1 MEAGCTIFL
10 RWYTP
15 PCGTRFAAHE
25 HNDNAKERNTAMKKR
40 LLAGLLATSIALS
53 ISMGAFPAMAATN
66 DDFVEDWEGAAD
78 FTDDSY
84 SSSEQLFDDIIFFDL
99 DEEVDDTAA
108 EVVAE
113 EDANDSS
120 DTEID
125 KAADSI
131 EETEP
136 EDEVQVSDAA
146 KDRNDLENPDEETES
161 DTQNPW
167 EAGPSDAETEEDV
180 PDSWEETPKIDSEL
194 EAAIASE
201 DPFSYYDDNAL
212 EEEMDDDIA
221 LLAAGKTMA
230 HENYAYTDVSGT
242 KYTVDLYTDHTATI
256 WELTTSSGEA
266 ECILPST
273 IYYTGDDGVQEPAP
287 YTVTE
292 LSLSYYSGVTSDNN
306 NYTSLVLPDTLTDIR
321 RSLSGFK
328 NVTEITIPGSVK
340 VFNATLQ
347 NMMEL
352 KTLTFDEGVEEIAS
366 GSVVSGCT
374 KLETIHLP
382 SSLQKLSGTGTFSG
396 ASALTDITLPEGIA
410 ITEGST
416 FSKCT
421 SLKSI
426 ELPASITTIPRSM
439 FAGCSALERVT
450 AKGTITAIGNGAFG
464 SVTDWN
470 GHETAD
476 TALTEIPD
484 LSQVTSIGDRAF
496 YGCSALTTVDL
507 HNVTTME
514 YGAFQGCKE
523 LSGEIDLS
531 KLEVIP
537 GNAFCYDSKITSVI
551 TCPTLKS
558 IGDWAFIWAGIST
571 ISLPETLNSIGEY
584 TFFLASLSGTVAL
597 PDSLTKLGA
606 NAFNGCEEIEAI
618 QIGSGLTDI
627 PSNAFDG
634 CRKLT
639 TITVNNRQ
647 EDVKIPKIDR
657 VTVTYTIPSLTA
669 DDDKVSTATDALSL
683 QDAVKQAATNGTPVT
698 IEKDIR
704 LDEPV
709 TITAEQKVEITA
721 TENHNIFG
729 NKDQNLANLFVVEAG
744 GELSLTGALTLG
756 GWNNTGSIL
765 VNHGKTTI
773 NGNVVIEKS
782 TLEGNNIGVI
792 EDKGS
797 SAKLILENGTI
808 QNHKIR
814 GAHSA
819 SIRVTEGASFTMN
832 GGTIR
837 DNIANTSSSDS
848 SSPAVLLLGAS
859 TFTMN
864 EGSICNNSGQC
875 GTAVYLTAS
884 NDAKARFT
892 MNGGTLSNNESHSY
906 TSDSTP
912 TGAVFVKYSAEF
924 VLNNGTITGNCA
936 YGGAGGGVAVM
947 DELPTKEHGT
957 AFTMYSGTISNNT
970 ASGYRC
976 SGGGIYSCSNRVSLL
991 GGRIENNSAY
1001 DGGGVYSE
1009 GNTQIYT
1016 TLHIQNALITGNT
1029 ADQGGGLWF
1038 CPTGDAKLYMQNGA
1052 VIYGNTAASAGDD
1065 FASPEVATGAGGN
1078 GGVTL
1083 PDYFPNG
1090 KVIQWF
1096 SDGFLYAPPGNLGTS
1111 GQGTRYNAV
1120 EYAKRVTGV
1129 QNEKKGLALK
1139 SVVSDGVS
1147 IPAVG
1152 SLIITGNQAS
1162 HGGGGIG
1169 ANGGVVI
1176 GEATSL
1182 SNSISVKK
1190 VWDNPGYEDT
1200 QPSGVTIHLKE
1211 RDTGDVVS
1219 TAELTSENGWQYTFT
1234 DLPLSPNH
1242 YTVTEQPLE
1251 GYKATYYQDAD
1262 GNFIITNTYLTTP
1275 TPDVPAVTISV
1286 PVEKK
1291 WVNDYKWERPA
1302 SIHVSLWNGD
1312 AKVKEADLTADM
1324 GWTYIFEDLPESSYS
1339 VTEDAVPGYETLI
1352 ERSDAGGFIITNTY
1366 ERPLDPEPIEP
1377 IPPVDPP
1384 QEEIVTPPIV
1394 PETTGNEPSP
1404 PSTEETT
1411 SVPPTEPTEE
1421 STEERSAESDPEES
1435 PIKETQETPSVSAK
1449 PPKLIQTGQTWWPVF
1464 LLMFAGVGLLVFGF
1478 YKRSKENI
1486 DHE

>member
-1 MEAGCTIFL
+1 
-10 RWYTP
+10 
-15 PCGTRFAAHE
+15 
-25 HNDNAKERNTAMKKR
+25 MKKR

-66 DDFVEDWEGAAD
+66 DDFVEDREDIAD
-78 FTDDSY
+78 YTGDSYSSGY

-108 EVVAE
+108 EVIAE

-125 KAADSI
+125 RAADSI

-136 EDEVQVSDAA
+136 EDEVQDTDAA
-146 KDRNDLENPDEETES
+146 EDRNDREDSDEETKS
-161 DTQNPW
+161 GTNPG
-167 EAGPSDAETEEDV
+167 ETGPSDAETEEDV

-201 DPFSYYDDNAL
+201 DPFSYYDDDAS

-230 HENYAYTDVSGT
+230 HEDYAYTDVSSGT
-242 KYTVDLYTDHTATI
+242 EYMVDLYTDHTAKI
-256 WELTTSSGEA
+256 WKLTTSSGEA

-273 IYYTGDDGVQEPAP
+273 IYYTDDDDVPEPTP

-292 LSLSYYSGVTSDNN
+292 LRFSPYGNSVTSVNN
-306 NYTSLVLPDTLTDIR
+306 NYTALVLPDTLTDIGG
-321 RSLSGFK
+321 SLSGFK

-347 NMMEL
+347 NMKQL
-352 KTLTFDEGVEEIAS
+352 KTLTFDEGVDEIAS
-366 GSVVSGCT
+366 GSVVSGCKSLT
-374 KLETIHLP
+374 TIHLP

-416 FSKCT
+416 FSECT
-421 SLKSI
+421 SLESI
-426 ELPASITTIPRSM
+426 ELPASITTIPSSM

-470 GHETAD
+470 DQETAD

-496 YGCSALTTVDL
+496 YGCSALETVDL
-507 HNVTTME
+507 HSVTTMG
-514 YGAFQGCKE
+514 YAAFQGCDA

-537 GNAFCYDSKITSVI
+537 GHAFCYDPNITSVI
-551 TCPTLKS
+551 TCPTLRS
-558 IGDWAFIWAGIST
+558 IGDWAFIWADIST
-571 ISLPETLNSIGEY
+571 ISLPETLNSIGTY
-584 TFFLASLSGTVAL
+584 TFYKASLSGTVAL
-597 PDSLTKLGA
+597 PDSLTQLGA
-606 NAFNGCEEIEAI
+606 SAFSGCEEVNAI
-618 QIGSGLTDI
+618 QIGSGLKDI
-627 PSNAFDG
+627 PANAFAG
-634 CRKLT
+634 CTNLK
-639 TITVNNRQ
+639 TITVNNRW
-647 EDVKIPKIDR
+647 EDVTIPKIDG
-657 VTVTYTIPSLTA
+657 VTVTYTIPSLEAT
-669 DDDKVSTATDALSL
+669 DDKVSNAEGALSL
-683 QDAVKQAATNGTPVT
+683 QQAVDQANGTPVT

-709 TITAEQKVEITA
+709 RIAAGQRVEITA
-721 TENHNIFG
+721 NVNCNIFG
-729 NKDQNLANLFVVEAG
+729 NNDKNLTNLFVVEPG

-773 NGNVVIEKS
+773 DGNVVIEKS
-782 TLEGNNIGVI
+782 TLEGNDVGVI
-792 EDKGS
+792 EDNGS
-797 SAKLILENGTI
+797 SAELILENGTI

-814 GAHSA
+814 GALSA

-832 GGTIR
+832 GGTIQA
-837 DNIANTSSSDS
+837 NIANTSSSDS

-864 EGSICNNSGQC
+864 GGSICNNSGQC

-884 NDAKARFT
+884 SNAAKARFT
-892 MNGGTLSNNESHSY
+892 MNGGSLSNNESRSY
-906 TSDSTP
+906 TPNSTP

-924 VLNNGTITGNCA
+924 VLNDGTITGNCA
-936 YGGAGGGVAVM
+936 HDGAGGGVAVM
-947 DELPTKEHGT
+947 DELPTEEHGT
-957 AFTMYSGTISNNT
+957 AFTMNGGTISNNT

-976 SGGGIYSCSNRVSLL
+976 SGGGIYSCSNYVSLL

-1009 GNTQIYT
+1009 GNTEIYT
-1016 TLHIQNALITGNT
+1016 TLHIENALITGNT

-1038 CPTGDAKLYMQNGA
+1038 CPTGDAKLYMQDGA

-1096 SDGFLYAPPGNLGTS
+1096 SDGFLYAPPGNRGTS
-1111 GQGTRYNAV
+1111 GQGTRYNTV

-1147 IPAVG
+1147 IPATG

-1182 SNSISVKK
+1182 SYSISVKK
-1190 VWDNPGYEDT
+1190 AWDNPGYEDT
-1200 QPSGVTIHLKE
+1200 QPSSVTIHLKE
-1211 RDTGDVVS
+1211 RDTGDIVS
-1219 TAELTSENGWQYTFT
+1219 TAELTGENGWQYTFT

-1262 GNFIITNTYLTTP
+1262 GNFIITNTHLTTP
-1275 TPDVPAVTISV
+1275 TPMPDVPAVTISV

-1324 GWTYIFEDLPESSYS
+1324 GWTYIFEDLPEGTYS

-1366 ERPLDPEPIEP
+1366 ERPLYPEPIEPIDP

-1394 PETTGNEPSP
+1394 PGTTGNEPNP

-1411 SVPPTEPTEE
+1411 SVPPTEPTEESTDE

-1435 PIKETQETPSVSAK
+1435 PIKETQETSSVSAK

-1464 LLMFAGVGLLVFGF
+1464 LLMFAGAGLLVFGF

>member
-1 MEAGCTIFL
+1 
-10 RWYTP
+10 
-15 PCGTRFAAHE
+15 
-25 HNDNAKERNTAMKKR
+25 MKKR

-66 DDFVEDWEGAAD
+66 DDFVEDREDIAD
-78 FTDDSY
+78 FTDDSYSSGY

-108 EVVAE
+108 KVIAE

-125 KAADSI
+125 RAADSI

-136 EDEVQVSDAA
+136 EDEVQNTDAA
-146 KDRNDLENPDEETES
+146 EDRNDREYPDEETKS
-161 DTQNPW
+161 GTNPG

-201 DPFSYYDDNAL
+201 DPFSYYDDDAS

-230 HENYAYTDVSGT
+230 HEDYAYTDVSSGT
-242 KYTVDLYTDHTATI
+242 EYMVDLYTDHTAKI
-256 WELTTSSGEA
+256 WKLTTSSGGA

-273 IYYTGDDGVQEPAP
+273 IYYTGDDGVQDPNP

-292 LSLSYYSGVTSDNN
+292 LSLPFSSSVTSD
-306 NYTSLVLPDTLTDIR
+306 YTTLVLPDTLTDMGGY
-321 RSLSGFK
+321 LSSFK

-340 VFNATLQ
+340 VFKAILQ
-347 NMMEL
+347 NMTEL
-352 KTLTFDEGVEEIAS
+352 KTLTFEEGVEEIAS
-366 GSVVSGCT
+366 GSVVSGCKNLT
-374 KLETIHLP
+374 TIHLP

-416 FSKCT
+416 FSECT
-421 SLKSI
+421 SLESI
-426 ELPASITTIPRSM
+426 ELPASITTIPSHM

-450 AKGTITAIGNGAFG
+450 AKGTITAIDNGAFG
-464 SVTDWN
+464 SVTDWKN
-470 GHETAD
+470 HETAD

-496 YGCSALTTVDL
+496 YGCSALETVDL
-507 HNVTTME
+507 HSVTTMG
-514 YGAFQGCKE
+514 YAAFQGCDA
-523 LSGEIDLS
+523 LSGKIDLS
-531 KLEVIP
+531 NLEVIP
-537 GNAFCYDSKITSVI
+537 GHAFCYDPNITSVI
-551 TCPTLKS
+551 TCSTLSS
-558 IGDWAFIWAGIST
+558 IGDWAFIWANIST
-571 ISLPETLNSIGEY
+571 ISLPETLNSIGTY
-584 TFFLASLSGTVAL
+584 TFYKASLSGTVAL
-597 PDSLTKLGA
+597 PDSLTQLGA
-606 NAFNGCEEIEAI
+606 SAFSGCEEVNAI
-618 QIGSGLTDI
+618 QIGSGLKDI
-627 PSNAFDG
+627 PANAFAG
-634 CRKLT
+634 CTNLK
-639 TITVNNRQ
+639 TITVNNRR
-647 EDVKIPKIDR
+647 EDVTIPKIDG
-657 VTVTYTIPSLTA
+657 VTVTYTIPSLEAT
-669 DDDKVSTATDALSL
+669 DDKVSNAEGALSL
-683 QDAVKQAATNGTPVT
+683 QQAVDQANGPVT
-698 IEKDIR
+698 IEIEKNIC
-704 LDEPV
+704 LNAPV
-709 TITAEQKVEITA
+709 TIAKGKQVEITA
-721 TENHNIFG
+721 NANENCNIFG
-729 NKDQNLANLFVVEAG
+729 NKDKDLANLFVVEEG

-773 NGNVVIEKS
+773 DGNVVIEKS
-782 TLEGNNIGVI
+782 TLEGDSMGVI
-792 EDKGS
+792 EDNGS
-797 SAKLILENGTI
+797 SAELILENGTI

-814 GAHSA
+814 GALSA

-832 GGTIR
+832 GGTIQ

-864 EGSICNNSGQC
+864 GGSICNNSGQC

-884 NDAKARFT
+884 SNAAKARFT
-892 MNGGTLSNNESHSY
+892 MNGGSLSNNESRSY
-906 TSDSTP
+906 TPNSTP

-924 VLNNGTITGNCA
+924 VLNDGTITGNCA
-936 YGGAGGGVAVM
+936 HGGAGGGVAVM
-947 DELPTKEHGT
+947 DELPTEEHGT
-957 AFTMYSGTISNNT
+957 AFTMNGGTISNNT
-970 ASGYRC
+970 ASGSRC
-976 SGGGIYSCSNRVSLL
+976 SGGGIYSCSNYVSLL

-1009 GNTQIYT
+1009 GNTEIYT
-1016 TLHIQNALITGNT
+1016 TLHIENALITGNT

-1096 SDGFLYAPPGNLGTS
+1096 SDGFLYAPPGNRGTA
-1111 GQGTRYNAV
+1111 GQGTRYNTV

-1147 IPAVG
+1147 IPATG

-1182 SNSISVKK
+1182 SYSISVKK
-1190 VWDNPGYEDT
+1190 AWDNPGYEDT

-1211 RDTGDVVS
+1211 RDTGDIVS
-1219 TAELTSENGWQYTFT
+1219 TAELTGENGWQHTFT
-1234 DLPLSPNH
+1234 DLPLSPDH

-1324 GWTYIFEDLPESSYS
+1324 GWTYIFEDLPEGTYS

-1366 ERPLDPEPIEP
+1366 ERPLYPEPIEPIDP

-1394 PETTGNEPSP
+1394 PGTTGNEPNP

-1411 SVPPTEPTEE
+1411 SVPPTEPTEESTEE

-1435 PIKETQETPSVSAK
+1435 PIKETQETSSVSAK

-1464 LLMFAGVGLLVFGF
+1464 LLMFAGAGLLVFGF

>member
-1 MEAGCTIFL
+1 
-10 RWYTP
+10 
-15 PCGTRFAAHE
+15 
-25 HNDNAKERNTAMKKR
+25 MKKR

-66 DDFVEDWEGAAD
+66 DDFVEDREDIAD
-78 FTDDSY
+78 YTDDSYSSGY

-108 EVVAE
+108 EVIAE

-125 KAADSI
+125 RTADSI

-136 EDEVQVSDAA
+136 EDEVQDTDAA
-146 KDRNDLENPDEETES
+146 EDRNDREDSDEETKS
-161 DTQNPW
+161 GTQNPE

-201 DPFSYYDDNAL
+201 DPFSYYDDDAS

-230 HENYAYTDVSGT
+230 HEDYAYTDVSSGT
-242 KYTVDLYTDHTATI
+242 EYMVDLYTDHTAKI
-256 WELTTSSGEA
+256 WKLTTSSGGA

-273 IYYTGDDGVQEPAP
+273 IYYTDDDDVPEPTP

-292 LSLSYYSGVTSDNN
+292 LRFSPYGNSVTSVNN
-306 NYTSLVLPDTLTDIR
+306 NYTALVLPDTLTDIGG
-321 RSLSGFK
+321 SLSGFK

-347 NMMEL
+347 YMKQL
-352 KTLTFDEGVEEIAS
+352 RTLTFEEGVEEIAS
-366 GSVVSGCT
+366 GSVVSGCKNLT
-374 KLETIHLP
+374 TIHLP

-416 FSKCT
+416 FSECT

-426 ELPASITTIPRSM
+426 TLPASITTIPSYM

-450 AKGTITAIGNGAFG
+450 AKGTITAIGNSAFK
-464 SVTDWN
+464 S
-470 GHETAD
+470 D

-496 YGCSALTTVDL
+496 YGCSALKTVDL
-507 HNVTTME
+507 HSVTTME
-514 YGAFQGCKE
+514 YGAFQGCDA
-523 LSGEIDLS
+523 LSGEINLS
-531 KLEVIP
+531 NLEEIP
-537 GNAFCYDSKITSVI
+537 GHAFCYDPNITSVI
-551 TCPTLKS
+551 TCPTLRS
-558 IGDWAFIWAGIST
+558 IGDWAFIWADIST
-571 ISLPETLNSIGEY
+571 ISLPETLKSIGTY
-584 TFFLASLSGTVAL
+584 TFYKASLSGTVAL
-597 PDSLTKLGA
+597 PDSLTQLGA
-606 NAFNGCEEIEAI
+606 SAFSGCEKVEAI

-627 PSNAFDG
+627 PKDAFDG
-634 CRKLT
+634 CKPK
-639 TITVNNRQ
+639 TITVNNRR
-647 EDVKIPKIDR
+647 EDVHIPEIDG

-669 DDDKVSTATDALSL
+669 DNDKVSNAEGALSL
-683 QDAVKQAATNGTPVT
+683 QEAVDQANGTPVT

-704 LDEPV
+704 LDESV
-709 TITAEQKVEITA
+709 RIIAGQRVEITA
-721 TENHNIFG
+721 NANCNIFG
-729 NKDQNLANLFVVEAG
+729 NKDENLTNLFVVEEG

-773 NGNVVIEKS
+773 DGNVVIEKS
-782 TLEGNNIGVI
+782 TLEGDSMGVI
-792 EDKGS
+792 EDNGS
-797 SAKLILENGTI
+797 SAELILENGTI

-814 GAHSA
+814 GALSA

-832 GGTIR
+832 GGTIQ
-837 DNIANTSSSDS
+837 DNIANTPSSDS

-864 EGSICNNSGQC
+864 GGSICNNSGQC

-884 NDAKARFT
+884 SNAAKARFT
-892 MNGGTLSNNESHSY
+892 MNSGTLSNNESRSY
-906 TSDSTP
+906 TPKSTP

-947 DELPTKEHGT
+947 DELPTEEHGT
-957 AFTMYSGTISNNT
+957 AFTMNGGTISNNT

-976 SGGGIYSCSNRVSLL
+976 SGGGIYSCSNYVSLL

-1009 GNTQIYT
+1009 GNTEIYT
-1016 TLHIQNALITGNT
+1016 TLHIENALITGNT

-1038 CPTGDAKLYMQNGA
+1038 CPTGDAKLYMQDGA

-1096 SDGFLYAPPGNLGTS
+1096 SDGFLYAPAGNRGTS
-1111 GQGTRYNAV
+1111 GQGTRYNTV

-1147 IPAVG
+1147 IPATG

-1176 GEATSL
+1176 GEETSL
-1182 SNSISVKK
+1182 SYSISVKK
-1190 VWDNPGYEDT
+1190 AWDNPGYEDT

-1211 RDTGDVVS
+1211 RDTGDIVS
-1219 TAELTSENGWQYTFT
+1219 TAELTGENGWQHTFT
-1234 DLPLSPNH
+1234 DLPLSPDH

-1324 GWTYIFEDLPESSYS
+1324 GWTYIFEDLPEGTYS

-1366 ERPLDPEPIEP
+1366 ERPLYPEPIEPIDP

-1394 PETTGNEPSP
+1394 PGTTGNEPNP

-1411 SVPPTEPTEE
+1411 SVPPTEPTEESTDE

-1464 LLMFAGVGLLVFGF
+1464 LLMFAGAGLLVFGF

>member
-1 MEAGCTIFL
+1 
-10 RWYTP
+10 
-15 PCGTRFAAHE
+15 
-25 HNDNAKERNTAMKKR
+25 MKKR

-66 DDFVEDWEGAAD
+66 DDFVEDREDIAD
-78 FTDDSY
+78 YTDDSYSSGY

-108 EVVAE
+108 EVIAE

-125 KAADSI
+125 RAADSI
-131 EETEP
+131 EETES
-136 EDEVQVSDAA
+136 EDEVQDTDAA
-146 KDRNDLENPDEETES
+146 EDRNDREYPDEETKS
-161 DTQNPW
+161 GTNPG

-180 PDSWEETPKIDSEL
+180 PDSLEETPKIDSEL

-201 DPFSYYDDNAL
+201 DPFSYYDDDAS

-230 HENYAYTDVSGT
+230 HEDYAYTDVSSGT
-242 KYTVDLYTDHTATI
+242 EYMVDLYTDHTAKI
-256 WELTTSSGEA
+256 WKLTTSSGEA

-273 IYYTGDDGVQEPAP
+273 IYYTGDDGVPEPTP

-292 LSLSYYSGVTSDNN
+292 LRLSYWSGVTSDNN
-306 NYTSLVLPDTLTDIR
+306 NYTALVLPDTLTDIGG
-321 RSLSGFK
+321 SLSGFK

-347 NMMEL
+347 NMKQL

-366 GSVVSGCT
+366 GSVVSGCKSLT
-374 KLETIHLP
+374 TIHLP

-396 ASALTDITLPEGIA
+396 ASALTDITLSEGIA

-416 FSKCT
+416 FSECT

-426 ELPASITTIPRSM
+426 ELPASITTIPSSM

-464 SVTDWN
+464 SVTDWKDQ
-470 GHETAD
+470 EIAD
-476 TALTEIPD
+476 TVLTEIPD

-496 YGCSALTTVDL
+496 YGCSALETVDL
-507 HNVTTME
+507 HSVTTMG
-514 YGAFQGCKE
+514 YGAFQGCDA

-531 KLEVIP
+531 NLEVIP
-537 GNAFCYDSKITSVI
+537 GHAFCYDPNITSVI
-551 TCPTLKS
+551 TCPTLRS
-558 IGDWAFIWAGIST
+558 IGDWAFIWADIST
-571 ISLPETLNSIGEY
+571 ISLPETLNSIGTY
-584 TFFLASLSGTVAL
+584 TFYKASLSGTVAL
-597 PDSLTKLGA
+597 PDSLTQLGA
-606 NAFNGCEEIEAI
+606 SAFSGCEEVNAI
-618 QIGSGLTDI
+618 QIGSGLKDI
-627 PSNAFDG
+627 PANAFAG
-634 CRKLT
+634 CTNLK
-639 TITVNNRQ
+639 TITVNNRR
-647 EDVKIPKIDR
+647 EDVTIPKIDG
-657 VTVTYTIPSLTA
+657 VTVTYTIPSLEAT
-669 DDDKVSTATDALSL
+669 DDKVSNAEGALSL
-683 QDAVKQAATNGTPVT
+683 QQAVDQANGPVT
-698 IEKDIR
+698 IEIEKNIC
-704 LDEPV
+704 LNAPV
-709 TITAEQKVEITA
+709 TIAKGKQVEITA
-721 TENHNIFG
+721 NANENYNLFG
-729 NKDQNLANLFVVEAG
+729 NKDEKPTNLFVVEEG

-773 NGNVVIEKS
+773 DGNVVIEKS
-782 TLEGNNIGVI
+782 TLEGDSMGVI
-792 EDKGS
+792 EDNGS
-797 SAKLILENGTI
+797 SAELILENGTI

-814 GAHSA
+814 GALSA

-832 GGTIR
+832 GGTIQ

-864 EGSICNNSGQC
+864 GGSICNNSGQC

-884 NDAKARFT
+884 SNAAKARFT
-892 MNGGTLSNNESHSY
+892 MNGGTLRNNESRSY
-906 TSDSTP
+906 TPYSTP

-936 YGGAGGGVAVM
+936 HDGAGGGVAVM
-947 DELPTKEHGT
+947 DELPTEEHGT
-957 AFTMYSGTISNNT
+957 AFTMNGGTISNNT
-970 ASGYRC
+970 ASGSRC
-976 SGGGIYSCSNRVSLL
+976 SGGGIYSCSNYVSLL

-1009 GNTQIYT
+1009 GNTEIYT
-1016 TLHIQNALITGNT
+1016 TLHIENALITGNT

-1038 CPTGDAKLYMQNGA
+1038 CPTGDAKLYMQDGA

-1096 SDGFLYAPPGNLGTS
+1096 SDGFLYAPPGNRGTS
-1111 GQGTRYNAV
+1111 GQGTRYNTV

-1147 IPAVG
+1147 IPATG

-1182 SNSISVKK
+1182 SYSISVKK
-1190 VWDNPGYEDT
+1190 AWDNPGYEDT

-1211 RDTGDVVS
+1211 RDTGDIVS
-1219 TAELTSENGWQYTFT
+1219 TAELTGENGWQHTFT
-1234 DLPLSPNH
+1234 DLPLSPDH

-1324 GWTYIFEDLPESSYS
+1324 GWTYIFEDLPEGTYS

-1366 ERPLDPEPIEP
+1366 ERPLYPEPIEPIDP

-1394 PETTGNEPSP
+1394 PGTTGNEPNP

-1411 SVPPTEPTEE
+1411 SVPPTEPTEESTEE

-1435 PIKETQETPSVSAK
+1435 PIKETQETPSVSAN

-1464 LLMFAGVGLLVFGF
+1464 LLMFAGAGLLVFGF

>member
-1 MEAGCTIFL
+1 
-10 RWYTP
+10 
-15 PCGTRFAAHE
+15 
-25 HNDNAKERNTAMKKR
+25 MKKR

-66 DDFVEDWEGAAD
+66 DDFVEDREDIAD
-78 FTDDSY
+78 YTDDSYSSGY

-108 EVVAE
+108 EVIAE

-125 KAADSI
+125 RAADSI

-136 EDEVQVSDAA
+136 EDEVQDTDAA
-146 KDRNDLENPDEETES
+146 EDRNDREDSDEETKS
-161 DTQNPW
+161 GTNPG
-167 EAGPSDAETEEDV
+167 ETGPSDAETEEDV

-201 DPFSYYDDNAL
+201 DPFSYYDDDAS

-230 HENYAYTDVSGT
+230 HEDYAYTDVSSGT
-242 KYTVDLYTDHTATI
+242 EYMVDLYTDHTAKI
-256 WELTTSSGEA
+256 WKLTTSSGEA
-266 ECILPST
+266 KCILPST
-273 IYYTGDDGVQEPAP
+273 IYYTDDDGVPEPNP

-292 LSLSYYSGVTSDNN
+292 LRFSPYGNSVTSVNN
-306 NYTSLVLPDTLTDIR
+306 NYTALVLPDTLTDIGG
-321 RSLSGFK
+321 SLSGFK

-347 NMMEL
+347 YMKQL
-352 KTLTFDEGVEEIAS
+352 RTLTFEEGVEEIAS
-366 GSVVSGCT
+366 GSVVSGCKSLT
-374 KLETIHLP
+374 TIHLP

-416 FSKCT
+416 FSECT
-421 SLKSI
+421 SLESI
-426 ELPASITTIPRSM
+426 ELPASITTIPSYM

-450 AKGTITAIGNGAFG
+450 AKGTITAIGNSAFK
-464 SVTDWN
+464 S
-470 GHETAD
+470 D

-496 YGCSALTTVDL
+496 YGCSALETVDL
-507 HNVTTME
+507 HSVTTME
-514 YGAFQGCKE
+514 YAAFQGCDA

-531 KLEVIP
+531 NLEVIP
-537 GNAFCYDSKITSVI
+537 GHAFCYDPNITSVV
-551 TCPTLKS
+551 TCPTLRS

-571 ISLPETLNSIGEY
+571 ISLPETLNSIGTY
-584 TFFLASLSGTVAL
+584 TFYKSSLSGTVAL
-597 PDSLTKLGA
+597 PDSLTQLGA
-606 NAFNGCEEIEAI
+606 SAFSGCEKVEAI

-627 PSNAFDG
+627 PKDAFDG
-634 CRKLT
+634 CTNLK
-639 TITVNNRQ
+639 TITVNNRR
-647 EDVKIPKIDR
+647 EDVHIPEIDG
-657 VTVTYTIPSLTA
+657 VTVTYTIPSLEAT
-669 DDDKVSTATDALSL
+669 DDKVSNAEGALSL
-683 QDAVKQAATNGTPVT
+683 QQAVDQANGPVT
-698 IEKDIR
+698 IEIEKNIC
-704 LDEPV
+704 LNAPV
-709 TITAEQKVEITA
+709 RIAAGQRVEITA
-721 TENHNIFG
+721 NTNCNIFG
-729 NKDQNLANLFVVEAG
+729 NKDKDLTNLFVVEEG

-773 NGNVVIEKS
+773 DGNVVIEKS
-782 TLEGNNIGVI
+782 TLEGNDMGVI
-792 EDKGS
+792 EDNGS
-797 SAKLILENGTI
+797 SAELILENGTI

-814 GAHSA
+814 GALSA

-832 GGTIR
+832 GGTIQ
-837 DNIANTSSSDS
+837 DNIANTPSSDS

-864 EGSICNNSGQC
+864 GGSICNNSGQC

-884 NDAKARFT
+884 SNAAKARFT
-892 MNGGTLSNNESHSY
+892 MNSGTLSNNESRSY
-906 TSDSTP
+906 TPNSTP

-947 DELPTKEHGT
+947 DELPTEEHGT
-957 AFTMYSGTISNNT
+957 AFTMNGGTISNNT

-976 SGGGIYSCSNRVSLL
+976 SGGGIYSCSNYVSLL

-1009 GNTQIYT
+1009 GNTEIYT
-1016 TLHIQNALITGNT
+1016 TLHIENALITGNT

-1038 CPTGDAKLYMQNGA
+1038 CPTGDAKLYMQDGA

-1078 GGVTL
+1078 GGV
-1083 PDYFPNG
+1083 
-1090 KVIQWF
+1090 
-1096 SDGFLYAPPGNLGTS
+1096 
-1111 GQGTRYNAV
+1111 
-1120 EYAKRVTGV
+1120 
-1129 QNEKKGLALK
+1129 
-1139 SVVSDGVS
+1139 
-1147 IPAVG
+1147 
-1152 SLIITGNQAS
+1152 
-1162 HGGGGIG
+1162 
-1169 ANGGVVI
+1169 VI

-1182 SNSISVKK
+1182 SYSISVKK
-1190 VWDNPGYEDT
+1190 AWDNPGYEDT

-1211 RDTGDVVS
+1211 RDTGDIVS
-1219 TAELTSENGWQYTFT
+1219 TAELTGENGWQHTFT
-1234 DLPLSPNH
+1234 DLPLSPDH

-1324 GWTYIFEDLPESSYS
+1324 GWTYIFEDLPEGTYS

-1366 ERPLDPEPIEP
+1366 ERPLYPEPIEPIDP

-1394 PETTGNEPSP
+1394 PGTTGNEPNP

-1411 SVPPTEPTEE
+1411 SVPPTEPTEESTEE

-1435 PIKETQETPSVSAK
+1435 PIKETQETPSVSAN

-1464 LLMFAGVGLLVFGF
+1464 LLMFAGAGLLVFGF

>member
-1 MEAGCTIFL
+1 
-10 RWYTP
+10 
-15 PCGTRFAAHE
+15 
-25 HNDNAKERNTAMKKR
+25 MKKR

-66 DDFVEDWEGAAD
+66 DDFVEDREDIAD
-78 FTDDSY
+78 YTDDSYSSGY

-108 EVVAE
+108 KVIAE

-125 KAADSI
+125 RAADSI
-131 EETEP
+131 EETES
-136 EDEVQVSDAA
+136 EDEVQDTDAA
-146 KDRNDLENPDEETES
+146 EDRNDREDSDEETRS
-161 DTQNPW
+161 GTNPG
-167 EAGPSDAETEEDV
+167 ETGPSDAETAEDV

-201 DPFSYYDDNAL
+201 DPFSYYDDDAS

-230 HENYAYTDVSGT
+230 HEDYAYTDVSSGT
-242 KYTVDLYTDHTATI
+242 EYMVDLYTDHTAKI
-256 WELTTSSGEA
+256 WKLTTSSGEA

-273 IYYTGDDGVQEPAP
+273 IYYTDADGVPEPTP

-292 LSLSYYSGVTSDNN
+292 LRLSYWSGVTSDNN
-306 NYTSLVLPDTLTDIR
+306 NYTALVLPDTLTDIGG
-321 RSLSGFK
+321 SLSGFK

-347 NMMEL
+347 NMKQL

-366 GSVVSGCT
+366 GSVVSGCKSLT
-374 KLETIHLP
+374 TIHLP

-396 ASALTDITLPEGIA
+396 ASALTDITLSEGIA

-416 FSKCT
+416 FSECT

-426 ELPASITTIPRSM
+426 ELPASITTIPSSM

-450 AKGTITAIGNGAFG
+450 TKGTITAIGNGAFG
-464 SVTDWN
+464 SVTDWKDQ
-470 GHETAD
+470 EIAD
-476 TALTEIPD
+476 TVLTEIPD

-496 YGCSALTTVDL
+496 YGYSALETVDL
-507 HNVTTME
+507 HSVTTMG
-514 YGAFQGCKE
+514 YGAFQGCDA

-531 KLEVIP
+531 NLEVIP
-537 GNAFCYDSKITSVI
+537 GHAFCYDPNITSVI
-551 TCPTLKS
+551 TCPTLRS
-558 IGDWAFIWAGIST
+558 IGDWAFIWADIST
-571 ISLPETLNSIGEY
+571 ISLPETLNSIGTY
-584 TFFLASLSGTVAL
+584 TFYKASLSGTVAL
-597 PDSLTKLGA
+597 PDSLTQLGA
-606 NAFNGCEEIEAI
+606 SAFSGCEEVNAI
-618 QIGSGLTDI
+618 QIGSGLKDI
-627 PSNAFDG
+627 PANAFAG
-634 CRKLT
+634 CTNLK
-639 TITVNNRQ
+639 TITVNNRR
-647 EDVKIPKIDR
+647 EDVTIPKIDG
-657 VTVTYTIPSLTA
+657 VTVTYTIPSLEAT
-669 DDDKVSTATDALSL
+669 DDKVSNAEGALSL
-683 QDAVKQAATNGTPVT
+683 QQAVDQANGPVT
-698 IEKDIR
+698 IEIEKNIC
-704 LDEPV
+704 LNAPV
-709 TITAEQKVEITA
+709 TIAKGKQVEITA
-721 TENHNIFG
+721 NANENYNLFG
-729 NKDQNLANLFVVEAG
+729 NKDEKPTNLFVVEEG

-773 NGNVVIEKS
+773 DGNVVIEKS
-782 TLEGNNIGVI
+782 TLEGDSMGVI
-792 EDKGS
+792 EDNGS
-797 SAKLILENGTI
+797 SAELILENGTI

-814 GAHSA
+814 GALSA

-832 GGTIR
+832 GGTIQ

-864 EGSICNNSGQC
+864 GGSICNNSGQC

-884 NDAKARFT
+884 SNAAKARFT
-892 MNGGTLSNNESHSY
+892 MNGGTLRNNESRSY
-906 TSDSTP
+906 TPYSTP

-936 YGGAGGGVAVM
+936 HDGAGGGVAVM
-947 DELPTKEHGT
+947 DELPTEEHGT
-957 AFTMYSGTISNNT
+957 AFTMNGGTISNNT
-970 ASGYRC
+970 ASGSRC
-976 SGGGIYSCSNRVSLL
+976 SGGGIYSCSNYVSLL

-1001 DGGGVYSE
+1001 DGGGIYSE
-1009 GNTQIYT
+1009 GNTEIYT
-1016 TLHIQNALITGNT
+1016 TLHIENALITGNT

-1038 CPTGDAKLYMQNGA
+1038 CPTGDAKLYMQDGA

-1096 SDGFLYAPPGNLGTS
+1096 SDGFLYAPYGNRGTA
-1111 GQGTRYNAV
+1111 GQGTRYNTV

-1147 IPAVG
+1147 IPATG

-1182 SNSISVKK
+1182 SYSISVKK
-1190 VWDNPGYEDT
+1190 AWDNPGYEDT

-1211 RDTGDVVS
+1211 RDTGDIVS
-1219 TAELTSENGWQYTFT
+1219 TAELTGENGWQHTFT
-1234 DLPLSPNH
+1234 DLPLSPDH

-1324 GWTYIFEDLPESSYS
+1324 GWTYIFEDLPEGTYS

-1366 ERPLDPEPIEP
+1366 ERPLYPEPIEPIDP

-1394 PETTGNEPSP
+1394 PGTTGNEPNP

-1411 SVPPTEPTEE
+1411 SVPPTEPTEESTEE

-1435 PIKETQETPSVSAK
+1435 PIKETQETPSVSAN

-1464 LLMFAGVGLLVFGF
+1464 LLMFAGAGLLVFGF

>member
-1 MEAGCTIFL
+1 
-10 RWYTP
+10 
-15 PCGTRFAAHE
+15 
-25 HNDNAKERNTAMKKR
+25 MKKR

-66 DDFVEDWEGAAD
+66 DDFVEDREDIAD
-78 FTDDSY
+78 YTDDSYSSGY

-108 EVVAE
+108 EVIAE

-125 KAADSI
+125 RTADSI

-136 EDEVQVSDAA
+136 EDEVQDTDAA
-146 KDRNDLENPDEETES
+146 EDRNDREDSDEETKS
-161 DTQNPW
+161 GTQNPE

-201 DPFSYYDDNAL
+201 DPFSYYDDDAS
-212 EEEMDDDIA
+212 EEEMADDIA

-230 HENYAYTDVSGT
+230 HEDYAYTDVSSGT
-242 KYTVDLYTDHTATI
+242 EYMVDLYTDHTAKI
-256 WELTTSSGEA
+256 WKLTTSSGEA

-273 IYYTGDDGVQEPAP
+273 IYYTDADGVPEPTP

-292 LSLSYYSGVTSDNN
+292 LRLSYWSGVTSDNN
-306 NYTSLVLPDTLTDIR
+306 NYTALVLPDTLTDIGG
-321 RSLSGFK
+321 SLSGFK

-347 NMMEL
+347 NMKQL
-352 KTLTFDEGVEEIAS
+352 KTLTFEEGVEEIAS
-366 GSVVSGCT
+366 GSVVSGCKSLT
-374 KLETIHLP
+374 TIHLP

-416 FSKCT
+416 FSECT
-421 SLKSI
+421 SLESI
-426 ELPASITTIPRSM
+426 ELPASITTIPSSM

-464 SVTDWN
+464 SVTDWKDQ
-470 GHETAD
+470 EIAD
-476 TALTEIPD
+476 TVLTEIPD

-496 YGCSALTTVDL
+496 YGCSALETVDL
-507 HNVTTME
+507 HSVTTMG
-514 YGAFQGCKE
+514 YGAFQGCDA

-531 KLEVIP
+531 NLEVIP
-537 GNAFCYDSKITSVI
+537 GHAFCYDPNITSVI
-551 TCPTLKS
+551 TCPTLRS
-558 IGDWAFIWAGIST
+558 IGDWAFIWADIST
-571 ISLPETLNSIGEY
+571 ISLPETLNSIGTY
-584 TFFLASLSGTVAL
+584 TFYKASLSGTVAL
-597 PDSLTKLGA
+597 PDSLTQLGA
-606 NAFNGCEEIEAI
+606 SAFSGCEEVNAI
-618 QIGSGLTDI
+618 QIGSGLKDI
-627 PSNAFDG
+627 PANAFAG
-634 CRKLT
+634 CTNLK
-639 TITVNNRQ
+639 TITVNNRR
-647 EDVKIPKIDR
+647 EDVTIPKIDG
-657 VTVTYTIPSLTA
+657 VTVTYTIPSLEAT
-669 DDDKVSTATDALSL
+669 DDKVSNAEGALSL
-683 QDAVKQAATNGTPVT
+683 QQAVDQANGPVT
-698 IEKDIR
+698 IEIEKNIC
-704 LDEPV
+704 LNAPV
-709 TITAEQKVEITA
+709 TIAAGQRVEITA
-721 TENHNIFG
+721 NTNCSIFG
-729 NKDQNLANLFVVEAG
+729 NKDKDLTNLFVVEAG

-773 NGNVVIEKS
+773 DGNVVIEKS
-782 TLEGNNIGVI
+782 TLEGDSMGVI
-792 EDKGS
+792 EDNGS
-797 SAKLILENGTI
+797 SAELILENGTI

-814 GAHSA
+814 GARSA

-832 GGTIR
+832 G
-837 DNIANTSSSDS
+837 
-848 SSPAVLLLGAS
+848 
-859 TFTMN
+859 
-864 EGSICNNSGQC
+864 GSICNNSGQC

-884 NDAKARFT
+884 SNAAKARFT

-906 TSDSTP
+906 TPYSTP

-924 VLNNGTITGNCA
+924 VLNEGTITGNCA

-947 DELPTKEHGT
+947 DELPTEEHGT
-957 AFTMYSGTISNNT
+957 AFTMNGGTISNNT

-976 SGGGIYSCSNRVSLL
+976 SGGGIYSCSNYVSLL

-1009 GNTQIYT
+1009 GNTEIYT
-1016 TLHIQNALITGNT
+1016 TLHIENALITGNT

-1038 CPTGDAKLYMQNGA
+1038 CPTGDAKLYMQDGA

-1096 SDGFLYAPPGNLGTS
+1096 SDGFLYAPAGNRGTS

-1147 IPAVG
+1147 IPATG

-1182 SNSISVKK
+1182 SHSILVKK
-1190 VWDNPGYEDT
+1190 AWDNPGHEDT

-1211 RDTGDVVS
+1211 RDTGDIVS
-1219 TAELTSENGWQYTFT
+1219 TAELTGENGWQHTFT
-1234 DLPLSPNH
+1234 DLPLSPDH

-1324 GWTYIFEDLPESSYS
+1324 GWTYIFEDLPEGTYS

-1366 ERPLDPEPIEP
+1366 ERPLYPEPIEPIDP

-1394 PETTGNEPSP
+1394 PGTTGNEPNP

-1411 SVPPTEPTEE
+1411 SVPPTEPTEESTEE

-1435 PIKETQETPSVSAK
+1435 PIKETQETSSVSAK

-1464 LLMFAGVGLLVFGF
+1464 LLMFAGAGLLVFGF

>member
-1 MEAGCTIFL
+1 
-10 RWYTP
+10 
-15 PCGTRFAAHE
+15 
-25 HNDNAKERNTAMKKR
+25 MKKR

-66 DDFVEDWEGAAD
+66 DDFVEDREDIAD
-78 FTDDSY
+78 YTDDSYSSGY

-108 EVVAE
+108 EVIAE

-125 KAADSI
+125 RAADSI

-136 EDEVQVSDAA
+136 EDEVQDTDAA
-146 KDRNDLENPDEETES
+146 EDRNDREDSDEETKS
-161 DTQNPW
+161 GTNPG
-167 EAGPSDAETEEDV
+167 ETGPSDAETEEDV

-201 DPFSYYDDNAL
+201 DPFSYYDDDAS

-230 HENYAYTDVSGT
+230 HEDYAYTDVSSGT
-242 KYTVDLYTDHTATI
+242 EYMVDLYTDHTAKI
-256 WELTTSSGEA
+256 WKLTTSSGEA

-273 IYYTGDDGVQEPAP
+273 IYYTDDDDVPEPTP

-292 LSLSYYSGVTSDNN
+292 LRFSPYGNSVTSVNN
-306 NYTSLVLPDTLTDIR
+306 NYTALVLPDTLTDIGG
-321 RSLSGFK
+321 SLSGFK

-347 NMMEL
+347 YMKQL
-352 KTLTFDEGVEEIAS
+352 RTLTFEEGVEEIAS
-366 GSVVSGCT
+366 GSVVSGCKNLT
-374 KLETIHLP
+374 TIHLP

-416 FSKCT
+416 FSECT

-426 ELPASITTIPRSM
+426 TLPASITTIPSYM

-450 AKGTITAIGNGAFG
+450 AKGTITAIGNSAFK
-464 SVTDWN
+464 S
-470 GHETAD
+470 D

-496 YGCSALTTVDL
+496 YGCSALKTVDL
-507 HNVTTME
+507 HSVTTME
-514 YGAFQGCKE
+514 YGAFQGCDA
-523 LSGEIDLS
+523 LSGEINLS
-531 KLEVIP
+531 NLEEIP
-537 GNAFCYDSKITSVI
+537 GHAFCYDPNITSVI
-551 TCPTLKS
+551 TCPTLRS
-558 IGDWAFIWAGIST
+558 IGDWAFIWADIST
-571 ISLPETLNSIGEY
+571 ISLPETLKSIGTY
-584 TFFLASLSGTVAL
+584 TFYKASLSGTVAL
-597 PDSLTKLGA
+597 PDSLTQLGA
-606 NAFNGCEEIEAI
+606 SAFSGCEKVEAI

-627 PSNAFDG
+627 PKDAFDG
-634 CRKLT
+634 CKPK
-639 TITVNNRQ
+639 TITVNNRR
-647 EDVKIPKIDR
+647 EDVHIPEIDG

-669 DDDKVSTATDALSL
+669 DNDKVSAAADALSL
-683 QDAVKQAATNGTPVT
+683 QEAVDQANGTPVT

-709 TITAEQKVEITA
+709 TIAEGKRVEITA
-721 TENHNIFG
+721 KKNCNIFG
-729 NKDQNLANLFVVEAG
+729 NKDKNVKNLFVVEEG

-765 VNHGKTTI
+765 VNHGQTTI
-773 NGNVVIEKS
+773 DGNVVIEKS
-782 TLEGNNIGVI
+782 TLEGNDVGVI
-792 EDKGS
+792 EDNGS
-797 SAKLILENGTI
+797 SAELILENGTI

-814 GAHSA
+814 GAHGA

-832 GGTIR
+832 GGTIQ
-837 DNIANTSSSDS
+837 DNIANTASSDS

-864 EGSICNNSGQC
+864 GGSICNNSGQC

-884 NDAKARFT
+884 NNAAKARFT
-892 MNGGTLSNNESHSY
+892 MNGGTLSNNESRSY
-906 TSDSTP
+906 TPYSTP

-936 YGGAGGGVAVM
+936 HGGAGGGVAVM
-947 DELPTKEHGT
+947 DELPTEEHGT
-957 AFTMYSGTISNNT
+957 AFTMNGGTISNNT

-976 SGGGIYSCSNRVSLL
+976 SGGGIYSCSNCVSLL

-1009 GNTQIYT
+1009 GNTEIYT

-1096 SDGFLYAPPGNLGTS
+1096 SDGFLYAPAGNRGTS
-1111 GQGTRYNAV
+1111 GQGTRYNTV

-1152 SLIITGNQAS
+1152 LLIITGNQAS

-1182 SNSISVKK
+1182 SHSISVKK
-1190 VWDNPGYEDT
+1190 AWDNPGHEDT

-1211 RDTGDVVS
+1211 RDTGDIVS
-1219 TAELTSENGWQYTFT
+1219 TAELTGENGWQYTFT

-1324 GWTYIFEDLPESSYS
+1324 GWTYIFEDLPEGNYS
-1339 VTEDAVPGYETLI
+1339 VTEDAVPGYETSI

-1366 ERPLDPEPIEP
+1366 KRLLDPEPIEPIDP

-1421 STEERSAESDPEES
+1421 STEESTEERSAESDPEES
-1435 PIKETQETPSVSAK
+1435 PIKETQETSSVSAK

-1464 LLMFAGVGLLVFGF
+1464 LLMFAGAGLLVFGL

>member
-1 MEAGCTIFL
+1 
-10 RWYTP
+10 
-15 PCGTRFAAHE
+15 
-25 HNDNAKERNTAMKKR
+25 MKKR

-66 DDFVEDWEGAAD
+66 DDFVEDWEDAAD
-78 FTDDSY
+78 FTADSYSSGY

-108 EVVAE
+108 EVIAE

-125 KAADSI
+125 RAADSI

-136 EDEVQVSDAA
+136 EDEVQDTDAA
-146 KDRNDLENPDEETES
+146 EDRNDWEDSDKETKS
-161 DTQNPW
+161 GTQNPE
-167 EAGPSDAETEEDV
+167 EAGPSDAEIEEDV
-180 PDSWEETPKIDSEL
+180 PDSWEETPKIDSDL

-201 DPFSYYDDNAL
+201 DPFSYYDDNAF
-212 EEEMDDDIA
+212 EEGMDDDIA
-221 LLAAGKTMA
+221 LLATGKTMA
-230 HENYAYTDVSGT
+230 HEDYAYTDVSSGT
-242 KYTVDLYTDHTATI
+242 EYMVDLYTDHTAKI
-256 WELTTSSGEA
+256 WKLTTSSGEA

-273 IYYTGDDGVQEPAP
+273 IYYIGDDGVQEPDP

-292 LSLSYYSGVTSDNN
+292 LSLSYWSGVTSDNN
-306 NYTSLVLPDTLTDIR
+306 NYTSLVLPDTLTDIGG
-321 RSLSGFK
+321 SLSGFK
-328 NVTEITIPGSVK
+328 KVEEITIPGSVK

-347 NMMEL
+347 NMKEL

-366 GSVVSGCT
+366 GSIVSGCT
-374 KLETIHLP
+374 KLETINLP

-396 ASALTDITLPEGIA
+396 ASALTNITLPEGIA

-416 FSKCT
+416 FSECT

-439 FAGCSALERVT
+439 FAGCSALEHVT
-450 AKGTITAIGNGAFG
+450 ANGTITAIGNGAFG

-470 GHETAD
+470 DQETAD

-484 LSQVTSIGDRAF
+484 LSQVTSIGNRAF
-496 YGCSALTTVDL
+496 YGCSALETVDL
-507 HNVTTME
+507 HSVTSMG
-514 YGAFQGCKE
+514 YGAFQGCDA

-531 KLEVIP
+531 NLEAIP
-537 GNAFCYDSKITSVI
+537 GNAFCYDSNITSVI

-558 IGDWAFIWAGIST
+558 IGDWAFIDAGIST
-571 ISLPETLNSIGEY
+571 ISLPETLNSIGSY
-584 TFFLASLSGTVAL
+584 TFYRASLSGTVAL
-597 PDSLTKLGA
+597 PDSLTQLGA
-606 NAFNGCEEIEAI
+606 NAFSKCETIEAI
-618 QIGSGLTDI
+618 QIGSGLKDI
-627 PSNAFDG
+627 PKDAFDD
-634 CRKLT
+634 CTNLK

-647 EDVKIPKIDR
+647 EDVPIPKIDG

-669 DDDKVSTATDALSL
+669 DNDKVSTAADALSL
-683 QDAVKQAATNGTPVT
+683 QDAVNQAASNGTPVT

-704 LDEPV
+704 LDSPV
-709 TITAEQKVEITA
+709 TIAAGQRVEITA
-721 TENHNIFG
+721 ETNCNIFG
-729 NKDQNLANLFVVEAG
+729 NKNNNLTNLFVVEEG

-773 NGNVVIEKS
+773 DGDVVIEKS
-782 TLEGNNIGVI
+782 TLEGDNMGVI
-792 EDKGS
+792 EDNGS
-797 SAKLILENGTI
+797 SAELILENGTI

-814 GAHSA
+814 GARSA

-832 GGTIR
+832 EGTIQ

-864 EGSICNNSGQC
+864 GGSICNNSGQC

-884 NDAKARFT
+884 SNAAKARFT
-892 MNGGTLSNNESHSY
+892 MNSGTLSNNESRSY
-906 TSDSTP
+906 TPKSTP

-947 DELPTKEHGT
+947 DELPTEEHGT
-957 AFTMYSGTISNNT
+957 AFTMNGGTISNNT

-976 SGGGIYSCSNRVSLL
+976 DGGGIYSCSNHVSLL

-1001 DGGGVYSE
+1001 DGGG
-1009 GNTQIYT
+1009 
-1016 TLHIQNALITGNT
+1016 
-1029 ADQGGGLWF
+1029 
-1038 CPTGDAKLYMQNGA
+1038 
-1052 VIYGNTAASAGDD
+1052 
-1065 FASPEVATGAGGN
+1065 
-1078 GGVTL
+1078 
-1083 PDYFPNG
+1083 
-1090 KVIQWF
+1090 
-1096 SDGFLYAPPGNLGTS
+1096 FLYAPAGNRGTS

-1176 GEATSL
+1176 GESTSL
-1182 SNSISVKK
+1182 SHSISVKK
-1190 VWDNPGYEDT
+1190 AWDNPGHEDT

-1211 RDTGDVVS
+1211 RDTGDIVS
-1219 TAELTSENGWQYTFT
+1219 TAELTGENGWQYTFT
-1234 DLPLSPNH
+1234 NLPLSPNH

-1262 GNFIITNTYLTTP
+1262 RNFIITNTYLTTP

-1324 GWTYIFEDLPESSYS
+1324 GWTYTFEDLPKGTYS

-1352 ERSDAGGFIITNTY
+1352 ERSNAGGFIITNTY

-1377 IPPVDPP
+1377 IDPIPPVDPP
-1384 QEEIVTPPIV
+1384 QEEIVMPPIV

-1421 STEERSAESDPEES
+1421 STEESTEERSAESDPEES
-1435 PIKETQETPSVSAK
+1435 PIKETQETSSVSAK

-1464 LLMFAGVGLLVFGF
+1464 LLMFAGAGLLVFGL

>member
-1 MEAGCTIFL
+1 
-10 RWYTP
+10 
-15 PCGTRFAAHE
+15 
-25 HNDNAKERNTAMKKR
+25 MKKR

-66 DDFVEDWEGAAD
+66 DDFVEDREDIAD
-78 FTDDSY
+78 FTDDSYSSGY

-108 EVVAE
+108 EVIAE

-125 KAADSI
+125 RAADSI

-136 EDEVQVSDAA
+136 EDEVQNTDAA
-146 KDRNDLENPDEETES
+146 EDRNDREYPDEETKS
-161 DTQNPW
+161 GTNPG

-201 DPFSYYDDNAL
+201 DPFSYYDDDAS

-230 HENYAYTDVSGT
+230 HEDYAYTDVSSGT
-242 KYTVDLYTDHTATI
+242 EYMVDLYTDHTAKI
-256 WELTTSSGEA
+256 WKLTTSSGEA

-273 IYYTGDDGVQEPAP
+273 IYYTDDDGVPEPNP

-292 LSLSYYSGVTSDNN
+292 LRFSPYGNSVTSVNN
-306 NYTSLVLPDTLTDIR
+306 NYTALVLPDTLTDIGG
-321 RSLSGFK
+321 SLSGFK

-347 NMMEL
+347 YMKQL
-352 KTLTFDEGVEEIAS
+352 RTLTFEEGVEEIAS
-366 GSVVSGCT
+366 GSVVSGCKSLT
-374 KLETIHLP
+374 TIHLP

-416 FSKCT
+416 FSECT
-421 SLKSI
+421 SLESI
-426 ELPASITTIPRSM
+426 ELPASITTIPSYM

-450 AKGTITAIGNGAFG
+450 VKGTITAIGNSAFK
-464 SVTDWN
+464 S
-470 GHETAD
+470 D

-496 YGCSALTTVDL
+496 YGCSALETVDL
-507 HNVTTME
+507 HSVTTME
-514 YGAFQGCKE
+514 YAAFQGCDA

-531 KLEVIP
+531 NLEVIP
-537 GNAFCYDSKITSVI
+537 GHAFCYDPNITSVV
-551 TCPTLKS
+551 TCPTLRS

-571 ISLPETLNSIGEY
+571 ISLPETLNSIGTY
-584 TFFLASLSGTVAL
+584 TFYKASLSGTVAL
-597 PDSLTKLGA
+597 PDSLTQLGA
-606 NAFNGCEEIEAI
+606 SAFSGCEKVEAI

-627 PSNAFDG
+627 PKDAFDG
-634 CRKLT
+634 CKPK
-639 TITVNNRQ
+639 TITVNNRR
-647 EDVKIPKIDR
+647 EDVTIPEIDG

-669 DDDKVSTATDALSL
+669 DNDKVSNAEGALSL
-683 QDAVKQAATNGTPVT
+683 QQAVNQANGTPVT

-709 TITAEQKVEITA
+709 RIAAGQRVEITA
-721 TENHNIFG
+721 NENCNIFG
-729 NKDQNLANLFVVEAG
+729 NKDENLANLFVVEEG

-773 NGNVVIEKS
+773 DGNVVIEKS
-782 TLEGNNIGVI
+782 TLEGDSMGVI
-792 EDKGS
+792 EDNGS
-797 SAKLILENGTI
+797 SAELILENGTI

-819 SIRVTEGASFTMN
+819 SIRVTKGASFTMN
-832 GGTIR
+832 GGTIQA
-837 DNIANTSSSDS
+837 NIANTSSSDS

-864 EGSICNNSGQC
+864 GGSICNNSGQC

-884 NDAKARFT
+884 SNAAKARFT
-892 MNGGTLSNNESHSY
+892 MNGGSLSNNESRSY
-906 TSDSTP
+906 TPSSTP

-924 VLNNGTITGNCA
+924 VLNDGTITGNCA
-936 YGGAGGGVAVM
+936 HGGAGGGVAVM
-947 DELPTKEHGT
+947 DELPTEEHGT
-957 AFTMYSGTISNNT
+957 AFTMNGGIISNNT

-976 SGGGIYSCSNRVSLL
+976 SGGGIYSCSNYVSLL

-1009 GNTQIYT
+1009 GNTEIYT
-1016 TLHIQNALITGNT
+1016 TLHIENALITGNT

-1038 CPTGDAKLYMQNGA
+1038 CPTGDAKLYMQDGA

-1096 SDGFLYAPPGNLGTS
+1096 SDGFLYAPPGNRGTS
-1111 GQGTRYNAV
+1111 GQGTRYNTV

-1147 IPAVG
+1147 IPATG

-1182 SNSISVKK
+1182 SYSISVKK
-1190 VWDNPGYEDT
+1190 AWDNPGYEDT
-1200 QPSGVTIHLKE
+1200 QPSSVTIHLKE
-1211 RDTGDVVS
+1211 RDTGDIVS
-1219 TAELTSENGWQYTFT
+1219 TAELTGENGWQYTFT

-1324 GWTYIFEDLPESSYS
+1324 GWTYIFEDLPEGTYS

-1366 ERPLDPEPIEP
+1366 ERPLYPEPIEPIDP

-1394 PETTGNEPSP
+1394 PGTTGNEPNP

-1421 STEERSAESDPEES
+1421 STDESTEERSTESDPQES
-1435 PIKETQETPSVSAK
+1435 PIKETQETSSVSAK

-1464 LLMFAGVGLLVFGF
+1464 LLMFAGAGLLVFGF

>member
-1 MEAGCTIFL
+1 
-10 RWYTP
+10 
-15 PCGTRFAAHE
+15 
-25 HNDNAKERNTAMKKR
+25 MKKR

-66 DDFVEDWEGAAD
+66 DDFVEDREDIAD
-78 FTDDSY
+78 FTDDSYSSGY

-108 EVVAE
+108 KVIAE

-125 KAADSI
+125 RAADSI
-131 EETEP
+131 EETES
-136 EDEVQVSDAA
+136 EDEVQDTDAA
-146 KDRNDLENPDEETES
+146 EDRNDREDSDEETRS
-161 DTQNPW
+161 GTNPG
-167 EAGPSDAETEEDV
+167 ETGPSDAETEEDV
-180 PDSWEETPKIDSEL
+180 SDSWEETPKIDSEL

-201 DPFSYYDDNAL
+201 DPFSYYDDDAS

-230 HENYAYTDVSGT
+230 HEDYAYTDVSSGT
-242 KYTVDLYTDHTATI
+242 EYMVDLYTDHTAKI
-256 WELTTSSGEA
+256 WKLTTSSGGA

-273 IYYTGDDGVQEPAP
+273 IYYTDDDDVPEPTP

-292 LSLSYYSGVTSDNN
+292 LRFSPYGNSVTSVNN
-306 NYTSLVLPDTLTDIR
+306 NYTALVLPDTLTDIGG
-321 RSLSGFK
+321 SLSGFK

-347 NMMEL
+347 YMKEL
-352 KTLTFDEGVEEIAS
+352 RTLTFEEGVEEIAS
-366 GSVVSGCT
+366 GSVVSGCKNLT
-374 KLETIHLP
+374 TIHLP

-416 FSKCT
+416 FSECT

-426 ELPASITTIPRSM
+426 TLPASITTIPSYM

-450 AKGTITAIGNGAFG
+450 AKGTITAIGNSAFK
-464 SVTDWN
+464 S
-470 GHETAD
+470 D

-496 YGCSALTTVDL
+496 YGCSALKTVDL
-507 HNVTTME
+507 HSVTTME
-514 YGAFQGCKE
+514 YGAFQGCDA

-531 KLEVIP
+531 NLEEIP
-537 GNAFCYDSKITSVI
+537 GHAFCYDPNITSVI
-551 TCPTLKS
+551 TCPTLRS
-558 IGDWAFIWAGIST
+558 IGDWAFIWADIST
-571 ISLPETLNSIGEY
+571 ISLPETLKSIGTY
-584 TFFLASLSGTVAL
+584 TFYKASLSGTVAL
-597 PDSLTKLGA
+597 PDSLTQLGA
-606 NAFNGCEEIEAI
+606 SAFSGCEKVEAI

-627 PSNAFDG
+627 PKDAFDG
-634 CRKLT
+634 CTNLK
-639 TITVNNRQ
+639 TITVNNRR
-647 EDVKIPKIDR
+647 EDVTIPKIDG
-657 VTVTYTIPSLTA
+657 VTVTYTIPSLEAT
-669 DDDKVSTATDALSL
+669 DDKVSNAEGALSL
-683 QDAVKQAATNGTPVT
+683 QQAVDQANGPVT
-698 IEKDIR
+698 IEIEKDIR

-709 TITAEQKVEITA
+709 RIAAGQRVEITA
-721 TENHNIFG
+721 NTNCNIFG
-729 NKDQNLANLFVVEAG
+729 NKDKDLTNLFVVEPG

-773 NGNVVIEKS
+773 DGNVVIEKS
-782 TLEGNNIGVI
+782 TLEGNDVGVI
-792 EDKGS
+792 EDNGS
-797 SAKLILENGTI
+797 SAELILENGTI

-814 GAHSA
+814 GALSA

-832 GGTIR
+832 GGTIQA
-837 DNIANTSSSDS
+837 NIANTSSSDS

-864 EGSICNNSGQC
+864 GGSICNNSGQC

-884 NDAKARFT
+884 SNAAKARFT
-892 MNGGTLSNNESHSY
+892 MNGGSLSNNESRSY
-906 TSDSTP
+906 TPNSTP

-924 VLNNGTITGNCA
+924 VLNDGTITGNCA
-936 YGGAGGGVAVM
+936 HDGAGGGVAVM
-947 DELPTKEHGT
+947 DELPTEEHGT
-957 AFTMYSGTISNNT
+957 AFTMNGGTISNNT

-976 SGGGIYSCSNRVSLL
+976 SGGGIYSCSNYVSLL

-1009 GNTQIYT
+1009 GNTEIYT
-1016 TLHIQNALITGNT
+1016 TLHIENALITGNT

-1038 CPTGDAKLYMQNGA
+1038 CPTGDAKLYMQDGA

-1096 SDGFLYAPPGNLGTS
+1096 SDGFLYAPPGNRGTS
-1111 GQGTRYNAV
+1111 GQGTRYNTV

-1147 IPAVG
+1147 IPATG

-1182 SNSISVKK
+1182 SYSISVKK
-1190 VWDNPGYEDT
+1190 AWDNPGYEDT
-1200 QPSGVTIHLKE
+1200 QPSSVTIHLKE
-1211 RDTGDVVS
+1211 RDTGDIVS
-1219 TAELTSENGWQYTFT
+1219 TAELTGENGWQYTFT

-1251 GYKATYYQDAD
+1251 GYKATYYQDTD
-1262 GNFIITNTYLTTP
+1262 GNFIITNTHLTTP
-1275 TPDVPAVTISV
+1275 TPMPDVPAVTISV

-1324 GWTYIFEDLPESSYS
+1324 GWTYIFEDLPEGTYS

-1366 ERPLDPEPIEP
+1366 ERPLYPEPIEPIDP

-1394 PETTGNEPSP
+1394 PGTTGNEPNP
-1404 PSTEETT
+1404 PSMEETT
-1411 SVPPTEPTEE
+1411 SVPPTEPTEESTDE

-1435 PIKETQETPSVSAK
+1435 PIKETQETPSVSAN

-1464 LLMFAGVGLLVFGF
+1464 LLMFAGAGLLVFGF

>member
-1 MEAGCTIFL
+1 
-10 RWYTP
+10 
-15 PCGTRFAAHE
+15 
-25 HNDNAKERNTAMKKR
+25 MKKR

-66 DDFVEDWEGAAD
+66 DDFVEDREDIAD
-78 FTDDSY
+78 FTDDSYSSGY

-108 EVVAE
+108 KVIAE

-125 KAADSI
+125 RAADSI
-131 EETEP
+131 EETES
-136 EDEVQVSDAA
+136 EDEVQDTDAA
-146 KDRNDLENPDEETES
+146 EDRNDREDSDEETRS
-161 DTQNPW
+161 GTNPG
-167 EAGPSDAETEEDV
+167 ETGPSDAETEEDV
-180 PDSWEETPKIDSEL
+180 SDSWEETPKIDSEL

-201 DPFSYYDDNAL
+201 DPFSYYDDDAS

-230 HENYAYTDVSGT
+230 HEDYAYTDVSSGT
-242 KYTVDLYTDHTATI
+242 EYMVDLYTDHTAKI
-256 WELTTSSGEA
+256 WKLTTSSGGA

-273 IYYTGDDGVQEPAP
+273 IYYTDDDDVPEPTP

-292 LSLSYYSGVTSDNN
+292 LRFSPYGNSVTSVNN
-306 NYTSLVLPDTLTDIR
+306 NYTALVLPDTLTDIGG
-321 RSLSGFK
+321 SLSGFK

-347 NMMEL
+347 YMKEL
-352 KTLTFDEGVEEIAS
+352 RTLTFEEGVEEIAS
-366 GSVVSGCT
+366 GSVVSGCKNLT
-374 KLETIHLP
+374 TIHLP

-416 FSKCT
+416 FSECT
-421 SLKSI
+421 SLESI
-426 ELPASITTIPRSM
+426 ELPASITTIPSYM

-450 AKGTITAIGNGAFG
+450 AKGTITAIGNSAFK
-464 SVTDWN
+464 S
-470 GHETAD
+470 D

-496 YGCSALTTVDL
+496 YGCSALKTVDL
-507 HNVTTME
+507 HSVTTME
-514 YGAFQGCKE
+514 YGAFQGCDA

-531 KLEVIP
+531 NLEEIP
-537 GNAFCYDSKITSVI
+537 GHAFCYDPNITSVI
-551 TCPTLKS
+551 TCPTLRS
-558 IGDWAFIWAGIST
+558 IGDWAFIWADIST
-571 ISLPETLNSIGEY
+571 ISLPETLNSIGTY
-584 TFFLASLSGTVAL
+584 TFYKASLSGTVAL
-597 PDSLTKLGA
+597 PDSLTQLGA
-606 NAFNGCEEIEAI
+606 SAFSGCEKVEAI

-627 PSNAFDG
+627 PKDAFDG
-634 CRKLT
+634 CTNLK
-639 TITVNNRQ
+639 TITVNNRR
-647 EDVKIPKIDR
+647 EDVHIPEIDG

-669 DDDKVSTATDALSL
+669 DNDKVSAAADALSL
-683 QDAVKQAATNGTPVT
+683 QQAVNQANGTPVT

-709 TITAEQKVEITA
+709 RIIAGQRVEITA
-721 TENHNIFG
+721 NANCNIFG
-729 NKDQNLANLFVVEAG
+729 NKDENVKNLFVVEEG

-773 NGNVVIEKS
+773 DGNVVIEKS
-782 TLEGNNIGVI
+782 TLEGNDMGVI
-792 EDKGS
+792 EDNGS
-797 SAKLILENGTI
+797 SAELILENGTI

-814 GAHSA
+814 GALSA

-832 GGTIR
+832 GGTIQ
-837 DNIANTSSSDS
+837 DNIANTPSSDS

-884 NDAKARFT
+884 SNAAKARFT

-906 TSDSTP
+906 TPYSTP

-924 VLNNGTITGNCA
+924 VLNEGTITGNCA

-947 DELPTKEHGT
+947 DELPTEEHGT
-957 AFTMYSGTISNNT
+957 AFTMNGGTISNNT

-976 SGGGIYSCSNRVSLL
+976 SGGGIYSCSNYVSLL

-1009 GNTQIYT
+1009 GNTEIYT
-1016 TLHIQNALITGNT
+1016 TLHIENALITGNT

-1038 CPTGDAKLYMQNGA
+1038 CPTGDAKLYMQDGA

-1096 SDGFLYAPPGNLGTS
+1096 SDGFLYAPAGNRGTS
-1111 GQGTRYNAV
+1111 GQGTRYNTV

-1147 IPAVG
+1147 IPATG

-1182 SNSISVKK
+1182 SYSISVKK
-1190 VWDNPGYEDT
+1190 AWDNPGYEDT

-1211 RDTGDVVS
+1211 RDTGDIVS
-1219 TAELTSENGWQYTFT
+1219 TAELTGENGWQHTFT
-1234 DLPLSPNH
+1234 DLPLSPDH

-1324 GWTYIFEDLPESSYS
+1324 GWTYIFEDLPEGTYS

-1366 ERPLDPEPIEP
+1366 ERPLYPEPIEPIDP

-1394 PETTGNEPSP
+1394 PGTTGNEPNP

-1411 SVPPTEPTEE
+1411 SVPPTEPTEESTEE

-1435 PIKETQETPSVSAK
+1435 PIKETQETSSVSAK

-1464 LLMFAGVGLLVFGF
+1464 LLMFAGAGLLVFGF

>member
-1 MEAGCTIFL
+1 
-10 RWYTP
+10 
-15 PCGTRFAAHE
+15 
-25 HNDNAKERNTAMKKR
+25 MKKR

-66 DDFVEDWEGAAD
+66 DDFVEDREDIAD
-78 FTDDSY
+78 YTDDSYSSGY

-108 EVVAE
+108 EVIAE

-125 KAADSI
+125 RAADSI

-136 EDEVQVSDAA
+136 EDEVQDTDAA
-146 KDRNDLENPDEETES
+146 ENRNDREDSDEETKS
-161 DTQNPW
+161 GTNPG
-167 EAGPSDAETEEDV
+167 ETGPSDAETEEDV

-201 DPFSYYDDNAL
+201 DPFSYYDDDAS

-230 HENYAYTDVSGT
+230 HEDYAYTDVSSGT
-242 KYTVDLYTDHTATI
+242 EYMVDLYTDHTAKI
-256 WELTTSSGEA
+256 WKLTTSSGEA
-266 ECILPST
+266 KCILPST
-273 IYYTGDDGVQEPAP
+273 IYYTDDDGVPEPNP

-292 LSLSYYSGVTSDNN
+292 LRFSPYGNSVTSVNN
-306 NYTSLVLPDTLTDIR
+306 NYTALVLPDTLTDIGG
-321 RSLSGFK
+321 SLSGFK

-347 NMMEL
+347 YMKQL
-352 KTLTFDEGVEEIAS
+352 RTLTFEEGVEEIAS
-366 GSVVSGCT
+366 GSVVSGCKSLT
-374 KLETIHLP
+374 TIHLP

-416 FSKCT
+416 FSECT
-421 SLKSI
+421 SLESI
-426 ELPASITTIPRSM
+426 ELPASITTIPSYM

-450 AKGTITAIGNGAFG
+450 AKGTITAIGNSAFK
-464 SVTDWN
+464 S
-470 GHETAD
+470 D

-496 YGCSALTTVDL
+496 YGCSALETVDL
-507 HNVTTME
+507 HSVTTME
-514 YGAFQGCKE
+514 YAAFQGCDA

-531 KLEVIP
+531 NLEVIP
-537 GNAFCYDSKITSVI
+537 GHAFCYDPNITSVV
-551 TCPTLKS
+551 TCPTLRS

-571 ISLPETLNSIGEY
+571 ISLPETLNSIGTY
-584 TFFLASLSGTVAL
+584 TFYKSSLSGTVAL
-597 PDSLTKLGA
+597 PDSLTQLGA
-606 NAFNGCEEIEAI
+606 SAFSGCEKVEAI

-627 PSNAFDG
+627 PKDAFDG
-634 CRKLT
+634 CTNLK
-639 TITVNNRQ
+639 TITVNNRR
-647 EDVKIPKIDR
+647 EDVHIPEIDG
-657 VTVTYTIPSLTA
+657 VTVTYTIPSLEAT
-669 DDDKVSTATDALSL
+669 DDKVSNAEGALSL
-683 QDAVKQAATNGTPVT
+683 QQAVDQANGPVT
-698 IEKDIR
+698 IEIEKNIC
-704 LDEPV
+704 LNAPV
-709 TITAEQKVEITA
+709 RIAAGQRVEITA
-721 TENHNIFG
+721 NTNCNIFG
-729 NKDQNLANLFVVEAG
+729 NKDKDLTNLFVVEEG

-773 NGNVVIEKS
+773 DGNVVIEKS
-782 TLEGNNIGVI
+782 TLEGNDMGVI
-792 EDKGS
+792 EDNGS
-797 SAKLILENGTI
+797 SAELILENGTI

-814 GAHSA
+814 GALSA

-832 GGTIR
+832 GGTIQ
-837 DNIANTSSSDS
+837 DNIANTPSSDS

-864 EGSICNNSGQC
+864 GGSICNNSGQC

-884 NDAKARFT
+884 SNAAKARFT
-892 MNGGTLSNNESHSY
+892 MNSGTLSNNESRSY
-906 TSDSTP
+906 TPNSTP

-947 DELPTKEHGT
+947 DELPTEEHGT
-957 AFTMYSGTISNNT
+957 AFTMNGGTISNNT

-976 SGGGIYSCSNRVSLL
+976 SGGGIYSCSNYVSLL

-1009 GNTQIYT
+1009 GNTEIYT
-1016 TLHIQNALITGNT
+1016 TLHIENALITGNT

-1038 CPTGDAKLYMQNGA
+1038 CPTGDAKLYMQDGA

-1096 SDGFLYAPPGNLGTS
+1096 SDGFLYAPAGNRGTS
-1111 GQGTRYNAV
+1111 GQGTRYNTV

-1147 IPAVG
+1147 IPATG

-1182 SNSISVKK
+1182 SYSISVKK
-1190 VWDNPGYEDT
+1190 AWDNPGYEDT

-1211 RDTGDVVS
+1211 RDTGDIVS
-1219 TAELTSENGWQYTFT
+1219 TAELTGENGWQHTFT
-1234 DLPLSPNH
+1234 DLPLSPDH

-1324 GWTYIFEDLPESSYS
+1324 GWTYIFEDLPEGTYS

-1366 ERPLDPEPIEP
+1366 ERPLYPEPIEPIDP

-1394 PETTGNEPSP
+1394 PGTTGNEPNP

-1411 SVPPTEPTEE
+1411 SVPPTEPTEESTEE

-1435 PIKETQETPSVSAK
+1435 PIKETQETPSVSAN

-1464 LLMFAGVGLLVFGF
+1464 LLMFAGAGLLVFGF

>member
-1 MEAGCTIFL
+1 
-10 RWYTP
+10 
-15 PCGTRFAAHE
+15 
-25 HNDNAKERNTAMKKR
+25 MKKR

-66 DDFVEDWEGAAD
+66 DDFVEDREDIAD
-78 FTDDSY
+78 YTDDSYSSGY

-108 EVVAE
+108 EVIAE

-125 KAADSI
+125 RAADSI

-136 EDEVQVSDAA
+136 EDEVQNTDAA
-146 KDRNDLENPDEETES
+146 EDRNDREYPDEETKS
-161 DTQNPW
+161 GTNPG

-201 DPFSYYDDNAL
+201 DPFSYYDDDAS

-230 HENYAYTDVSGT
+230 HEDYAYTDVSSGT
-242 KYTVDLYTDHTATI
+242 EYMVDLYTDHTAKI
-256 WELTTSSGEA
+256 WKLTTSSGGA

-273 IYYTGDDGVQEPAP
+273 IYYTGADGVPEPTP

-292 LSLSYYSGVTSDNN
+292 LRLSYWSGVTSDNN
-306 NYTSLVLPDTLTDIR
+306 NYTALVLPDTLTDIEG
-321 RSLSGFK
+321 SLSGFK

-340 VFNATLQ
+340 VFKATLQ
-347 NMMEL
+347 NMKEL
-352 KTLTFDEGVEEIAS
+352 KTLTFEEGVEEIAS
-366 GSVVSGCT
+366 GSVVSGCKSLT
-374 KLETIHLP
+374 TIHLP

-396 ASALTDITLPEGIA
+396 ASALTDITLPEGIE

-416 FSKCT
+416 FSECT
-421 SLKSI
+421 SLESI

-470 GHETAD
+470 DQETAD

-496 YGCSALTTVDL
+496 YGCSALKTVDL
-507 HNVTTME
+507 HSVTTMG
-514 YGAFQGCKE
+514 YGAFQGCDA

-531 KLEVIP
+531 NLEVIP
-537 GNAFCYDSKITSVI
+537 GHAFCYDPNITSVI
-551 TCPTLKS
+551 TCPTLRS
-558 IGDWAFIWAGIST
+558 IGDWAFIWADIST
-571 ISLPETLNSIGEY
+571 ISLPETLNSIGTY
-584 TFFLASLSGTVAL
+584 TFYKASLSGTVAL
-597 PDSLTKLGA
+597 PDSLTQLGA
-606 NAFNGCEEIEAI
+606 SAFSGCEEVNAI
-618 QIGSGLTDI
+618 QIGSGLKDI
-627 PSNAFDG
+627 PANAFAG
-634 CRKLT
+634 CTNLK
-639 TITVNNRQ
+639 TITVNNRR
-647 EDVKIPKIDR
+647 EDVTIPKIDG
-657 VTVTYTIPSLTA
+657 VTVTYTIPSLEAT
-669 DDDKVSTATDALSL
+669 DDKVSNAEGALSL
-683 QDAVKQAATNGTPVT
+683 QQAVDQANGPVT
-698 IEKDIR
+698 IEIEKNIC
-704 LDEPV
+704 LNAPV
-709 TITAEQKVEITA
+709 TIAKGKQVEITA
-721 TENHNIFG
+721 NANENYNLFG
-729 NKDQNLANLFVVEAG
+729 NKDENLTNLFVVEAG

-773 NGNVVIEKS
+773 DGNVVIEKS
-782 TLEGNNIGVI
+782 TLEGDSMGVI
-792 EDKGS
+792 EDNGS
-797 SAKLILENGTI
+797 SAELILENGTI

-814 GAHSA
+814 GALSA

-832 GGTIR
+832 GGTIQ

-864 EGSICNNSGQC
+864 GGSICNNSGQC

-884 NDAKARFT
+884 SNAAKARFT
-892 MNGGTLSNNESHSY
+892 MNSGTLSNNESRSY
-906 TSDSTP
+906 TPKSTP

-947 DELPTKEHGT
+947 DELPTEEHGT
-957 AFTMYSGTISNNT
+957 AFTMNSGTISNNT

-976 SGGGIYSCSNRVSLL
+976 SGGGIYSCSNYVSLL

-1009 GNTQIYT
+1009 GNTEIYT
-1016 TLHIQNALITGNT
+1016 TLHIENALITGNT

-1038 CPTGDAKLYMQNGA
+1038 CPTGDAKLYMQDGA

-1096 SDGFLYAPPGNLGTS
+1096 SDGFLYAPAGNRGTS
-1111 GQGTRYNAV
+1111 GQGTRYNTV

-1147 IPAVG
+1147 IPATG

-1182 SNSISVKK
+1182 SYSISVKK
-1190 VWDNPGYEDT
+1190 AWDNPGYEDT

-1211 RDTGDVVS
+1211 RDTGDIVS
-1219 TAELTSENGWQYTFT
+1219 TAELTGENGWQHTFT
-1234 DLPLSPNH
+1234 DLPLSPDH

-1324 GWTYIFEDLPESSYS
+1324 GWTYIFEDLPEGTYS

-1366 ERPLDPEPIEP
+1366 ERPLYPEPIEPIDP

-1394 PETTGNEPSP
+1394 PGTTGNEPNP

-1411 SVPPTEPTEE
+1411 SVPPTEPTEESTDE

-1435 PIKETQETPSVSAK
+1435 PIKETQETSSVSAK

-1464 LLMFAGVGLLVFGF
+1464 LLMFAGAGLLVFGF

>member
-1 MEAGCTIFL
+1 
-10 RWYTP
+10 
-15 PCGTRFAAHE
+15 
-25 HNDNAKERNTAMKKR
+25 MKKR

-66 DDFVEDWEGAAD
+66 DDFVEDREDIAD
-78 FTDDSY
+78 YTDDSYSSGY

-108 EVVAE
+108 EVIAE

-125 KAADSI
+125 RAADSI
-131 EETEP
+131 EETES
-136 EDEVQVSDAA
+136 EDEVQDTDAA
-146 KDRNDLENPDEETES
+146 EDRNDREDSDEETKS
-161 DTQNPW
+161 GTNPG
-167 EAGPSDAETEEDV
+167 ETGPSDAETEEDV

-201 DPFSYYDDNAL
+201 DPFSYYDDDAS

-221 LLAAGKTMA
+221 LPAAGKTMA
-230 HENYAYTDVSGT
+230 HKDYAYTDVSSGT
-242 KYTVDLYTDHTATI
+242 EYMVDLYTDYTAKI
-256 WELTTSSGEA
+256 RRLTSSSGGA

-273 IYYTGDDGVQEPAP
+273 IYYTDDAGVQDPNP

-292 LSLSYYSGVTSDNN
+292 LSLPFSSSVTSD
-306 NYTSLVLPDTLTDIR
+306 YTTLVLPDTLTDMGGY
-321 RSLSGFK
+321 LSSFK

-340 VFNATLQ
+340 VFKAILQ
-347 NMMEL
+347 NMTEL
-352 KTLTFDEGVEEIAS
+352 KTLTFEEGVEEIAS
-366 GSVVSGCT
+366 GSVVSGCKNLT
-374 KLETIHLP
+374 TIHLP
-382 SSLQKLSGTGTFSG
+382 SSLQKLSGTDTFSG

-416 FSKCT
+416 FSECT
-421 SLKSI
+421 SLESI
-426 ELPASITTIPRSM
+426 ELPASITTIPSHM

-450 AKGTITAIGNGAFG
+450 AKGTITAIDNGAFG
-464 SVTDWN
+464 SVTDWKDQ
-470 GHETAD
+470 EIAD

-496 YGCSALTTVDL
+496 YGCSALETVDL
-507 HNVTTME
+507 HSVTTMG
-514 YGAFQGCKE
+514 YAAFQGCKA
-523 LSGEIDLS
+523 LSGKIDLS
-531 KLEVIP
+531 NLEEIP
-537 GNAFCYDSKITSVI
+537 GHAFCYDPNITSVI
-551 TCPTLKS
+551 TCSTLSS

-571 ISLPETLNSIGEY
+571 ISLPETLNSIGTY
-584 TFFLASLSGTVAL
+584 TFYKASLSGTVAL
-597 PDSLTKLGA
+597 PDSLTQLGA
-606 NAFNGCEEIEAI
+606 SAFSGCKEVEAI

-627 PSNAFDG
+627 PPNAFAG
-634 CRKLT
+634 CTNLK
-639 TITVNNRQ
+639 TITVNNRR
-647 EDVKIPKIDR
+647 EDVHIPEIDG
-657 VTVTYTIPSLTA
+657 VTVTYTIPSLEAT
-669 DDDKVSTATDALSL
+669 DDKVSNAEGALSL
-683 QDAVKQAATNGTPVT
+683 QQAVDQANGPVT
-698 IEKDIR
+698 IEIEKNIC
-704 LDEPV
+704 LNAPV
-709 TITAEQKVEITA
+709 TIAKGKQVEITA
-721 TENHNIFG
+721 NANENYNLFG
-729 NKDQNLANLFVVEAG
+729 NKDEKPTNLFVVEEG

-773 NGNVVIEKS
+773 DGNVVIEKS
-782 TLEGNNIGVI
+782 TLEGNDVGVI
-792 EDKGS
+792 EDNGS
-797 SAKLILENGTI
+797 SAELILENGTI

-832 GGTIR
+832 GGTIQ
-837 DNIANTSSSDS
+837 DNIANTASSDS

-864 EGSICNNSGQC
+864 GGSICNNSGQC

-884 NDAKARFT
+884 NNAAKARFT
-892 MNGGTLSNNESHSY
+892 MNGGTLSNNESRSY
-906 TSDSTP
+906 TPYSTP

-924 VLNNGTITGNCA
+924 VLNDGTITGNCA
-936 YGGAGGGVAVM
+936 HGGAGGGVAVM
-947 DELPTKEHGT
+947 DELPTEEHGT
-957 AFTMYSGTISNNT
+957 AFTMNGGTISNNT

-976 SGGGIYSCSNRVSLL
+976 SGGGIYSCSNHVSLL
-991 GGRIENNSAY
+991 GGQIENNSAY

-1009 GNTQIYT
+1009 GNTEIYT
-1016 TLHIQNALITGNT
+1016 TLHIENALITGNT

-1038 CPTGDAKLYMQNGA
+1038 CPTGDAKLYMQDGA
-1052 VIYGNTAASAGDD
+1052 VIYGNTAPSAGDD

-1096 SDGFLYAPPGNLGTS
+1096 SDGFLYAPAGNRGTS

-1147 IPAVG
+1147 IPATG

-1182 SNSISVKK
+1182 SYSISVKK
-1190 VWDNPGYEDT
+1190 AWDNPGYEDT

-1211 RDTGDVVS
+1211 RDTGDIVS
-1219 TAELTSENGWQYTFT
+1219 TAELTGENGWQHTFT
-1234 DLPLSPNH
+1234 DLPLSPDH

-1324 GWTYIFEDLPESSYS
+1324 GWTYIFEDLPEGTYS

-1366 ERPLDPEPIEP
+1366 ERPLYPEPIEPIDP

-1394 PETTGNEPSP
+1394 PGTTGNEPNP

-1411 SVPPTEPTEE
+1411 SVPPTEPTEESTEE

-1435 PIKETQETPSVSAK
+1435 PIKETQETSSVSAK

-1464 LLMFAGVGLLVFGF
+1464 LLMFAGAGLLVFGF

>member
-1 MEAGCTIFL
+1 
-10 RWYTP
+10 
-15 PCGTRFAAHE
+15 
-25 HNDNAKERNTAMKKR
+25 MKKR

-66 DDFVEDWEGAAD
+66 DDFVEDREDIAD
-78 FTDDSY
+78 YTDDSYSSGY

-108 EVVAE
+108 KVIAE

-125 KAADSI
+125 RAADSI
-131 EETEP
+131 EETES
-136 EDEVQVSDAA
+136 EDEVQDTDAA
-146 KDRNDLENPDEETES
+146 EDRNDREDSDEETRS
-161 DTQNPW
+161 GTNPG
-167 EAGPSDAETEEDV
+167 ETGPSDAETAEDV

-201 DPFSYYDDNAL
+201 DPFSYYDDDAS

-230 HENYAYTDVSGT
+230 HEDYAYTDVSSGT
-242 KYTVDLYTDHTATI
+242 EYMVDLYTDHTAKI
-256 WELTTSSGEA
+256 WKLTTSSGEA
-266 ECILPST
+266 KCILPST
-273 IYYTGDDGVQEPAP
+273 IYYTDDDGVPEPNP

-292 LSLSYYSGVTSDNN
+292 LRFSPYGNSVTSVNN
-306 NYTSLVLPDTLTDIR
+306 NYTALVLPDTLTDIGG
-321 RSLSGFK
+321 SLSGFK

-347 NMMEL
+347 YMKQL
-352 KTLTFDEGVEEIAS
+352 RTLTFEEGVEEIAS
-366 GSVVSGCT
+366 GSVVSGCKSLT
-374 KLETIHLP
+374 TIHLP

-416 FSKCT
+416 FSECT
-421 SLKSI
+421 SLESI
-426 ELPASITTIPRSM
+426 ELPASITTIPSYM

-450 AKGTITAIGNGAFG
+450 AKGTITAIGNSAFK
-464 SVTDWN
+464 S
-470 GHETAD
+470 D

-496 YGCSALTTVDL
+496 YGCSALKMVDL
-507 HNVTTME
+507 HSVTTME
-514 YGAFQGCKE
+514 YGAFQGCDA

-531 KLEVIP
+531 NLEVIP
-537 GNAFCYDSKITSVI
+537 GHAFCYDPNITSVV
-551 TCPTLKS
+551 TCPTLRS

-571 ISLPETLNSIGEY
+571 ISLPETLNSIGTY
-584 TFFLASLSGTVAL
+584 TFYKASLSGTVAL
-597 PDSLTKLGA
+597 PDSLTQLGA
-606 NAFNGCEEIEAI
+606 SAFSGCEEVNAI
-618 QIGSGLTDI
+618 QIGSGLKDI
-627 PSNAFDG
+627 PANAFAG
-634 CRKLT
+634 CTNLK
-639 TITVNNRQ
+639 TITVNNRR
-647 EDVKIPKIDR
+647 EDVTIPKIDG
-657 VTVTYTIPSLTA
+657 VTVTYTIPSLEAT
-669 DDDKVSTATDALSL
+669 DDKVSNAEGALSL
-683 QDAVKQAATNGTPVT
+683 QQAVDQANGPVT
-698 IEKDIR
+698 IEIEKNIC
-704 LDEPV
+704 LNAPV
-709 TITAEQKVEITA
+709 TIAKGKQVEITA
-721 TENHNIFG
+721 NANENYNLFG
-729 NKDQNLANLFVVEAG
+729 NKDEKPTNLFVVEEG

-773 NGNVVIEKS
+773 DGNVVIEKS
-782 TLEGNNIGVI
+782 TLEGDSMGVI
-792 EDKGS
+792 EDNGS
-797 SAKLILENGTI
+797 SAELILENGTI

-814 GAHSA
+814 GALSA

-832 GGTIR
+832 GGTIQ

-864 EGSICNNSGQC
+864 GGSICNNSGQC

-884 NDAKARFT
+884 SNAAKARFT
-892 MNGGTLSNNESHSY
+892 MNGGTLSNNESRSY
-906 TSDSTP
+906 TPYSTP

-936 YGGAGGGVAVM
+936 HDGAGGGGAVM
-947 DELPTKEHGT
+947 DELPTEEHGT
-957 AFTMYSGTISNNT
+957 AFTMNGGTISNNT
-970 ASGYRC
+970 ASGSRC
-976 SGGGIYSCSNRVSLL
+976 SGGGIYSCSNYVSLL

-1009 GNTQIYT
+1009 GNTEIYT
-1016 TLHIQNALITGNT
+1016 TLHIENALITGNT

-1038 CPTGDAKLYMQNGA
+1038 CPTGDAKLYMQDGA

-1096 SDGFLYAPPGNLGTS
+1096 SDGFLYAPYGNRGTA
-1111 GQGTRYNAV
+1111 GQGTRYNTV

-1147 IPAVG
+1147 IPATG

-1176 GEATSL
+1176 GEETSL
-1182 SNSISVKK
+1182 SYSISVKK

-1211 RDTGDVVS
+1211 RDTGDIVS
-1219 TAELTSENGWQYTFT
+1219 TAELTGENGWQHTFT
-1234 DLPLSPNH
+1234 DLPLSPDH

-1324 GWTYIFEDLPESSYS
+1324 GWTYIFEDLPEGTYS

-1366 ERPLDPEPIEP
+1366 ERPLYPEPIEPIDP

-1394 PETTGNEPSP
+1394 PGTTGNEPNP

-1421 STEERSAESDPEES
+1421 STEESAEERSAESDPEES
-1435 PIKETQETPSVSAK
+1435 PIKETQETPSVSAN

-1464 LLMFAGVGLLVFGF
+1464 LLMFAGAGLLVFGF

>member
-1 MEAGCTIFL
+1 
-10 RWYTP
+10 
-15 PCGTRFAAHE
+15 
-25 HNDNAKERNTAMKKR
+25 MKKR

-66 DDFVEDWEGAAD
+66 DDFVEDREDIAD
-78 FTDDSY
+78 FTDDSYSSGY

-99 DEEVDDTAA
+99 DEEVDNTAA
-108 EVVAE
+108 EVIAE

-125 KAADSI
+125 RAADSI

-136 EDEVQVSDAA
+136 EDEVQDTDAA
-146 KDRNDLENPDEETES
+146 EDRNDREDSDEETKS
-161 DTQNPW
+161 GTQNPE

-201 DPFSYYDDNAL
+201 DPFSYYDDDAS

-230 HENYAYTDVSGT
+230 HEDYAYTDVSSGT
-242 KYTVDLYTDHTATI
+242 EYMVDLYTDHTAKI
-256 WELTTSSGEA
+256 WKLTTSSGEA

-273 IYYTGDDGVQEPAP
+273 IYYTDADGVPEPTP

-292 LSLSYYSGVTSDNN
+292 LRLSYWSGVTSDNN
-306 NYTSLVLPDTLTDIR
+306 NYTALVLPDTLTDIGG
-321 RSLSGFK
+321 SLSGFK

-347 NMMEL
+347 NMKEL
-352 KTLTFDEGVEEIAS
+352 KTLTFEEGVEEIAS
-366 GSVVSGCT
+366 GSVVSGCKSLT
-374 KLETIHLP
+374 TIHLP

-416 FSKCT
+416 FSECT
-421 SLKSI
+421 SLESI
-426 ELPASITTIPRSM
+426 ELPASITTIPSSM

-450 AKGTITAIGNGAFG
+450 AKGTITAIGNSAFK
-464 SVTDWN
+464 S
-470 GHETAD
+470 D

-496 YGCSALTTVDL
+496 YGCSALETVDL
-507 HNVTTME
+507 HSVTTMG
-514 YGAFQGCKE
+514 YGAFQGCDA

-531 KLEVIP
+531 NLEVIP
-537 GNAFCYDSKITSVI
+537 GHAFCYDPNITSVI
-551 TCPTLKS
+551 TCPTLRS
-558 IGDWAFIWAGIST
+558 IGDWAFIWADIST
-571 ISLPETLNSIGEY
+571 ISLPETLNSIGTY
-584 TFFLASLSGTVAL
+584 TFYKASLSGTVAL
-597 PDSLTKLGA
+597 PDSLTQLGA
-606 NAFNGCEEIEAI
+606 SAFSGCEEVNAI
-618 QIGSGLTDI
+618 QIGSGLKDI
-627 PSNAFDG
+627 PANAFAG
-634 CRKLT
+634 CTNLK
-639 TITVNNRQ
+639 TITVNNRR
-647 EDVKIPKIDR
+647 EDVTIPKIDG

-669 DDDKVSTATDALSL
+669 DNDKVSNAEGALSL
-683 QDAVKQAATNGTPVT
+683 QEAVDQANGTPVT

-709 TITAEQKVEITA
+709 RIAAGQRVEITA
-721 TENHNIFG
+721 NANENYNLFG
-729 NKDQNLANLFVVEAG
+729 NKDEKPTNLFVVEEG

-773 NGNVVIEKS
+773 DGNVVIEKS
-782 TLEGNNIGVI
+782 TLEGNDVGVI
-792 EDKGS
+792 EDNGS
-797 SAKLILENGTI
+797 SAELILENGTI

-814 GAHSA
+814 GALSA

-832 GGTIR
+832 GGTIQA
-837 DNIANTSSSDS
+837 NIANTSSSDS

-864 EGSICNNSGQC
+864 GGSICNNSGQC

-884 NDAKARFT
+884 SNAAKARFT
-892 MNGGTLSNNESHSY
+892 MNGGSLSNNESRSY
-906 TSDSTP
+906 TPNSTP

-924 VLNNGTITGNCA
+924 VLNDGTITGNCA
-936 YGGAGGGVAVM
+936 HDGAGGGVAVM
-947 DELPTKEHGT
+947 DELPTEEHGT
-957 AFTMYSGTISNNT
+957 AFTMNGGTISNNT

-976 SGGGIYSCSNRVSLL
+976 SGGGIYSCSNYVSLL

-1009 GNTQIYT
+1009 GNTEIYT
-1016 TLHIQNALITGNT
+1016 TLHIENALITGNT

-1038 CPTGDAKLYMQNGA
+1038 CPTGDAKLYMQDGA

-1096 SDGFLYAPPGNLGTS
+1096 SDGFLYAPPGNRGTS
-1111 GQGTRYNAV
+1111 GQGTRYNTV

-1147 IPAVG
+1147 IPATG

-1182 SNSISVKK
+1182 SYSISVKK
-1190 VWDNPGYEDT
+1190 AWDNPGYEDT
-1200 QPSGVTIHLKE
+1200 QPSSVTIHLKE
-1211 RDTGDVVS
+1211 RDTGDIVS
-1219 TAELTSENGWQYTFT
+1219 TAELTGENGWQYTFT

-1262 GNFIITNTYLTTP
+1262 GNFIITNTHLTTP
-1275 TPDVPAVTISV
+1275 TPMPDVPAVTISV

-1324 GWTYIFEDLPESSYS
+1324 GWTYIFEDLPEGTYS

-1366 ERPLDPEPIEP
+1366 ERPLYPEPIEPIDP

-1394 PETTGNEPSP
+1394 PGTTGNEPNP

-1411 SVPPTEPTEE
+1411 SVPPTEPTEESTDE

-1435 PIKETQETPSVSAK
+1435 PIKETQETSSVSAK

-1464 LLMFAGVGLLVFGF
+1464 LLMFAGAGLLVFGF

>member
-1 MEAGCTIFL
+1 
-10 RWYTP
+10 
-15 PCGTRFAAHE
+15 
-25 HNDNAKERNTAMKKR
+25 MKKR

-66 DDFVEDWEGAAD
+66 DDFVEDREDIAD
-78 FTDDSY
+78 YTDDSYSSGY

-108 EVVAE
+108 EVIAE

-125 KAADSI
+125 RAADSI

-136 EDEVQVSDAA
+136 EDEVQDTDAA
-146 KDRNDLENPDEETES
+146 EDRNDREDSDEETKS
-161 DTQNPW
+161 GTNPG

-201 DPFSYYDDNAL
+201 DPFSYYDDDAS
-212 EEEMDDDIA
+212 EKEMDDDIA

-230 HENYAYTDVSGT
+230 HEDYAYTDVSSGT
-242 KYTVDLYTDHTATI
+242 EYMVDLYTDHTAKI
-256 WELTTSSGEA
+256 WKLTTSSGGA

-273 IYYTGDDGVQEPAP
+273 IYYTDDDGVPEPTP

-292 LSLSYYSGVTSDNN
+292 LHLSYWSGVTSDNN
-306 NYTSLVLPDTLTDIR
+306 NYTALVLPDTLTDIGG
-321 RSLSGFK
+321 SLSGFK

-347 NMMEL
+347 NMKQL
-352 KTLTFDEGVEEIAS
+352 KTLTFDEGVDEIAS
-366 GSVVSGCT
+366 GSVVSGCKSLT
-374 KLETIHLP
+374 TIHLP

-416 FSKCT
+416 FSECT
-421 SLKSI
+421 SLESI
-426 ELPASITTIPRSM
+426 ELPASITTIPSSM

-470 GHETAD
+470 DQETAD

-496 YGCSALTTVDL
+496 YGCSALETVDL
-507 HNVTTME
+507 HSVTTMG
-514 YGAFQGCKE
+514 YAAFQGCDA

-537 GNAFCYDSKITSVI
+537 GHAFCYDPNITSVI
-551 TCPTLKS
+551 TCPTLRS
-558 IGDWAFIWAGIST
+558 IGDWAFIWADIST
-571 ISLPETLNSIGEY
+571 ISLPETLNSIGTY
-584 TFFLASLSGTVAL
+584 TFYKASLSGTVAL
-597 PDSLTKLGA
+597 PDSLTQLGA
-606 NAFNGCEEIEAI
+606 SAFSGCEEVNAI
-618 QIGSGLTDI
+618 QIGSGLKDI
-627 PSNAFDG
+627 PANAFAG
-634 CRKLT
+634 CTNLK
-639 TITVNNRQ
+639 TITVNNRW
-647 EDVKIPKIDR
+647 EDVTIPKIDG
-657 VTVTYTIPSLTA
+657 VTVTYTIPSLEAT
-669 DDDKVSTATDALSL
+669 DDKVSNAEGALSL
-683 QDAVKQAATNGTPVT
+683 QQAVDQANGTPVT

-709 TITAEQKVEITA
+709 RIAAGQRVEITA
-721 TENHNIFG
+721 NTNCNIFG
-729 NKDQNLANLFVVEAG
+729 NKDKDLTNLFVVEPG

-773 NGNVVIEKS
+773 DGNVVIEKS
-782 TLEGNNIGVI
+782 TLEGNDVGVI
-792 EDKGS
+792 EDNGS
-797 SAKLILENGTI
+797 SAELILENGTI

-814 GAHSA
+814 GALSA

-832 GGTIR
+832 G
-837 DNIANTSSSDS
+837 
-848 SSPAVLLLGAS
+848 
-859 TFTMN
+859 
-864 EGSICNNSGQC
+864 GSICNNSGQC

-884 NDAKARFT
+884 SNAAKARFT
-892 MNGGTLSNNESHSY
+892 MNGGSLSNNESRSY
-906 TSDSTP
+906 TPNSTP

-924 VLNNGTITGNCA
+924 VLNDGTITGNCA
-936 YGGAGGGVAVM
+936 HDGAGGGVAVM
-947 DELPTKEHGT
+947 DELPTEEHGT
-957 AFTMYSGTISNNT
+957 AFTMNGGTISNNT

-976 SGGGIYSCSNRVSLL
+976 SGGGIYSCSNYVSLL

-1009 GNTQIYT
+1009 GNTEIYT
-1016 TLHIQNALITGNT
+1016 TLHIENALITGNT

-1038 CPTGDAKLYMQNGA
+1038 CPTGDAKLYMQDGA

-1096 SDGFLYAPPGNLGTS
+1096 SDGFLYAPPGNRGTS
-1111 GQGTRYNAV
+1111 GQGTRYNTV

-1147 IPAVG
+1147 IPATG

-1182 SNSISVKK
+1182 SYSISVKK
-1190 VWDNPGYEDT
+1190 AWDNPGYEDT
-1200 QPSGVTIHLKE
+1200 QPSSVTIHLKE
-1211 RDTGDVVS
+1211 RDTGDIVS
-1219 TAELTSENGWQYTFT
+1219 TAELTGENGWQYTFT
-1234 DLPLSPNH
+1234 DLPLSPDH

-1324 GWTYIFEDLPESSYS
+1324 GWTYIFEDLPEGTYS

-1366 ERPLDPEPIEP
+1366 ERPLYPEPIEPIDP

-1394 PETTGNEPSP
+1394 PGTTGNEPNP

-1411 SVPPTEPTEE
+1411 SVPPTEPTEESTEE

-1435 PIKETQETPSVSAK
+1435 PIKETQETSSVSAK

-1464 LLMFAGVGLLVFGF
+1464 LLMFAGAGLLVFGF

>member
-1 MEAGCTIFL
+1 
-10 RWYTP
+10 
-15 PCGTRFAAHE
+15 
-25 HNDNAKERNTAMKKR
+25 MKKR

-66 DDFVEDWEGAAD
+66 DDFVEDREDIAD
-78 FTDDSY
+78 YTDDSYSSGY

-108 EVVAE
+108 EVIAE

-120 DTEID
+120 DTEIER
-125 KAADSI
+125 AAASI

-136 EDEVQVSDAA
+136 EDEVQNTDAA
-146 KDRNDLENPDEETES
+146 EDRNDREYPDEETKS
-161 DTQNPW
+161 GTNPG

-201 DPFSYYDDNAL
+201 DPFSYYDDDAS
-212 EEEMDDDIA
+212 EEEMADDIA
-221 LLAAGKTMA
+221 LLATGKTMA
-230 HENYAYTDVSGT
+230 HEDYAYTDVSSGT
-242 KYTVDLYTDHTATI
+242 EYMVNLYTDHTAKI
-256 WELTTSSGEA
+256 WKLTTSSGEA

-273 IYYTGDDGVQEPAP
+273 IYYTGDDGVQESDP

-292 LSLSYYSGVTSDNN
+292 LRLSYWSGVTSDNN
-306 NYTSLVLPDTLTDIR
+306 NYTALVLPDTLTDIGG
-321 RSLSGFK
+321 SLSGFK

-347 NMMEL
+347 NMKQL
-352 KTLTFDEGVEEIAS
+352 KTLTFEEGVEEIAS
-366 GSVVSGCT
+366 GSVVSGCKSLT
-374 KLETIHLP
+374 TIHLP

-416 FSKCT
+416 FSECT
-421 SLKSI
+421 SLESI
-426 ELPASITTIPRSM
+426 ELPSSITTIPSHM

-464 SVTDWN
+464 SVTDWKDQKI
-470 GHETAD
+470 AD

-484 LSQVTSIGDRAF
+484 LSQVASIGDRAF
-496 YGCSALTTVDL
+496 YGCSALETVDL
-507 HNVTTME
+507 HSVTTMG
-514 YGAFQGCKE
+514 YAAFQGCDA

-531 KLEVIP
+531 NLEVIP
-537 GNAFCYDSKITSVI
+537 GHAFCYDPNITSVI
-551 TCPTLKS
+551 TCPTLRS
-558 IGDWAFIWAGIST
+558 IGDWAFIWADIST
-571 ISLPETLNSIGEY
+571 ISLPETLNSIGTY
-584 TFFLASLSGTVAL
+584 TFYKASLSGTVAL
-597 PDSLTKLGA
+597 PDSLTQLGA
-606 NAFNGCEEIEAI
+606 SAFSGCEEVNAI
-618 QIGSGLTDI
+618 QIGSGLKDI
-627 PSNAFDG
+627 PANAFAG
-634 CRKLT
+634 CTNLK
-639 TITVNNRQ
+639 TITVNNRR
-647 EDVKIPKIDR
+647 EDVTIPKIDG

-669 DDDKVSTATDALSL
+669 DNDKVSAAADALSL
-683 QDAVKQAATNGTPVT
+683 QQAVDQANGTPVT
-698 IEKDIR
+698 IEIEKDIR
-704 LDEPV
+704 LDESV
-709 TITAEQKVEITA
+709 RIAAGQRVEITA
-721 TENHNIFG
+721 NANENYNLFG
-729 NKDQNLANLFVVEAG
+729 NKDEKPTNLFVVEEG

-773 NGNVVIEKS
+773 DGNVVIEKS
-782 TLEGNNIGVI
+782 TLEGNDVGVI
-792 EDKGS
+792 EDNGS
-797 SAKLILENGTI
+797 SAELILENGTI

-814 GAHSA
+814 GALSA

-832 GGTIR
+832 GGTIQ
-837 DNIANTSSSDS
+837 DNIANTPSSDS

-884 NDAKARFT
+884 NNAAKACFT
-892 MNGGTLSNNESHSY
+892 MNGGTLSNNESRSY
-906 TSDSTP
+906 TPYSTP
-912 TGAVFVKYSAEF
+912 TGAVFVKHSAEF
-924 VLNNGTITGNCA
+924 VLNDGTITGNCA

-947 DELPTKEHGT
+947 DQLPTEEYGT
-957 AFTMYSGTISNNT
+957 AFTMNGGTISNNT

-976 SGGGIYSCSNRVSLL
+976 SGGGIYSCSNYVSLL

-1001 DGGGVYSE
+1001 DGGGIYSE
-1009 GNTQIYT
+1009 GNTEIYT
-1016 TLHIQNALITGNT
+1016 TLHIENALITGNT

-1038 CPTGDAKLYMQNGA
+1038 CPTGDAKLYMQDGA

-1096 SDGFLYAPPGNLGTS
+1096 SDGFLYAPAGNRGTS
-1111 GQGTRYNAV
+1111 GQGTRYNTV

-1147 IPAVG
+1147 IPATG

-1176 GEATSL
+1176 GEETSL
-1182 SNSISVKK
+1182 SYSISVKK
-1190 VWDNPGYEDT
+1190 AWDNPGYEDT

-1211 RDTGDVVS
+1211 RDTGDIVS
-1219 TAELTSENGWQYTFT
+1219 TAELTGENGWQHTFT
-1234 DLPLSPNH
+1234 DLPLSPDH

-1324 GWTYIFEDLPESSYS
+1324 GWTYIFEDLPEGTYS

-1366 ERPLDPEPIEP
+1366 ERPLYPEPIEPIDP

-1394 PETTGNEPSP
+1394 PGTTGNEPNP

-1411 SVPPTEPTEE
+1411 SVPPTEPTEESTDE

-1435 PIKETQETPSVSAK
+1435 PIKETQETPSVSAN

-1464 LLMFAGVGLLVFGF
+1464 LLMFAGAGLLVFGF

>member
-1 MEAGCTIFL
+1 
-10 RWYTP
+10 
-15 PCGTRFAAHE
+15 
-25 HNDNAKERNTAMKKR
+25 MKKR

-66 DDFVEDWEGAAD
+66 DDFVEDREDIAD
-78 FTDDSY
+78 FTDDSYSSGY

-108 EVVAE
+108 KVIAE

-125 KAADSI
+125 RAADSI
-131 EETEP
+131 EETES
-136 EDEVQVSDAA
+136 EDEVQDTDAA
-146 KDRNDLENPDEETES
+146 EDRNDREDSDEETKS
-161 DTQNPW
+161 GTNPG
-167 EAGPSDAETEEDV
+167 ETGPSDAETEEDV

-201 DPFSYYDDNAL
+201 DPFSYYDDDAS

-230 HENYAYTDVSGT
+230 HKDYAYTDVSSGT
-242 KYTVDLYTDHTATI
+242 EYMVDLYTDHTAKI
-256 WELTTSSGEA
+256 WQLITSSGGA

-273 IYYTGDDGVQEPAP
+273 IYYTGDDGVPEPNP
-287 YTVTE
+287 YMVTE
-292 LSLSYYSGVTSDNN
+292 LSLSYWSGVTSDNN
-306 NYTSLVLPDTLTDIR
+306 NYTALVLPDTLTDIGG
-321 RSLSGFK
+321 SLSGFK

-340 VFNATLQ
+340 VFKANLQ
-347 NMMEL
+347 NMKEL
-352 KTLTFDEGVEEIAS
+352 KTLTFEEGVEEIAS
-366 GSVVSGCT
+366 GSVVSGCKSLT
-374 KLETIHLP
+374 TIHLP

-416 FSKCT
+416 FSECT
-421 SLKSI
+421 SLESI
-426 ELPASITTIPRSM
+426 ELPASITTIPSSM

-450 AKGTITAIGNGAFG
+450 AKGIITAIGDGAFG
-464 SVTDWN
+464 SVTDWKDQ
-470 GHETAD
+470 ETAD

-496 YGCSALTTVDL
+496 YGCSALETVDL
-507 HNVTTME
+507 HSVTTMG
-514 YGAFQGCKE
+514 YAAFQGCDA

-537 GNAFCYDSKITSVI
+537 GHAFCYDPNITSVI
-551 TCPTLKS
+551 TCPTLRS
-558 IGDWAFIWAGIST
+558 IGDWAFIWADIST
-571 ISLPETLNSIGEY
+571 ISLPETLNSIGTY
-584 TFFLASLSGTVAL
+584 TFYKASLSGTVAL
-597 PDSLTKLGA
+597 PDSLTQLGA
-606 NAFNGCEEIEAI
+606 SAFSGCEEVNAI
-618 QIGSGLTDI
+618 QIGSGLKDI
-627 PSNAFDG
+627 PANAFAG
-634 CRKLT
+634 CTNLK
-639 TITVNNRQ
+639 TITVNNRR
-647 EDVKIPKIDR
+647 EDVTIPKIDG
-657 VTVTYTIPSLTA
+657 VTVTYTIPSLEAT
-669 DDDKVSTATDALSL
+669 DDKVSNAEGALSL
-683 QDAVKQAATNGTPVT
+683 QQAVDQANGPVT
-698 IEKDIR
+698 IEIEKNIC
-704 LDEPV
+704 LNAPV
-709 TITAEQKVEITA
+709 TIAKGKQVEITA
-721 TENHNIFG
+721 NANENYNLFG
-729 NKDQNLANLFVVEAG
+729 NKDEKPTNLFVVEEG

-773 NGNVVIEKS
+773 DGNVVIEKS
-782 TLEGNNIGVI
+782 TLEGDSMGVI
-792 EDKGS
+792 EDNGS
-797 SAKLILENGTI
+797 SAELILENGTI

-814 GAHSA
+814 GALSA

-832 GGTIR
+832 GGTIQ
-837 DNIANTSSSDS
+837 DNIANTPSSDS

-864 EGSICNNSGQC
+864 GGSICNNSGQC

-884 NDAKARFT
+884 SNAAKARFT
-892 MNGGTLSNNESHSY
+892 MNGGTLSNNESRSY
-906 TSDSTP
+906 TPNSTP

-936 YGGAGGGVAVM
+936 HDGAGGGVAVM
-947 DELPTKEHGT
+947 DELPTEEHGT
-957 AFTMYSGTISNNT
+957 AFTMNGGTISNNT

-976 SGGGIYSCSNRVSLL
+976 SGGGIYSCSNYVSLL

-1009 GNTQIYT
+1009 GNTEIYT
-1016 TLHIQNALITGNT
+1016 TLHIENALITGNT

-1038 CPTGDAKLYMQNGA
+1038 CPTGDAKLYMQDGA

-1096 SDGFLYAPPGNLGTS
+1096 SDGFLYAPPGNRGTS
-1111 GQGTRYNAV
+1111 GQGTRYNTV

-1147 IPAVG
+1147 IPATG

-1182 SNSISVKK
+1182 SYSISVKK
-1190 VWDNPGYEDT
+1190 AWDNPGYEDT
-1200 QPSGVTIHLKE
+1200 QPSSVTIHLKE
-1211 RDTGDVVS
+1211 RDTGDIVS
-1219 TAELTSENGWQYTFT
+1219 TAELTGENGWQYTFT
-1234 DLPLSPNH
+1234 DLPLSPDH

-1324 GWTYIFEDLPESSYS
+1324 GWTYIFEDLPEGTYS

-1366 ERPLDPEPIEP
+1366 ERPLYPEPIEPIDP

-1394 PETTGNEPSP
+1394 PGTTGNEPNP

-1411 SVPPTEPTEE
+1411 SVPPTEPTEESTEE

-1435 PIKETQETPSVSAK
+1435 PIKETQETSSVSAK

-1464 LLMFAGVGLLVFGF
+1464 LLMFAGAGLLVFGF

>member
-1 MEAGCTIFL
+1 
-10 RWYTP
+10 
-15 PCGTRFAAHE
+15 
-25 HNDNAKERNTAMKKR
+25 MKKR

-66 DDFVEDWEGAAD
+66 DDFVEDREDIAD
-78 FTDDSY
+78 YTDDSYSSGY

-108 EVVAE
+108 EVIAE

-125 KAADSI
+125 RAADSI

-136 EDEVQVSDAA
+136 EDEVQNTDAA
-146 KDRNDLENPDEETES
+146 EDRNDREYPDEETKS
-161 DTQNPW
+161 GTNPG

-201 DPFSYYDDNAL
+201 DPFSYYDDDAS

-230 HENYAYTDVSGT
+230 HEDYAYTDVSSGT
-242 KYTVDLYTDHTATI
+242 EYMVDLYTDHTAKI
-256 WELTTSSGEA
+256 WKLTTSSGEA

-273 IYYTGDDGVQEPAP
+273 IYYTDADGVPEPTP

-292 LSLSYYSGVTSDNN
+292 LRLSYWSGVTSDNN
-306 NYTSLVLPDTLTDIR
+306 NYTALVLPDTLTDIGG
-321 RSLSGFK
+321 SLSGFK

-347 NMMEL
+347 NMKQL

-366 GSVVSGCT
+366 GSVVSGCKSLT
-374 KLETIHLP
+374 TIHLP

-396 ASALTDITLPEGIA
+396 ASALTDITLSEGIA

-416 FSKCT
+416 FSECT

-426 ELPASITTIPRSM
+426 ELPASITTIPSSM

-464 SVTDWN
+464 SVTDWKDQ
-470 GHETAD
+470 EIAD
-476 TALTEIPD
+476 TVLTEIPD

-496 YGCSALTTVDL
+496 YGCSALETVDL
-507 HNVTTME
+507 HSVTTMG
-514 YGAFQGCKE
+514 YGAFQGCDA

-531 KLEVIP
+531 NLEVIP
-537 GNAFCYDSKITSVI
+537 GHAFCYDPNITSVI
-551 TCPTLKS
+551 TCPTLRS
-558 IGDWAFIWAGIST
+558 IGDWAFIWADIST
-571 ISLPETLNSIGEY
+571 ISLPETLNSIGTY
-584 TFFLASLSGTVAL
+584 TFYKASLSGTVAL
-597 PDSLTKLGA
+597 PDSLTQLGA
-606 NAFNGCEEIEAI
+606 SAFSGCEEVNAI
-618 QIGSGLTDI
+618 QIGSGLKDI
-627 PSNAFDG
+627 PANAFAG
-634 CRKLT
+634 CTNLK
-639 TITVNNRQ
+639 TITVNNRR
-647 EDVKIPKIDR
+647 EDVTIPKIDG
-657 VTVTYTIPSLTA
+657 VTVTYTIPSLEAT
-669 DDDKVSTATDALSL
+669 DDKVSNAEGALSL
-683 QDAVKQAATNGTPVT
+683 QQAVDQANGPVT
-698 IEKDIR
+698 IEIEKNIC
-704 LDEPV
+704 LNAPV
-709 TITAEQKVEITA
+709 TIAKGKQVEITA
-721 TENHNIFG
+721 NANENYNLFG
-729 NKDQNLANLFVVEAG
+729 NKDEKPTNLFVVEEG

-773 NGNVVIEKS
+773 DGNVVIEKS
-782 TLEGNNIGVI
+782 TLEGDSMGVI
-792 EDKGS
+792 EDNGS
-797 SAKLILENGTI
+797 SAELILENGTI

-814 GAHSA
+814 GALSA

-832 GGTIR
+832 GGTIQ

-864 EGSICNNSGQC
+864 RGSICNNSGQC

-884 NDAKARFT
+884 SNAAKARFT

-906 TSDSTP
+906 TPYSTP

-924 VLNNGTITGNCA
+924 VLNEGTITGNCA

-947 DELPTKEHGT
+947 DELPTEEHGT
-957 AFTMYSGTISNNT
+957 AFTMNGGTISNNT

-976 SGGGIYSCSNRVSLL
+976 SGGGIYSCSNHVSLL

-1009 GNTQIYT
+1009 GNTEIYT
-1016 TLHIQNALITGNT
+1016 TLHIENALITGNT

-1038 CPTGDAKLYMQNGA
+1038 CPTGDAKLYMQDGA

-1096 SDGFLYAPPGNLGTS
+1096 SDGFLYAPAGNRGTS
-1111 GQGTRYNAV
+1111 GQGTRYNTV

-1147 IPAVG
+1147 IPATG

-1182 SNSISVKK
+1182 SYSISVKK
-1190 VWDNPGYEDT
+1190 AWDNPGYEDT

-1211 RDTGDVVS
+1211 RDTGDIVS
-1219 TAELTSENGWQYTFT
+1219 TAELTGENGWQHTFT
-1234 DLPLSPNH
+1234 DLPLSPDH

-1324 GWTYIFEDLPESSYS
+1324 GWTYIFEDLPEGTYS

-1366 ERPLDPEPIEP
+1366 ERPLYPEPIEPIDP

-1394 PETTGNEPSP
+1394 PGTTGNEPNP

-1411 SVPPTEPTEE
+1411 SVPPTEPTEESTDE

-1464 LLMFAGVGLLVFGF
+1464 LLMFAGAGLLVFGL

>member
-1 MEAGCTIFL
+1 M
-10 RWYTP
+10 
-15 PCGTRFAAHE
+15 
-25 HNDNAKERNTAMKKR
+25 
-40 LLAGLLATSIALS
+40 
-53 ISMGAFPAMAATN
+53 
-66 DDFVEDWEGAAD
+66 
-78 FTDDSY
+78 
-84 SSSEQLFDDIIFFDL
+84 
-99 DEEVDDTAA
+99 
-108 EVVAE
+108 
-113 EDANDSS
+113 
-120 DTEID
+120 
-125 KAADSI
+125 
-131 EETEP
+131 
-136 EDEVQVSDAA
+136 
-146 KDRNDLENPDEETES
+146 
-161 DTQNPW
+161 
-167 EAGPSDAETEEDV
+167 
-180 PDSWEETPKIDSEL
+180 
-194 EAAIASE
+194 
-201 DPFSYYDDNAL
+201 
-212 EEEMDDDIA
+212 
-221 LLAAGKTMA
+221 
-230 HENYAYTDVSGT
+230 
-242 KYTVDLYTDHTATI
+242 
-256 WELTTSSGEA
+256 
-266 ECILPST
+266 
-273 IYYTGDDGVQEPAP
+273 QEPNP

-292 LSLSYYSGVTSDNN
+292 LRFSPYGNSVTSVNN
-306 NYTSLVLPDTLTDIR
+306 NYTALVLPDTLTDIGG
-321 RSLSGFK
+321 SLSGFK

-347 NMMEL
+347 YMKQL
-352 KTLTFDEGVEEIAS
+352 RTLTFEEGVEEIAS
-366 GSVVSGCT
+366 GSVVSGCKSLT
-374 KLETIHLP
+374 TIHLP

-416 FSKCT
+416 FSECT
-421 SLKSI
+421 SLESI
-426 ELPASITTIPRSM
+426 ELPASITTIPSSM

-470 GHETAD
+470 DQETAD

-496 YGCSALTTVDL
+496 YGCSALETVDL
-507 HNVTTME
+507 HSVTTMG
-514 YGAFQGCKE
+514 YAAFQGCDA

-537 GNAFCYDSKITSVI
+537 GHAFCYDPNITSVI
-551 TCPTLKS
+551 TCPTLRS
-558 IGDWAFIWAGIST
+558 IGDWAFIWADIST
-571 ISLPETLNSIGEY
+571 ISLPETLKSIGTY
-584 TFFLASLSGTVAL
+584 TFYKASLSGTVAL
-597 PDSLTKLGA
+597 PDSLTQLGA
-606 NAFNGCEEIEAI
+606 SAFSGCEKVEAI

-627 PSNAFDG
+627 PKDAFDG
-634 CRKLT
+634 CTNLK
-639 TITVNNRQ
+639 TITVNNRR
-647 EDVKIPKIDR
+647 EDVTIPKIDG
-657 VTVTYTIPSLTA
+657 VTVTYTIPSLEAT
-669 DDDKVSTATDALSL
+669 DDKVSNAEGALSL
-683 QDAVKQAATNGTPVT
+683 QQAVDQANGPVT
-698 IEKDIR
+698 IEIEKDIR

-709 TITAEQKVEITA
+709 RIAAGQRVEITA
-721 TENHNIFG
+721 NTNCNIFG
-729 NKDQNLANLFVVEAG
+729 NKDKDLTNLFVVEPG

-773 NGNVVIEKS
+773 DGNVVIEKS
-782 TLEGNNIGVI
+782 TLEGNDVGVI
-792 EDKGS
+792 EDNGS
-797 SAKLILENGTI
+797 SAELILENGTI

-814 GAHSA
+814 GALSA

-832 GGTIR
+832 GGTIQA
-837 DNIANTSSSDS
+837 NIANTSSSDS

-884 NDAKARFT
+884 SNAAKARFT

-906 TSDSTP
+906 TPYSTP

-924 VLNNGTITGNCA
+924 VLNEGTITGNCA

-947 DELPTKEHGT
+947 DELPTEEHGT
-957 AFTMYSGTISNNT
+957 AFTMNGGTISNNT

-976 SGGGIYSCSNRVSLL
+976 SGGGIYSCSNYVSLL

-1009 GNTQIYT
+1009 GNTEIYT
-1016 TLHIQNALITGNT
+1016 TLHIENALITGNT

-1038 CPTGDAKLYMQNGA
+1038 CPTGDAKLYMQDGA

-1096 SDGFLYAPPGNLGTS
+1096 SDGFLYAPAGNRGTS
-1111 GQGTRYNAV
+1111 GQGTRYNTV

-1147 IPAVG
+1147 IPATG

-1182 SNSISVKK
+1182 SYSISVKK
-1190 VWDNPGYEDT
+1190 AWDNPGYEDT

-1211 RDTGDVVS
+1211 RDTGDIVS
-1219 TAELTSENGWQYTFT
+1219 TAELTGENGWQHTFT
-1234 DLPLSPNH
+1234 DLPLSPDH

-1324 GWTYIFEDLPESSYS
+1324 GWTYIFEDLPEGTYS

-1366 ERPLDPEPIEP
+1366 ERPLYPEPIEPIDP

-1394 PETTGNEPSP
+1394 PGTTGNEPNP

-1411 SVPPTEPTEE
+1411 SVPPTEPTEESTEE

-1435 PIKETQETPSVSAK
+1435 PIKETQETPSVSAN

-1464 LLMFAGVGLLVFGF
+1464 LLMFAGAGLLVFGF

>member
-1 MEAGCTIFL
+1 
-10 RWYTP
+10 
-15 PCGTRFAAHE
+15 
-25 HNDNAKERNTAMKKR
+25 MKKR

-66 DDFVEDWEGAAD
+66 DDFVEDREDIAD
-78 FTDDSY
+78 YTDDSYSSGY

-108 EVVAE
+108 EVIAE

-125 KAADSI
+125 RAADSI

-136 EDEVQVSDAA
+136 EDEVQDTDAA
-146 KDRNDLENPDEETES
+146 EDRNDREYPDEETKS
-161 DTQNPW
+161 GTNPG

-201 DPFSYYDDNAL
+201 DPFSYYDDDAS

-230 HENYAYTDVSGT
+230 HEDYAYTDVSSGT
-242 KYTVDLYTDHTATI
+242 EYMVDLYTDHTAKI
-256 WELTTSSGEA
+256 WKLTTSSGGA

-273 IYYTGDDGVQEPAP
+273 IYYTDDDDVPEPTP

-292 LSLSYYSGVTSDNN
+292 LRFSPYGNSVTSVNN
-306 NYTSLVLPDTLTDIR
+306 NYTALVLPDTLTDIGG
-321 RSLSGFK
+321 SLSGFK

-347 NMMEL
+347 YMKQL
-352 KTLTFDEGVEEIAS
+352 RTLTFEEGVEEIAS
-366 GSVVSGCT
+366 GSVVSGCKNLT
-374 KLETIHLP
+374 TIHLP

-416 FSKCT
+416 FSECT

-426 ELPASITTIPRSM
+426 TLPASITTIPSYM

-450 AKGTITAIGNGAFG
+450 AKGTITAIGNSAFK
-464 SVTDWN
+464 S
-470 GHETAD
+470 D

-496 YGCSALTTVDL
+496 YGCSALKTVDL
-507 HNVTTME
+507 HSVTTME
-514 YGAFQGCKE
+514 YGAFQGCDA

-531 KLEVIP
+531 NLEEIP
-537 GNAFCYDSKITSVI
+537 GHAFCYDPNITSVI
-551 TCPTLKS
+551 TCPTLRS
-558 IGDWAFIWAGIST
+558 IGDWAFIWADIST
-571 ISLPETLNSIGEY
+571 ISLPETLNSIGTY
-584 TFFLASLSGTVAL
+584 TFYKASLSGTVAL
-597 PDSLTKLGA
+597 PDSLTQLGA
-606 NAFNGCEEIEAI
+606 SAFSGCEEVNAI
-618 QIGSGLTDI
+618 QIGSGLKDI
-627 PSNAFDG
+627 PANAFAG
-634 CRKLT
+634 CTNLK
-639 TITVNNRQ
+639 TITVNNRR
-647 EDVKIPKIDR
+647 EDVTIPKIDG
-657 VTVTYTIPSLTA
+657 VTVTYTIPSLEAT
-669 DDDKVSTATDALSL
+669 DDKVSNAEGALSL
-683 QDAVKQAATNGTPVT
+683 QQAVDQANGTPVT

-709 TITAEQKVEITA
+709 RIAAGQRVEITA
-721 TENHNIFG
+721 NTNCNIFG
-729 NKDQNLANLFVVEAG
+729 NKDKDLTNLFVVEEG

-773 NGNVVIEKS
+773 DGNVVIEKS
-782 TLEGNNIGVI
+782 TLEGDSMGVI
-792 EDKGS
+792 EDNGS
-797 SAKLILENGTI
+797 SAELILENGTI

-832 GGTIR
+832 GGTIQA
-837 DNIANTSSSDS
+837 NIANTSSSDS

-864 EGSICNNSGQC
+864 GGSICNNSGQC

-884 NDAKARFT
+884 SNAAKARFT
-892 MNGGTLSNNESHSY
+892 MNGGTLSNNESHLY
-906 TSDSTP
+906 TPNSTP

-936 YGGAGGGVAVM
+936 HGGAGGGVAVM
-947 DELPTKEHGT
+947 DELPTEEHGT
-957 AFTMYSGTISNNT
+957 AFTMNGGTISNNT

-976 SGGGIYSCSNRVSLL
+976 SGGGIYSCSNYVSLL

-1009 GNTQIYT
+1009 GNTEIYT

-1096 SDGFLYAPPGNLGTS
+1096 SDGFLYAPAGNRGTS
-1111 GQGTRYNAV
+1111 GQGTRYNTV

-1182 SNSISVKK
+1182 SYSISVKK
-1190 VWDNPGYEDT
+1190 AWDNPGYEDT

-1211 RDTGDVVS
+1211 RDTGDIVS
-1219 TAELTSENGWQYTFT
+1219 TAELTGENGWQHTFT
-1234 DLPLSPNH
+1234 DLPLSPDH

-1324 GWTYIFEDLPESSYS
+1324 GWTYIFEDLPEGTYS

-1366 ERPLDPEPIEP
+1366 ERPLYPEPIEPIDP

-1394 PETTGNEPSP
+1394 PGTTGNEPNP

-1411 SVPPTEPTEE
+1411 SVPPTEPTKESTEE

-1464 LLMFAGVGLLVFGF
+1464 LLMFAGAGLLVFGF

>member
-1 MEAGCTIFL
+1 
-10 RWYTP
+10 
-15 PCGTRFAAHE
+15 
-25 HNDNAKERNTAMKKR
+25 MKKR

-66 DDFVEDWEGAAD
+66 DDFVEDREDIAD
-78 FTDDSY
+78 YTDDSYSSGY

-108 EVVAE
+108 EVIAE

-125 KAADSI
+125 RAADSI

-136 EDEVQVSDAA
+136 EDEVQNTDAA
-146 KDRNDLENPDEETES
+146 EDRNDREYPDEETKS
-161 DTQNPW
+161 GTNPG

-201 DPFSYYDDNAL
+201 DPFSYYDDDAS

-221 LLAAGKTMA
+221 LLATGKTMA
-230 HENYAYTDVSGT
+230 HEDYAYTDVSSGT
-242 KYTVDLYTDHTATI
+242 EYMVDLYTDHTAKI
-256 WELTTSSGEA
+256 WKLTTSSGGA

-273 IYYTGDDGVQEPAP
+273 IYYTGDDDVPEPTP

-292 LSLSYYSGVTSDNN
+292 LRFSPYGNSVTSVNN
-306 NYTSLVLPDTLTDIR
+306 NYTALVLPDTLTDIGG
-321 RSLSGFK
+321 SLSGFK

-347 NMMEL
+347 YMKQL
-352 KTLTFDEGVEEIAS
+352 RTLTFEEGVEEIAS
-366 GSVVSGCT
+366 GSVVSGCKSLT
-374 KLETIHLP
+374 TIHLP

-416 FSKCT
+416 FSECT
-421 SLKSI
+421 SLESI
-426 ELPASITTIPRSM
+426 ELPSSITTIPSYM

-450 AKGTITAIGNGAFG
+450 AKGTITTIGNSAFK
-464 SVTDWN
+464 S
-470 GHETAD
+470 D

-496 YGCSALTTVDL
+496 YGCSALKTVDL
-507 HNVTTME
+507 HSVTTME
-514 YGAFQGCKE
+514 YAAFQGCDA

-531 KLEVIP
+531 NLEVIP
-537 GNAFCYDSKITSVI
+537 GHAFCYDPNITSVV
-551 TCPTLKS
+551 TCPTLRS
-558 IGDWAFIWAGIST
+558 IGDWAFIWADIST
-571 ISLPETLNSIGEY
+571 ISLPETLNSIGTY
-584 TFFLASLSGTVAL
+584 TFYKASLSGTVAL
-597 PDSLTKLGA
+597 PDSLTQLGA
-606 NAFNGCEEIEAI
+606 SAFSGCEKVEAI

-627 PSNAFDG
+627 PKDAFAG
-634 CRKLT
+634 CTNLK
-639 TITVNNRQ
+639 TITVNNRW
-647 EDVKIPKIDR
+647 EDVTIPKIDG
-657 VTVTYTIPSLTA
+657 VTVTYTIPSLEAT
-669 DDDKVSTATDALSL
+669 DDKVSNAEGALSL
-683 QDAVKQAATNGTPVT
+683 QQAVDQANGTPVT

-709 TITAEQKVEITA
+709 RIAAGQRVEITA
-721 TENHNIFG
+721 NTNCNIFG
-729 NKDQNLANLFVVEAG
+729 NKDKDLTNLFVVEPG

-773 NGNVVIEKS
+773 DGNVVIEKS
-782 TLEGNNIGVI
+782 TLEGNDVGVI
-792 EDKGS
+792 EDNGS
-797 SAKLILENGTI
+797 SAELILENGTI

-814 GAHSA
+814 GALSA

-832 GGTIR
+832 GGTIQA
-837 DNIANTSSSDS
+837 NIANTSSSDS

-864 EGSICNNSGQC
+864 GGSICNNSGQC

-884 NDAKARFT
+884 SNAAKARFT
-892 MNGGTLSNNESHSY
+892 MNGGSLSNNESRSY
-906 TSDSTP
+906 TPNSTP

-924 VLNNGTITGNCA
+924 VLNDGTITGNCA
-936 YGGAGGGVAVM
+936 HDGAGGGVAVM
-947 DELPTKEHGT
+947 DELPTEEHGT
-957 AFTMYSGTISNNT
+957 AFTMNGGTISNNT

-976 SGGGIYSCSNRVSLL
+976 SGGGIYSCSNYVSLL

-1009 GNTQIYT
+1009 GNTEIYT
-1016 TLHIQNALITGNT
+1016 TLHIENALITGNT

-1038 CPTGDAKLYMQNGA
+1038 CPTGDAKLYMQDGA

-1096 SDGFLYAPPGNLGTS
+1096 SDGFLYAPPGNRGTS
-1111 GQGTRYNAV
+1111 GQGTRYNTV

-1147 IPAVG
+1147 IPATG

-1182 SNSISVKK
+1182 SYSISVKK
-1190 VWDNPGYEDT
+1190 AWDNPGYEDT
-1200 QPSGVTIHLKE
+1200 QPSSVTIHLKE
-1211 RDTGDVVS
+1211 RDTGDIVS
-1219 TAELTSENGWQYTFT
+1219 TAELTGENGWQHTFT
-1234 DLPLSPNH
+1234 DLPLSPDH

-1324 GWTYIFEDLPESSYS
+1324 GWTYIFEDLPEGTYS

-1352 ERSDAGGFIITNTY
+1352 ERSDTGGFIITNTY
-1366 ERPLDPEPIEP
+1366 ERPLYPEPIEPIDP

-1394 PETTGNEPSP
+1394 PGTTGNEPSP

-1411 SVPPTEPTEE
+1411 SVPPTEPTEESTEE

-1464 LLMFAGVGLLVFGF
+1464 LLMFAGAGLLVFGF

>member
-1 MEAGCTIFL
+1 
-10 RWYTP
+10 
-15 PCGTRFAAHE
+15 
-25 HNDNAKERNTAMKKR
+25 MKKR

-66 DDFVEDWEGAAD
+66 DDFVEDREDIAD
-78 FTDDSY
+78 YTDDSYSSGY

-108 EVVAE
+108 EVIAE

-125 KAADSI
+125 RAADSI

-136 EDEVQVSDAA
+136 EDEVQDTDAA
-146 KDRNDLENPDEETES
+146 EDRNDREYPDEETKS
-161 DTQNPW
+161 GTNPG
-167 EAGPSDAETEEDV
+167 ETGPSDAETEEDV
-180 PDSWEETPKIDSEL
+180 SDSWEETPKIDSEL

-201 DPFSYYDDNAL
+201 DPFSYYDDDAS

-230 HENYAYTDVSGT
+230 HEDYAYTDVSSGT
-242 KYTVDLYTDHTATI
+242 EYMVDLYTDHTAKI
-256 WELTTSSGEA
+256 WKLTTSSGGA

-273 IYYTGDDGVQEPAP
+273 IYYTDDDDVPEPTP

-292 LSLSYYSGVTSDNN
+292 LRFSPYGNSVTSVNN
-306 NYTSLVLPDTLTDIR
+306 NYTALVLPDTLTDIGG
-321 RSLSGFK
+321 SLSGFK

-347 NMMEL
+347 YMKQL
-352 KTLTFDEGVEEIAS
+352 RTLTFEEGVEEIAS
-366 GSVVSGCT
+366 GSVVSGCKNLT
-374 KLETIHLP
+374 TIHLP

-416 FSKCT
+416 FSECT
-421 SLKSI
+421 SLESI
-426 ELPASITTIPRSM
+426 ELPASITTIPSYM

-450 AKGTITAIGNGAFG
+450 AKGTITAIGNSAFK
-464 SVTDWN
+464 S
-470 GHETAD
+470 D
-476 TALTEIPD
+476 TALTKIPD

-496 YGCSALTTVDL
+496 YGCSALKTVDL
-507 HNVTTME
+507 HSVTTME
-514 YGAFQGCKE
+514 YGAFQGCDA

-531 KLEVIP
+531 NLEEIP
-537 GNAFCYDSKITSVI
+537 GHAFCYDPNITSVI
-551 TCPTLKS
+551 TCPTLRS
-558 IGDWAFIWAGIST
+558 IGDWAFIWADIST
-571 ISLPETLNSIGEY
+571 ISLPETLNSIGTY
-584 TFFLASLSGTVAL
+584 AFYKASLSGTVAL
-597 PDSLTKLGA
+597 PDSLTQLGA
-606 NAFNGCEEIEAI
+606 SAFSGCEEVNAI
-618 QIGSGLTDI
+618 QIGSGLKDI
-627 PSNAFDG
+627 PANAFAG
-634 CRKLT
+634 CTNLK
-639 TITVNNRQ
+639 TITVNNRR
-647 EDVKIPKIDR
+647 EDVTIPKIDG
-657 VTVTYTIPSLTA
+657 VTVTYTIPSLEAT
-669 DDDKVSTATDALSL
+669 DDKVSNAEGALSL
-683 QDAVKQAATNGTPVT
+683 QQAVDQANGTPVT

-709 TITAEQKVEITA
+709 RIAAGQRVEITA
-721 TENHNIFG
+721 NTNCNIFG
-729 NKDQNLANLFVVEAG
+729 NKDKDLTNLFVVEEG

-773 NGNVVIEKS
+773 DGNVVIEKS
-782 TLEGNNIGVI
+782 TLEGDSMGVI
-792 EDKGS
+792 EDNGA
-797 SAKLILENGTI
+797 SAELILENGTI

-814 GAHSA
+814 SARSA

-832 GGTIR
+832 GGTIQ

-884 NDAKARFT
+884 SNAAKARFT

-906 TSDSTP
+906 TPYSTP

-924 VLNNGTITGNCA
+924 VLNEGTITGNCA

-947 DELPTKEHGT
+947 DELPTEEHGT
-957 AFTMYSGTISNNT
+957 AFTMNGGTISNNT

-976 SGGGIYSCSNRVSLL
+976 SGGGIYSCSNYVSLL

-1009 GNTQIYT
+1009 GNTEIYT
-1016 TLHIQNALITGNT
+1016 TLHIENALITGNT

-1038 CPTGDAKLYMQNGA
+1038 CPTGDAKLYMQDGA

-1083 PDYFPNG
+1083 PDYSPNG

-1096 SDGFLYAPPGNLGTS
+1096 SDGFLYAPAGNRGTS

-1147 IPAVG
+1147 IPATG

-1182 SNSISVKK
+1182 SHSILVKK
-1190 VWDNPGYEDT
+1190 AWDNPGHEDT

-1211 RDTGDVVS
+1211 RDTGDIVS
-1219 TAELTSENGWQYTFT
+1219 TAELTGENGWQHTFT
-1234 DLPLSPNH
+1234 DLPLSPDH

-1324 GWTYIFEDLPESSYS
+1324 GWTYIFEDLPEGTYS

-1366 ERPLDPEPIEP
+1366 ERPLYPEPIEPIDP

-1394 PETTGNEPSP
+1394 PGTTGNEPNP

-1411 SVPPTEPTEE
+1411 SVPPTEPTEESTDE

-1435 PIKETQETPSVSAK
+1435 PIKETQETPSVSAN

-1464 LLMFAGVGLLVFGF
+1464 LLMFAGAGLLVFGF

>member
-1 MEAGCTIFL
+1 
-10 RWYTP
+10 
-15 PCGTRFAAHE
+15 
-25 HNDNAKERNTAMKKR
+25 MKKR

-66 DDFVEDWEGAAD
+66 DDFVEDREDIAD
-78 FTDDSY
+78 FTDDSYSSGY

-108 EVVAE
+108 EVIAE

-125 KAADSI
+125 RAADSI

-136 EDEVQVSDAA
+136 EDEVQNTDAA
-146 KDRNDLENPDEETES
+146 EDRNDREYPDEETKS
-161 DTQNPW
+161 GTNPG

-201 DPFSYYDDNAL
+201 DPFSYYDDDAS

-230 HENYAYTDVSGT
+230 HEDYAYTDVSSGT
-242 KYTVDLYTDHTATI
+242 EYMVDLYTDHTAKI
-256 WELTTSSGEA
+256 WKLTTSSGEA

-273 IYYTGDDGVQEPAP
+273 IYYTDDDDVPEPTP

-292 LSLSYYSGVTSDNN
+292 LRFSPYGNSVTSVNN
-306 NYTSLVLPDTLTDIR
+306 NYTVLVLPDTLTDIGG
-321 RSLSGFK
+321 SLSGFK

-347 NMMEL
+347 YMKQL
-352 KTLTFDEGVEEIAS
+352 RTLTFEEGVEEIAS
-366 GSVVSGCT
+366 GSVVSGCKNLT
-374 KLETIHLP
+374 TIHLP

-416 FSKCT
+416 FSECT

-426 ELPASITTIPRSM
+426 TLPASITTIPSYM

-450 AKGTITAIGNGAFG
+450 AKGTITAIGNSAFK
-464 SVTDWN
+464 S
-470 GHETAD
+470 D

-496 YGCSALTTVDL
+496 YGCSALKTVDL
-507 HNVTTME
+507 HSVTTME
-514 YGAFQGCKE
+514 YGAFQGCDA

-531 KLEVIP
+531 NLEEIP
-537 GNAFCYDSKITSVI
+537 GHAFCYDPNITSVI
-551 TCPTLKS
+551 TCPTLRS
-558 IGDWAFIWAGIST
+558 IGDWAFIWADIST
-571 ISLPETLNSIGEY
+571 ISLPETLKSIGTY
-584 TFFLASLSGTVAL
+584 TFYKASLSGTVAL
-597 PDSLTKLGA
+597 PDSLTQLGA
-606 NAFNGCEEIEAI
+606 SAFSGCEKVEAI

-627 PSNAFDG
+627 PKDAFDG
-634 CRKLT
+634 CKPK
-639 TITVNNRQ
+639 TITVNNRR
-647 EDVKIPKIDR
+647 EDVHIPEIDG

-669 DDDKVSTATDALSL
+669 DNDKVSNAEGALSL
-683 QDAVKQAATNGTPVT
+683 QQAVDQANGTPVT

-709 TITAEQKVEITA
+709 RIAAGQRVEITA
-721 TENHNIFG
+721 NANENYNLFG
-729 NKDQNLANLFVVEAG
+729 NKDEKPTNLFVVEEG

-773 NGNVVIEKS
+773 DGNVVIEKS
-782 TLEGNNIGVI
+782 TLEGNDMGVI
-792 EDKGS
+792 EDNGS
-797 SAKLILENGTI
+797 SAELILENGTI

-814 GAHSA
+814 GALSA

-832 GGTIR
+832 GGTIQ

-864 EGSICNNSGQC
+864 RGSICNNSGQC

-884 NDAKARFT
+884 SNAAKARFT
-892 MNGGTLSNNESHSY
+892 MNGGTLSNNESHLY
-906 TSDSTP
+906 TPNSTP

-936 YGGAGGGVAVM
+936 HGGAGGGVAVM
-947 DELPTKEHGT
+947 DELPTEEHGT
-957 AFTMYSGTISNNT
+957 AFTMNGGTISNNT

-976 SGGGIYSCSNRVSLL
+976 SGGGIYSCSNHVSLL

-1009 GNTQIYT
+1009 GNTDIYT

-1038 CPTGDAKLYMQNGA
+1038 CPTGDAKLYMQDGA
-1052 VIYGNTAASAGDD
+1052 VIYGNTATSAGDD

-1096 SDGFLYAPPGNLGTS
+1096 SDGFLYAPPGNRGTS
-1111 GQGTRYNAV
+1111 GQGTRYNTV

-1147 IPAVG
+1147 IPATG
-1152 SLIITGNQAS
+1152 LLIITGNQAS

-1182 SNSISVKK
+1182 SYSISVKK
-1190 VWDNPGYEDT
+1190 AWDNPGHEDT

-1211 RDTGDVVS
+1211 RDTGDIVS
-1219 TAELTSENGWQYTFT
+1219 TAELTGENGWQYTFT
-1234 DLPLSPNH
+1234 DLPLSPDH

-1324 GWTYIFEDLPESSYS
+1324 GWTYIFEDLPEGTYS

-1366 ERPLDPEPIEP
+1366 ERPLYPEPIEPIDP

-1394 PETTGNEPSP
+1394 PGTTGNEPNP

-1411 SVPPTEPTEE
+1411 SVPPTEPTEESTEE

-1435 PIKETQETPSVSAK
+1435 PIKETQETSSVSAK

-1464 LLMFAGVGLLVFGF
+1464 LLMFAGAGLLVFGF

>member
-1 MEAGCTIFL
+1 
-10 RWYTP
+10 
-15 PCGTRFAAHE
+15 
-25 HNDNAKERNTAMKKR
+25 MKKR

-66 DDFVEDWEGAAD
+66 DDFVEDREDIAD
-78 FTDDSY
+78 FTDDSYSSGY

-108 EVVAE
+108 EVIAE

-125 KAADSI
+125 RAADSI

-136 EDEVQVSDAA
+136 EDEVQDTDAA
-146 KDRNDLENPDEETES
+146 EDRNDREDSDEETKS
-161 DTQNPW
+161 GTQNPE

-201 DPFSYYDDNAL
+201 DPFFYYDDDAS

-221 LLAAGKTMA
+221 LPAAGKTMA
-230 HENYAYTDVSGT
+230 HENYAYTDVSSGT
-242 KYTVDLYTDHTATI
+242 EYMVDLYTDYTAKI
-256 WELTTSSGEA
+256 RRLTSSSGGA

-273 IYYTGDDGVQEPAP
+273 IYYTDDAGVQDPNP

-292 LSLSYYSGVTSDNN
+292 LSLPFSSSVTSD
-306 NYTSLVLPDTLTDIR
+306 YTTLVLPDTLTDMGGY
-321 RSLSGFK
+321 LSSFK

-340 VFNATLQ
+340 VFKAILQ
-347 NMMEL
+347 NMTEL
-352 KTLTFDEGVEEIAS
+352 KTLTFEEGVEEIAS
-366 GSVVSGCT
+366 GSVVSGCKNLT
-374 KLETIHLP
+374 TIHLP

-396 ASALTDITLPEGIA
+396 ASTLTDITLPDGIA

-416 FSKCT
+416 FSECT
-421 SLKSI
+421 SLESI
-426 ELPASITTIPRSM
+426 ELPASITTIPSHM

-450 AKGTITAIGNGAFG
+450 AKGTITAIDNGAFG
-464 SVTDWN
+464 SVTDWKN
-470 GHETAD
+470 HETAD

-496 YGCSALTTVDL
+496 YGCSALETVDL
-507 HNVTTME
+507 HSVTTMG
-514 YGAFQGCKE
+514 YAAFQGCKA

-531 KLEVIP
+531 NLEEIP
-537 GNAFCYDSKITSVI
+537 GHAFCYDPNITSVI
-551 TCPTLKS
+551 TCSTLSS

-571 ISLPETLNSIGEY
+571 ISLPETLNSIGTY
-584 TFFLASLSGTVAL
+584 TFYKASLSGTVAL
-597 PDSLTKLGA
+597 PDSLTQLGA
-606 NAFNGCEEIEAI
+606 SAFSGCKEVEAI

-627 PSNAFDG
+627 PPNAFAG
-634 CRKLT
+634 CTNLK
-639 TITVNNRQ
+639 TITVNNRR
-647 EDVKIPKIDR
+647 EDVHIPEIDG
-657 VTVTYTIPSLTA
+657 VTVTYTIPSLEAT
-669 DDDKVSTATDALSL
+669 DDKVSNAEGALSL
-683 QDAVKQAATNGTPVT
+683 QQAVDQANGPVT
-698 IEKDIR
+698 IEIEKNIC
-704 LDEPV
+704 LNAPV
-709 TITAEQKVEITA
+709 TIAKGKQVEITA
-721 TENHNIFG
+721 NANENYNLFG
-729 NKDQNLANLFVVEAG
+729 NKDENLTNLFVVEAG

-773 NGNVVIEKS
+773 DGNVVIEKS
-782 TLEGNNIGVI
+782 TLEGDSMGVI
-792 EDKGS
+792 EDNGS
-797 SAKLILENGTI
+797 SAELILENGTI

-814 GAHSA
+814 GARSA

-832 GGTIR
+832 GGTIQ

-864 EGSICNNSGQC
+864 GGSICNNSGQC

-884 NDAKARFT
+884 SNAAKARFT
-892 MNGGTLSNNESHSY
+892 MNSGTLSNNESRSY
-906 TSDSTP
+906 TPKSTP

-947 DELPTKEHGT
+947 DELPTEEHGT
-957 AFTMYSGTISNNT
+957 AFTMNGGTISNNT

-976 SGGGIYSCSNRVSLL
+976 SGGGIYSCSNYVSLL

-1009 GNTQIYT
+1009 GNTEIYT
-1016 TLHIQNALITGNT
+1016 TLHIENALITGNT

-1038 CPTGDAKLYMQNGA
+1038 CPTGDAKLYMQDGA

-1096 SDGFLYAPPGNLGTS
+1096 SDGFLYAPAGNRGTS
-1111 GQGTRYNAV
+1111 GQGTRYNTV

-1147 IPAVG
+1147 IPATG

-1182 SNSISVKK
+1182 SYSISVKK
-1190 VWDNPGYEDT
+1190 AWDNPGYEDT

-1211 RDTGDVVS
+1211 RDTGDIVS
-1219 TAELTSENGWQYTFT
+1219 TAELTGENGWQHTFT
-1234 DLPLSPNH
+1234 DLPLSPDH

-1291 WVNDYKWERPA
+1291 WVNDYKWKRPA

-1324 GWTYIFEDLPESSYS
+1324 GWTYIFEDLPEGTYS

-1366 ERPLDPEPIEP
+1366 ERPLYPEPIEPIDP

-1394 PETTGNEPSP
+1394 PGTTGNEPNP

-1411 SVPPTEPTEE
+1411 SVPPTEPTEESTEE

-1435 PIKETQETPSVSAK
+1435 PIKETQETSSVSAK

-1464 LLMFAGVGLLVFGF
+1464 LLMFAGAGLLVFGL

>member
-1 MEAGCTIFL
+1 
-10 RWYTP
+10 
-15 PCGTRFAAHE
+15 
-25 HNDNAKERNTAMKKR
+25 MKKR

-66 DDFVEDWEGAAD
+66 DDFVEDREDIAD
-78 FTDDSY
+78 YTDDSYSSGY

-108 EVVAE
+108 EVIAE

-125 KAADSI
+125 RAADSI

-136 EDEVQVSDAA
+136 EDEVQNTDAA
-146 KDRNDLENPDEETES
+146 EDRNDREYPDEETKS
-161 DTQNPW
+161 GTNPG

-180 PDSWEETPKIDSEL
+180 PDSWEETPKINSEL

-201 DPFSYYDDNAL
+201 DPFSYYDDDAS

-230 HENYAYTDVSGT
+230 HKDYAYTDVSSGT
-242 KYTVDLYTDHTATI
+242 EYMVDLYTDHTAKI
-256 WELTTSSGEA
+256 WQLITSSGGA

-273 IYYTGDDGVQEPAP
+273 IYYTGDDGVPEPNP

-292 LSLSYYSGVTSDNN
+292 LSLSYWSGVTSDNN
-306 NYTSLVLPDTLTDIR
+306 NYTALVLPDTLTDIGG
-321 RSLSGFK
+321 SLSGFK

-340 VFNATLQ
+340 VFKATLQ
-347 NMMEL
+347 NMKEL
-352 KTLTFDEGVEEIAS
+352 KTLTFEEGVEEIAS
-366 GSVVSGCT
+366 GSVVSGCKNLT
-374 KLETIHLP
+374 TIHLP

-416 FSKCT
+416 FSECT

-426 ELPASITTIPRSM
+426 TLPASITTIPSYM

-450 AKGTITAIGNGAFG
+450 AKGTITAIGNSAFK
-464 SVTDWN
+464 S
-470 GHETAD
+470 D

-496 YGCSALTTVDL
+496 YGCSALKTVDL
-507 HNVTTME
+507 HSVTTME
-514 YGAFQGCKE
+514 YGAFQGCDA

-531 KLEVIP
+531 NLEEIP
-537 GNAFCYDSKITSVI
+537 GHAFCYDPNITSVI
-551 TCPTLKS
+551 TCPTLRS
-558 IGDWAFIWAGIST
+558 IGDWAFIWADIST
-571 ISLPETLNSIGEY
+571 ISLPETLKSIGTY
-584 TFFLASLSGTVAL
+584 TFYKASLSGTVAL
-597 PDSLTKLGA
+597 PDSLTQLGA
-606 NAFNGCEEIEAI
+606 SAFSGCEKVEAI

-627 PSNAFDG
+627 PKDAFDG
-634 CRKLT
+634 CKPK
-639 TITVNNRQ
+639 TITVNNRR
-647 EDVKIPKIDR
+647 EDVHIPEIDG

-669 DDDKVSTATDALSL
+669 DNDKVSNAEGALSL
-683 QDAVKQAATNGTPVT
+683 QQAVDQANGTPVT

-709 TITAEQKVEITA
+709 RIAAGQRVEITA
-721 TENHNIFG
+721 NTNCNIFG
-729 NKDQNLANLFVVEAG
+729 NKDKDLTNLFVVEEG

-773 NGNVVIEKS
+773 DGNVVIEKS
-782 TLEGNNIGVI
+782 TLEGDSMGVI
-792 EDKGS
+792 EDNGS
-797 SAKLILENGTI
+797 SAELILENGTI

-814 GAHSA
+814 GALSA

-832 GGTIR
+832 GGTIQ
-837 DNIANTSSSDS
+837 DNIANTPSSDS

-864 EGSICNNSGQC
+864 RGSICNNSGQC

-884 NDAKARFT
+884 SNAAKARFT
-892 MNGGTLSNNESHSY
+892 MNGGTLSNNESRSY
-906 TSDSTP
+906 TPNSTP

-936 YGGAGGGVAVM
+936 HGGAGGGVAVM
-947 DELPTKEHGT
+947 DELPTEEHGT
-957 AFTMYSGTISNNT
+957 AFTMNGGTISNNT

-976 SGGGIYSCSNRVSLL
+976 SGGGIYSCSNCVSLL

-1001 DGGGVYSE
+1001 DGGGIYSE
-1009 GNTQIYT
+1009 GNTEIYT
-1016 TLHIQNALITGNT
+1016 TLHIENALITGNT

-1038 CPTGDAKLYMQNGA
+1038 CPTGDAKLYMQDGA

-1096 SDGFLYAPPGNLGTS
+1096 SDGFLYAPAGNRGTS
-1111 GQGTRYNAV
+1111 GQGTRYNTV

-1147 IPAVG
+1147 IPATG

-1176 GEATSL
+1176 GEETSL
-1182 SNSISVKK
+1182 SYSISVKK
-1190 VWDNPGYEDT
+1190 AWDNPGYEDT

-1211 RDTGDVVS
+1211 RDTGDIVS
-1219 TAELTSENGWQYTFT
+1219 TAELTGENGWQHTFT
-1234 DLPLSPNH
+1234 DLPLSPDH

-1324 GWTYIFEDLPESSYS
+1324 GWTYIFEDLPEGTYS

-1366 ERPLDPEPIEP
+1366 ERPLYPEPIEPIDP

-1394 PETTGNEPSP
+1394 PGTTGNEPNP

-1411 SVPPTEPTEE
+1411 SVPPTEPTEESTEE

-1464 LLMFAGVGLLVFGF
+1464 LLMFAGAGLLVFGF

>member
-1 MEAGCTIFL
+1 
-10 RWYTP
+10 
-15 PCGTRFAAHE
+15 
-25 HNDNAKERNTAMKKR
+25 MKKR

-66 DDFVEDWEGAAD
+66 DDFVEDREDIAD
-78 FTDDSY
+78 YTDDSYSSGY

-108 EVVAE
+108 EVIAE

-125 KAADSI
+125 RAADSI

-136 EDEVQVSDAA
+136 EDEVQNTDAA
-146 KDRNDLENPDEETES
+146 EDRNDREYPDEETKS
-161 DTQNPW
+161 GTNPG

-201 DPFSYYDDNAL
+201 DPFSYYDDDAS

-230 HENYAYTDVSGT
+230 HKDYAYTDVSSGT
-242 KYTVDLYTDHTATI
+242 EYMVDLYTDHTAKI
-256 WELTTSSGEA
+256 WKLTTSSGEA

-273 IYYTGDDGVQEPAP
+273 IYYTDDDGVPEPNP

-292 LSLSYYSGVTSDNN
+292 LRFSPYGNSVTSVNN
-306 NYTSLVLPDTLTDIR
+306 NYTALVLPDTLTDIGG
-321 RSLSGFK
+321 SLSGFK

-347 NMMEL
+347 YMKQL
-352 KTLTFDEGVEEIAS
+352 RTLTFEEGVEEIAS
-366 GSVVSGCT
+366 GSVVSGCKSLT
-374 KLETIHLP
+374 TIHLP

-416 FSKCT
+416 FSECT
-421 SLKSI
+421 SLESI
-426 ELPASITTIPRSM
+426 ELPASITTIPSHM

-464 SVTDWN
+464 SVTDWKDQ
-470 GHETAD
+470 ETAD

-496 YGCSALTTVDL
+496 YGCSALETVDL
-507 HNVTTME
+507 HSVTTMG
-514 YGAFQGCKE
+514 YGAFQGCDA
-523 LSGEIDLS
+523 LSREIDLS

-537 GNAFCYDSKITSVI
+537 GHAFCYDPNITSVI
-551 TCPTLKS
+551 TCPTLRS
-558 IGDWAFIWAGIST
+558 IGDWAFIWADIST
-571 ISLPETLNSIGEY
+571 ISLPETLNSIGTY
-584 TFFLASLSGTVAL
+584 TFYKASLSGTVAL
-597 PDSLTKLGA
+597 PDSLTQLGA
-606 NAFNGCEEIEAI
+606 SAFSGCEKVEAI

-627 PSNAFDG
+627 PKDAFDG
-634 CRKLT
+634 CKPK
-639 TITVNNRQ
+639 TITVNNRR
-647 EDVKIPKIDR
+647 EDVTIPEIDG

-669 DDDKVSTATDALSL
+669 DNDKVSNAEGALSL
-683 QDAVKQAATNGTPVT
+683 QQAVNQANGTPVT
-698 IEKDIR
+698 IEIEKDIR
-704 LDEPV
+704 LDESV
-709 TITAEQKVEITA
+709 RIIAGQRVEITA
-721 TENHNIFG
+721 NANCNIFG
-729 NKDQNLANLFVVEAG
+729 NKDENLTNLFVVEPG

-773 NGNVVIEKS
+773 DGNVVIEKS
-782 TLEGNNIGVI
+782 TLEGNDVGVI
-792 EDKGS
+792 EDNGS
-797 SAKLILENGTI
+797 SAELILENGTI

-814 GAHSA
+814 GALSA

-832 GGTIR
+832 GGTIQA
-837 DNIANTSSSDS
+837 NIANTSSSDS

-864 EGSICNNSGQC
+864 GGSICNNSGQC

-884 NDAKARFT
+884 SNAAKARFT
-892 MNGGTLSNNESHSY
+892 MNGGSLSNNESRSY
-906 TSDSTP
+906 TPNSTP

-924 VLNNGTITGNCA
+924 VLNDGTITGNCA
-936 YGGAGGGVAVM
+936 HDGAGGGVAVM
-947 DELPTKEHGT
+947 DELPTEEHGT
-957 AFTMYSGTISNNT
+957 AFTMNGGTISNNT

-976 SGGGIYSCSNRVSLL
+976 SGGGIYSCSNYVSLL

-1009 GNTQIYT
+1009 GNTDIYT

-1038 CPTGDAKLYMQNGA
+1038 CPTGDAKLYMQDGA

-1096 SDGFLYAPPGNLGTS
+1096 SDGFLYAPPGNRGTS
-1111 GQGTRYNAV
+1111 GQGTRYNTV

-1147 IPAVG
+1147 IPATG

-1182 SNSISVKK
+1182 SYSISVKK
-1190 VWDNPGYEDT
+1190 AWDNPGYEDT

-1211 RDTGDVVS
+1211 RDTGDIVS
-1219 TAELTSENGWQYTFT
+1219 TAELTGENGWQHTFT
-1234 DLPLSPNH
+1234 DLPLSPDH

-1324 GWTYIFEDLPESSYS
+1324 GWTYIFEDLPEGTYS

-1366 ERPLDPEPIEP
+1366 ERPLYPEPIEPIDP

-1394 PETTGNEPSP
+1394 PGTTGNEPNP

-1411 SVPPTEPTEE
+1411 SVPPTEPTEESTDE

-1464 LLMFAGVGLLVFGF
+1464 LLMFAGAGLLVFGF

>member
-1 MEAGCTIFL
+1 
-10 RWYTP
+10 
-15 PCGTRFAAHE
+15 
-25 HNDNAKERNTAMKKR
+25 MKKR

-66 DDFVEDWEGAAD
+66 DDFVEDREDIAD
-78 FTDDSY
+78 FTDDSYSSGY

-108 EVVAE
+108 KVIAE

-125 KAADSI
+125 RAADSI
-131 EETEP
+131 EETES
-136 EDEVQVSDAA
+136 EDEVQDTDAA
-146 KDRNDLENPDEETES
+146 EDRNDREDSDEETRS
-161 DTQNPW
+161 GTNPG
-167 EAGPSDAETEEDV
+167 ETGPSDAETEEDV
-180 PDSWEETPKIDSEL
+180 SDSWEETPKIDSEL

-201 DPFSYYDDNAL
+201 DPFSYYDDDAS

-230 HENYAYTDVSGT
+230 HEDYAYTDVSSGT
-242 KYTVDLYTDHTATI
+242 EYMVDLYTDHTAKI
-256 WELTTSSGEA
+256 WKLTTSSGGA

-273 IYYTGDDGVQEPAP
+273 IYYTGDDDVPEPTP

-292 LSLSYYSGVTSDNN
+292 LRFSPYGNSVTSVNN
-306 NYTSLVLPDTLTDIR
+306 NYTALVLPDTLTDIGG
-321 RSLSGFK
+321 SLSGFK

-347 NMMEL
+347 YMKQL
-352 KTLTFDEGVEEIAS
+352 RTLTFEEGVEEIAS
-366 GSVVSGCT
+366 GSVVSGCKSLT
-374 KLETIHLP
+374 TIHLP

-416 FSKCT
+416 FSECT
-421 SLKSI
+421 SLESI
-426 ELPASITTIPRSM
+426 ELPSSITTIPSYM

-450 AKGTITAIGNGAFG
+450 AKGTITAIGNSAFK
-464 SVTDWN
+464 S
-470 GHETAD
+470 D

-496 YGCSALTTVDL
+496 YGCSALETVDL
-507 HNVTTME
+507 HSVTTME
-514 YGAFQGCKE
+514 YAAFQGCDA

-531 KLEVIP
+531 NLEVIP
-537 GNAFCYDSKITSVI
+537 GHAFCYDPNITSVI
-551 TCPTLKS
+551 TCPTLRS
-558 IGDWAFIWAGIST
+558 IGDWAFIWADIST
-571 ISLPETLNSIGEY
+571 ISLPETLNSIGTY
-584 TFFLASLSGTVAL
+584 TFYKASLSGTVAL
-597 PDSLTKLGA
+597 PDSLTQLGA
-606 NAFNGCEEIEAI
+606 SAFSGCEEVNAI
-618 QIGSGLTDI
+618 QIGSGLKDI
-627 PSNAFDG
+627 PANAFAG
-634 CRKLT
+634 CTNLK
-639 TITVNNRQ
+639 TITVNNRR
-647 EDVKIPKIDR
+647 EDVTIPKIDG
-657 VTVTYTIPSLTA
+657 VTVTYTIPSLEAT
-669 DDDKVSTATDALSL
+669 DDKVSNAEGALSL
-683 QDAVKQAATNGTPVT
+683 QQAVDQANGPVT
-698 IEKDIR
+698 IEIEKNIC
-704 LDEPV
+704 LNAPV
-709 TITAEQKVEITA
+709 TIAKGKQVEITA
-721 TENHNIFG
+721 NANENYNLFG
-729 NKDQNLANLFVVEAG
+729 NKDENLTNLFVVEAG

-773 NGNVVIEKS
+773 DGNVVIEKS
-782 TLEGNNIGVI
+782 TLEGDSMGVI
-792 EDKGS
+792 EDNGS
-797 SAKLILENGTI
+797 SAELILENGTI

-814 GAHSA
+814 GARSA

-832 GGTIR
+832 GGTIQ

-864 EGSICNNSGQC
+864 GGSICNNSGQC

-884 NDAKARFT
+884 SNAAKARFT
-892 MNGGTLSNNESHSY
+892 MNSGTLSNNESRSY
-906 TSDSTP
+906 TPKSTP

-947 DELPTKEHGT
+947 DELPTEEHGT
-957 AFTMYSGTISNNT
+957 AFTMNGGTISNNT

-976 SGGGIYSCSNRVSLL
+976 SGGGIYSCSNYVSLL

-1009 GNTQIYT
+1009 GNTEIYT
-1016 TLHIQNALITGNT
+1016 TLHIENALITGNT

-1038 CPTGDAKLYMQNGA
+1038 CPTGDAKLYMQDGA

-1096 SDGFLYAPPGNLGTS
+1096 SDGFLYAPAGNRGTS
-1111 GQGTRYNAV
+1111 GQGTRYNTV

-1147 IPAVG
+1147 IPATG

-1182 SNSISVKK
+1182 SYSISVKK
-1190 VWDNPGYEDT
+1190 AWDNPGYEDT

-1211 RDTGDVVS
+1211 RDTGDIVS
-1219 TAELTSENGWQYTFT
+1219 TAELTGENGWQHTFT
-1234 DLPLSPNH
+1234 DLPLSPDH

-1291 WVNDYKWERPA
+1291 WVNDYKWKRPA

-1324 GWTYIFEDLPESSYS
+1324 GWTYIFEDLPEGTYS

-1366 ERPLDPEPIEP
+1366 ERPLYPEPIEPIDP

-1394 PETTGNEPSP
+1394 PGTTGNEPNP

-1411 SVPPTEPTEE
+1411 SVPPTEPTEESTEE

-1435 PIKETQETPSVSAK
+1435 PIKETQETSSVSAK

-1464 LLMFAGVGLLVFGF
+1464 LLMFAGAGLLVFGF

>member
-1 MEAGCTIFL
+1 
-10 RWYTP
+10 
-15 PCGTRFAAHE
+15 
-25 HNDNAKERNTAMKKR
+25 MKKR

-66 DDFVEDWEGAAD
+66 DDFVEDREDIAD
-78 FTDDSY
+78 YTDDSYSSGY

-108 EVVAE
+108 EVIAE

-125 KAADSI
+125 RAADSI

-136 EDEVQVSDAA
+136 EDEVQNTDAA
-146 KDRNDLENPDEETES
+146 EDRNDREYPDEETKS
-161 DTQNPW
+161 GTNPG

-201 DPFSYYDDNAL
+201 DPFSYYDDDAS

-230 HENYAYTDVSGT
+230 HEDYAYTDVSSGT
-242 KYTVDLYTDHTATI
+242 EYMVDLYTDHTAKI
-256 WELTTSSGEA
+256 WKLTTSSGEA

-273 IYYTGDDGVQEPAP
+273 IYYTDADGVPEPNP

-292 LSLSYYSGVTSDNN
+292 LRFSPYGNSVTSVNN
-306 NYTSLVLPDTLTDIR
+306 NYTALVLPDTLTDIGG
-321 RSLSGFK
+321 SLSGFK

-347 NMMEL
+347 YMKQL
-352 KTLTFDEGVEEIAS
+352 RTLTFEEGVEEIAS
-366 GSVVSGCT
+366 GSVVSGCKSLT
-374 KLETIHLP
+374 TIHLP

-416 FSKCT
+416 FSECT
-421 SLKSI
+421 SLESI
-426 ELPASITTIPRSM
+426 ELPASITTIPSYM

-450 AKGTITAIGNGAFG
+450 AKGTITAIGNSAFK
-464 SVTDWN
+464 S
-470 GHETAD
+470 D

-496 YGCSALTTVDL
+496 YGCSALETVDL
-507 HNVTTME
+507 HSVTTME
-514 YGAFQGCKE
+514 YAAFQGCDA

-531 KLEVIP
+531 NLEVIP
-537 GNAFCYDSKITSVI
+537 GHAFCYDPNITSVI
-551 TCPTLKS
+551 TCPTLRS
-558 IGDWAFIWAGIST
+558 IGDWAFIWADIST
-571 ISLPETLNSIGEY
+571 ISLPETLNSIGTY
-584 TFFLASLSGTVAL
+584 TFYKASLSGTVAL
-597 PDSLTKLGA
+597 PDSLTQLGA
-606 NAFNGCEEIEAI
+606 SAFSGCEEVNAI
-618 QIGSGLTDI
+618 QIGSGLKDI
-627 PSNAFDG
+627 PANAFAG
-634 CRKLT
+634 CTNLK
-639 TITVNNRQ
+639 TITVNNRW
-647 EDVKIPKIDR
+647 EDVTIPKIDG
-657 VTVTYTIPSLTA
+657 VTVTYTIPSLEAT
-669 DDDKVSTATDALSL
+669 DDKVSNAEGALSL
-683 QDAVKQAATNGTPVT
+683 QQAVDQANGTPVT

-709 TITAEQKVEITA
+709 RIAAGQRVEITA
-721 TENHNIFG
+721 NTNCNIFG
-729 NKDQNLANLFVVEAG
+729 NKDKDLTNLFVVEPG

-773 NGNVVIEKS
+773 DGNVVIEKS
-782 TLEGNNIGVI
+782 TLEGNDVGVI
-792 EDKGS
+792 EDNGS
-797 SAKLILENGTI
+797 SAELILENGTI

-814 GAHSA
+814 GALSA

-832 GGTIR
+832 GGTIQA
-837 DNIANTSSSDS
+837 NIANTSSSDS

-864 EGSICNNSGQC
+864 GGSICNNSGQC

-884 NDAKARFT
+884 SNAAKARFT
-892 MNGGTLSNNESHSY
+892 MNGGSLSNNESRSY
-906 TSDSTP
+906 TPNSTP

-924 VLNNGTITGNCA
+924 VLNDGTITGNCA
-936 YGGAGGGVAVM
+936 HDGAGGGVAVM
-947 DELPTKEHGT
+947 DELPTEEHGT
-957 AFTMYSGTISNNT
+957 AFTMNGGTISNNT

-976 SGGGIYSCSNRVSLL
+976 SGGGIYSCSNYVSLL

-1009 GNTQIYT
+1009 GNTEIYT
-1016 TLHIQNALITGNT
+1016 TLHIENALITGNT

-1038 CPTGDAKLYMQNGA
+1038 CPTGDAKLYMQDGA

-1096 SDGFLYAPPGNLGTS
+1096 SDGFLYAPAGNRGTS
-1111 GQGTRYNAV
+1111 GQGTRYNTV

-1147 IPAVG
+1147 IPATG

-1182 SNSISVKK
+1182 SYSISVKK
-1190 VWDNPGYEDT
+1190 AWDNPGYEDT

-1211 RDTGDVVS
+1211 RDTGDIVS
-1219 TAELTSENGWQYTFT
+1219 TAELTGENGWQHTFT
-1234 DLPLSPNH
+1234 DLPLSPDH

-1324 GWTYIFEDLPESSYS
+1324 GWTYIFEDLPEGTYS

-1366 ERPLDPEPIEP
+1366 ERPLYPEPIEPIDP

-1394 PETTGNEPSP
+1394 PGTTGNEPSP

-1411 SVPPTEPTEE
+1411 SVPPTEPTKESTEE

-1435 PIKETQETPSVSAK
+1435 PIKETQETSSVSAK

-1464 LLMFAGVGLLVFGF
+1464 LLMFAGAGLLVFGF

>member
-1 MEAGCTIFL
+1 
-10 RWYTP
+10 
-15 PCGTRFAAHE
+15 
-25 HNDNAKERNTAMKKR
+25 MKKR

-66 DDFVEDWEGAAD
+66 DDFVEDREDIAD
-78 FTDDSY
+78 YTDDSYSSGY

-108 EVVAE
+108 EVIAE

-125 KAADSI
+125 RAADSI

-136 EDEVQVSDAA
+136 EDEVQNTDAA
-146 KDRNDLENPDEETES
+146 EDRNDREYPDEETKS
-161 DTQNPW
+161 GTNPG

-201 DPFSYYDDNAL
+201 DPFSYYDDDAS

-230 HENYAYTDVSGT
+230 HEDYAYTDVSSGT
-242 KYTVDLYTDHTATI
+242 EYMVDLYTDHTAKI
-256 WELTTSSGEA
+256 WKLTTSSGEA

-273 IYYTGDDGVQEPAP
+273 IYYTDDDGVPEPNP

-292 LSLSYYSGVTSDNN
+292 LRFSPYGNSVTSVNN
-306 NYTSLVLPDTLTDIR
+306 NYTALVLPDTLTDIGG
-321 RSLSGFK
+321 SLSGFK

-347 NMMEL
+347 NMKQL
-352 KTLTFDEGVEEIAS
+352 RTLTFEEGVEEIAS
-366 GSVVSGCT
+366 GSVVSGCKSLT
-374 KLETIHLP
+374 TIHLP

-416 FSKCT
+416 FSECT
-421 SLKSI
+421 SLESI
-426 ELPASITTIPRSM
+426 ELPASITTIPSYM

-450 AKGTITAIGNGAFG
+450 VKGTITAIGNSAFK
-464 SVTDWN
+464 S
-470 GHETAD
+470 D

-496 YGCSALTTVDL
+496 YGCSALETVDL
-507 HNVTTME
+507 HSVTTME
-514 YGAFQGCKE
+514 YAAFQGCDA

-531 KLEVIP
+531 NLEVIP
-537 GNAFCYDSKITSVI
+537 GHAFCYDPNITSVV
-551 TCPTLKS
+551 TCPTLRS

-571 ISLPETLNSIGEY
+571 ISLPETLNSIGTY
-584 TFFLASLSGTVAL
+584 TFYKASLSGTVAL
-597 PDSLTKLGA
+597 PDSLTQLGA
-606 NAFNGCEEIEAI
+606 SAFSGCEKVEAI

-627 PSNAFDG
+627 PKDAFDG
-634 CRKLT
+634 CKPK
-639 TITVNNRQ
+639 TITVNNRR
-647 EDVKIPKIDR
+647 EDVTIPEIDG

-669 DDDKVSTATDALSL
+669 DNDKVSNAEGALSL
-683 QDAVKQAATNGTPVT
+683 QQAVNQANGTPVT

-709 TITAEQKVEITA
+709 RIAAGQRVEITA
-721 TENHNIFG
+721 NENCNIFG
-729 NKDQNLANLFVVEAG
+729 NKDENLANLFVVEEG

-773 NGNVVIEKS
+773 DGNVVIEKS
-782 TLEGNNIGVI
+782 TLEGDSMGVI
-792 EDKGS
+792 EDNGS
-797 SAKLILENGTI
+797 SAELILENGTI

-819 SIRVTEGASFTMN
+819 SIRVTKGASFTMN
-832 GGTIR
+832 GGTIQ
-837 DNIANTSSSDS
+837 DNIANTPSSDS

-864 EGSICNNSGQC
+864 RGSICNNSGQC

-884 NDAKARFT
+884 SNAAKARFT

-906 TSDSTP
+906 TPYSTP

-924 VLNNGTITGNCA
+924 VLNEGTITGNCA

-947 DELPTKEHGT
+947 DELPTEEHGT
-957 AFTMYSGTISNNT
+957 AFTMNGGTISNNT

-976 SGGGIYSCSNRVSLL
+976 SGGGIYSCSNHVSLL

-1009 GNTQIYT
+1009 GNTDIYT
-1016 TLHIQNALITGNT
+1016 TLHIENALITGNT

-1038 CPTGDAKLYMQNGA
+1038 CPTGDAKLYMQDGA

-1096 SDGFLYAPPGNLGTS
+1096 SDGFLYAPAGNRGTS
-1111 GQGTRYNAV
+1111 GQGTRYNTV

-1147 IPAVG
+1147 IPATG

-1182 SNSISVKK
+1182 SYSISVKK
-1190 VWDNPGYEDT
+1190 AWDNPGYEDT

-1211 RDTGDVVS
+1211 RDTGDIVS
-1219 TAELTSENGWQYTFT
+1219 TAELTGENGWQHTFT
-1234 DLPLSPNH
+1234 DLPLSPDH

-1324 GWTYIFEDLPESSYS
+1324 GWTYIFEDLPEGTYS

-1366 ERPLDPEPIEP
+1366 ERPLYPEPIEPIDP

-1394 PETTGNEPSP
+1394 PGTTGNEPNP

-1411 SVPPTEPTEE
+1411 SVPPTEPTEESTDE

-1464 LLMFAGVGLLVFGF
+1464 LLMFAGAGLLVFGF

>member
-1 MEAGCTIFL
+1 
-10 RWYTP
+10 
-15 PCGTRFAAHE
+15 
-25 HNDNAKERNTAMKKR
+25 MKKR

-66 DDFVEDWEGAAD
+66 DDFVEDREDIAD
-78 FTDDSY
+78 YTDDSYSSGY

-108 EVVAE
+108 EVIAE

-125 KAADSI
+125 RTADSI

-136 EDEVQVSDAA
+136 EDEVQDTDAA
-146 KDRNDLENPDEETES
+146 EDRNDREDSDEETKS
-161 DTQNPW
+161 GTQNPE

-201 DPFSYYDDNAL
+201 DPFSYYDDDAS

-230 HENYAYTDVSGT
+230 HEDYAYTDVSSGT
-242 KYTVDLYTDHTATI
+242 EYMVDLYTDHTAKI
-256 WELTTSSGEA
+256 WKLTTSSGGA

-273 IYYTGDDGVQEPAP
+273 IYYTDDDDVPEPTP

-292 LSLSYYSGVTSDNN
+292 LRFSPYGNSVTSVNN
-306 NYTSLVLPDTLTDIR
+306 NYTALVLPDTLTDIGG
-321 RSLSGFK
+321 SLSGFK

-347 NMMEL
+347 YMKQL
-352 KTLTFDEGVEEIAS
+352 RTLTFEEGVEEIAS
-366 GSVVSGCT
+366 GSVVSGCKNLT
-374 KLETIHLP
+374 TIHLP

-416 FSKCT
+416 FSECT

-426 ELPASITTIPRSM
+426 TLPASITTIPSYM

-450 AKGTITAIGNGAFG
+450 AKGTITAIGNSAFK
-464 SVTDWN
+464 S
-470 GHETAD
+470 D

-496 YGCSALTTVDL
+496 YGCSALKTVDL
-507 HNVTTME
+507 HSVTTME
-514 YGAFQGCKE
+514 YGAFQGCDA
-523 LSGEIDLS
+523 LSGEINLS
-531 KLEVIP
+531 NLEEIP
-537 GNAFCYDSKITSVI
+537 GHAFCYDPNITSVI
-551 TCPTLKS
+551 TCPTLRS
-558 IGDWAFIWAGIST
+558 IGDWAFIWADIST
-571 ISLPETLNSIGEY
+571 ISLPETLKSIGTY
-584 TFFLASLSGTVAL
+584 TFYKASLSGTVAL
-597 PDSLTKLGA
+597 PDSLTQLGA
-606 NAFNGCEEIEAI
+606 SAFSGCEKVEAI

-627 PSNAFDG
+627 PKDAFDG
-634 CRKLT
+634 CKPK
-639 TITVNNRQ
+639 TITVNNRR
-647 EDVKIPKIDR
+647 EDVHIPEIDG

-669 DDDKVSTATDALSL
+669 DNDKVSNAEGALSL
-683 QDAVKQAATNGTPVT
+683 QEAVDQANGTPVT

-709 TITAEQKVEITA
+709 RIAAGQRVEITA
-721 TENHNIFG
+721 NANENYNLFG
-729 NKDQNLANLFVVEAG
+729 NKDEKPTNLFVVEEG

-773 NGNVVIEKS
+773 DGNVVIEKS
-782 TLEGNNIGVI
+782 TLEGNDVGVI
-792 EDKGS
+792 EDNGS
-797 SAKLILENGTI
+797 SAELILENGTI

-832 GGTIR
+832 GGTIQ
-837 DNIANTSSSDS
+837 DNIANTASSDS

-864 EGSICNNSGQC
+864 GGSICNNSGQC

-884 NDAKARFT
+884 NNAAKARFT
-892 MNGGTLSNNESHSY
+892 MNGGTLSNNESRSY
-906 TSDSTP
+906 TPYSTP

-936 YGGAGGGVAVM
+936 HGGVGGGVAVM
-947 DELPTKEHGT
+947 DELPTEEHGT
-957 AFTMYSGTISNNT
+957 AFTMIGGTISNNT

-976 SGGGIYSCSNRVSLL
+976 SGGGIYSCSNHVSLL

-1009 GNTQIYT
+1009 GNTEIYT
-1016 TLHIQNALITGNT
+1016 TLHIENALITGNT

-1038 CPTGDAKLYMQNGA
+1038 CPTGDAKLYMQDGA

-1096 SDGFLYAPPGNLGTS
+1096 SDGFLYAPAGNRGTS

-1147 IPAVG
+1147 IPATG

-1182 SNSISVKK
+1182 SHSILVKK
-1190 VWDNPGYEDT
+1190 AWDNPGHEDT

-1211 RDTGDVVS
+1211 RDTGDIVS
-1219 TAELTSENGWQYTFT
+1219 TAELTGENGWQHTFT
-1234 DLPLSPNH
+1234 DLPLSPDH

-1324 GWTYIFEDLPESSYS
+1324 GWTYIFEDLPEGTYS

-1366 ERPLDPEPIEP
+1366 ERPLYPEPIEPIDP

-1394 PETTGNEPSP
+1394 PGTTGNEPNP

-1411 SVPPTEPTEE
+1411 SVPPTEPTEESTEE

-1435 PIKETQETPSVSAK
+1435 PIKETQETSSVSAK

-1464 LLMFAGVGLLVFGF
+1464 LLMFAGAGLLVFGF

>member
-1 MEAGCTIFL
+1 
-10 RWYTP
+10 
-15 PCGTRFAAHE
+15 
-25 HNDNAKERNTAMKKR
+25 MKKR

-66 DDFVEDWEGAAD
+66 DDFVEDRED
-78 FTDDSY
+78 ITDYTDDSYSSGY

-108 EVVAE
+108 KVIAE

-125 KAADSI
+125 RAADSI
-131 EETEP
+131 EETES
-136 EDEVQVSDAA
+136 EDEVQDTDAA
-146 KDRNDLENPDEETES
+146 EDRNDREDSDEETRS
-161 DTQNPW
+161 GTNPG
-167 EAGPSDAETEEDV
+167 ETGPSDAETEEDV
-180 PDSWEETPKIDSEL
+180 SDSWEETPKIDSEL

-201 DPFSYYDDNAL
+201 DPFSYYDDDAS

-230 HENYAYTDVSGT
+230 HEDYAYTDVSSGT
-242 KYTVDLYTDHTATI
+242 EYMVDLYTDHTAKI
-256 WELTTSSGEA
+256 WKLTTSSGGA

-273 IYYTGDDGVQEPAP
+273 IYYTDDDDVPEPTP

-292 LSLSYYSGVTSDNN
+292 LKFSPYGNSVTSVNN
-306 NYTSLVLPDTLTDIR
+306 NYTALVLPDTLTDIGG
-321 RSLSGFK
+321 SLSGFK

-347 NMMEL
+347 YMKEL
-352 KTLTFDEGVEEIAS
+352 RTLTFEEGVEEIAS
-366 GSVVSGCT
+366 GSVVSGCKNLT
-374 KLETIHLP
+374 TIHLP

-416 FSKCT
+416 FSECT

-426 ELPASITTIPRSM
+426 TLPASITTIPSYM

-450 AKGTITAIGNGAFG
+450 AKGTITAIGNSAFK
-464 SVTDWN
+464 S
-470 GHETAD
+470 D

-496 YGCSALTTVDL
+496 YGCSALKTVDL
-507 HNVTTME
+507 HSVTTME
-514 YGAFQGCKE
+514 YGAFQGCDA

-531 KLEVIP
+531 NLEEIP
-537 GNAFCYDSKITSVI
+537 GHAFCYDPNITSVI
-551 TCPTLKS
+551 TCPTLRS
-558 IGDWAFIWAGIST
+558 IGDWAFIWADIST
-571 ISLPETLNSIGEY
+571 ISLPETLNSIGTY
-584 TFFLASLSGTVAL
+584 TFYKASLSGTVAL
-597 PDSLTKLGA
+597 PDSLTQLGA
-606 NAFNGCEEIEAI
+606 SAFSGCEEVNAI
-618 QIGSGLTDI
+618 QIGSGLKDI
-627 PSNAFDG
+627 PANAFAG
-634 CRKLT
+634 CTNLK

-647 EDVKIPKIDR
+647 EDVTIPKIDG

-669 DDDKVSTATDALSL
+669 DNDKVSAAADALSL
-683 QDAVKQAATNGTPVT
+683 QQAVNQANGTPVT

-709 TITAEQKVEITA
+709 RIAAGQRVEITA
-721 TENHNIFG
+721 NANENYNLFG
-729 NKDQNLANLFVVEAG
+729 NKDKNLTNLFVVEAG

-773 NGNVVIEKS
+773 DGNVVIEKS
-782 TLEGNNIGVI
+782 TLEGDSMGVI
-792 EDKGS
+792 EDNGS
-797 SAKLILENGTI
+797 SAELILENGTI

-814 GAHSA
+814 GALSA

-832 GGTIR
+832 GGTIQA
-837 DNIANTSSSDS
+837 NIANTSSSDS

-864 EGSICNNSGQC
+864 GGSICNNSGQC

-884 NDAKARFT
+884 SNAAKARFT
-892 MNGGTLSNNESHSY
+892 MNGGSLSNNESRSY
-906 TSDSTP
+906 TPNSTP

-924 VLNNGTITGNCA
+924 VLNDGTITGNCA
-936 YGGAGGGVAVM
+936 HDGAGGGVAVM
-947 DELPTKEHGT
+947 DELPTEEHGT
-957 AFTMYSGTISNNT
+957 AFTMNGGTISNNT

-976 SGGGIYSCSNRVSLL
+976 SGGGIYSCSNYVSLL

-1009 GNTQIYT
+1009 GNTEIYT
-1016 TLHIQNALITGNT
+1016 TLHIENALITGNT

-1038 CPTGDAKLYMQNGA
+1038 CPTGDAKLYMQDGA

-1096 SDGFLYAPPGNLGTS
+1096 SDGFLYAPPGNRGTS
-1111 GQGTRYNAV
+1111 GQGTRYNTV

-1147 IPAVG
+1147 IPATG

-1182 SNSISVKK
+1182 SYSISVKK
-1190 VWDNPGYEDT
+1190 AWDNPGYEDT
-1200 QPSGVTIHLKE
+1200 QPSSVTIHLKE
-1211 RDTGDVVS
+1211 RDTGDIVS
-1219 TAELTSENGWQYTFT
+1219 TAELTGENGWQYTFT

-1324 GWTYIFEDLPESSYS
+1324 GWTYIFEDLPEGTYS

-1366 ERPLDPEPIEP
+1366 ERPLYPEPIEPIDP

-1394 PETTGNEPSP
+1394 PGTTGNEPNP

-1411 SVPPTEPTEE
+1411 SVPPTEPTEESTDE

-1435 PIKETQETPSVSAK
+1435 PIKETQETSSVSAK

-1464 LLMFAGVGLLVFGF
+1464 LLMFAGAGLLVFGF

>member
-1 MEAGCTIFL
+1 
-10 RWYTP
+10 
-15 PCGTRFAAHE
+15 
-25 HNDNAKERNTAMKKR
+25 MKKR

-66 DDFVEDWEGAAD
+66 DDFVEDREDIAD
-78 FTDDSY
+78 YTDDSYSSGY

-108 EVVAE
+108 KVIAE

-125 KAADSI
+125 RAADSI
-131 EETEP
+131 EETES
-136 EDEVQVSDAA
+136 EDEVQDTDAA
-146 KDRNDLENPDEETES
+146 EDRNDREDSDEETRS
-161 DTQNPW
+161 GTNPG
-167 EAGPSDAETEEDV
+167 ETGPSDAETEEDV
-180 PDSWEETPKIDSEL
+180 SDSWEETPKIDSEL

-201 DPFSYYDDNAL
+201 DPFSYYDDDAS

-230 HENYAYTDVSGT
+230 HEDYAYTDVSSGT
-242 KYTVDLYTDHTATI
+242 EYMVDLYTDHTAKI
-256 WELTTSSGEA
+256 WKLTTSSGGA

-273 IYYTGDDGVQEPAP
+273 IYYTDDDDVPEPTP

-292 LSLSYYSGVTSDNN
+292 LRFSPYGNSVTSVNN
-306 NYTSLVLPDTLTDIR
+306 NYTALVLPDTLTDIGG
-321 RSLSGFK
+321 SLSGFK

-347 NMMEL
+347 YMKEL
-352 KTLTFDEGVEEIAS
+352 RTLTFEEGVEEIAS
-366 GSVVSGCT
+366 GSVVSGCKNLT
-374 KLETIHLP
+374 TIHLP

-416 FSKCT
+416 FSECT

-426 ELPASITTIPRSM
+426 TLPASITTIPSYM

-450 AKGTITAIGNGAFG
+450 AKGTITAIGNSAFK
-464 SVTDWN
+464 S
-470 GHETAD
+470 D

-496 YGCSALTTVDL
+496 YGCSALKTVDL
-507 HNVTTME
+507 HSVTTME
-514 YGAFQGCKE
+514 YGAFQGCDA
-523 LSGEIDLS
+523 LSGEINLS
-531 KLEVIP
+531 NLEEIP
-537 GNAFCYDSKITSVI
+537 GHAFCYDPNITSVI
-551 TCPTLKS
+551 TCPTLRS
-558 IGDWAFIWAGIST
+558 IGDWAFIWADIST
-571 ISLPETLNSIGEY
+571 ISLPETLKSIGTY
-584 TFFLASLSGTVAL
+584 TFYKASLSGTVAL
-597 PDSLTKLGA
+597 PDSLTQLGA
-606 NAFNGCEEIEAI
+606 SAFSGCEKVEAI

-627 PSNAFDG
+627 PKDAFDG
-634 CRKLT
+634 CKPK
-639 TITVNNRQ
+639 TITVNNRR
-647 EDVKIPKIDR
+647 EDVHIPEIDG
-657 VTVTYTIPSLTA
+657 VTVTYTIPSLEAT
-669 DDDKVSTATDALSL
+669 DDKVSNAEGALSL
-683 QDAVKQAATNGTPVT
+683 QQAVDQANGTPVT

-709 TITAEQKVEITA
+709 RIAAGQRVEITA
-721 TENHNIFG
+721 NTNCNIFG
-729 NKDQNLANLFVVEAG
+729 NKDKDLTNLFVVEEG

-773 NGNVVIEKS
+773 DGNVVIEKS
-782 TLEGNNIGVI
+782 TLEGDSMGVI
-792 EDKGS
+792 EDNGS
-797 SAKLILENGTI
+797 SAELILENGTI

-814 GAHSA
+814 GALSA

-832 GGTIR
+832 GGTIQA
-837 DNIANTSSSDS
+837 NIANTSSSDS

-864 EGSICNNSGQC
+864 GGSICNNSGQC

-884 NDAKARFT
+884 SNAAKARFT
-892 MNGGTLSNNESHSY
+892 MNGGSLSNNESRSY
-906 TSDSTP
+906 TPNSTP

-924 VLNNGTITGNCA
+924 VLNDGTITGNCA
-936 YGGAGGGVAVM
+936 HDGAGGGVAVM
-947 DELPTKEHGT
+947 DELPTEEHGT
-957 AFTMYSGTISNNT
+957 AFTMNGGTISNNT

-976 SGGGIYSCSNRVSLL
+976 SGGGIYSCSNYVSLL

-1009 GNTQIYT
+1009 GNTEIYT
-1016 TLHIQNALITGNT
+1016 TLHIENALITGNT

-1038 CPTGDAKLYMQNGA
+1038 CPTGDAKLYMQDGA

-1096 SDGFLYAPPGNLGTS
+1096 SDGFLYAPPGNRGTS
-1111 GQGTRYNAV
+1111 GQGTRYNTV

-1147 IPAVG
+1147 IPATG

-1182 SNSISVKK
+1182 SYSISVKK
-1190 VWDNPGYEDT
+1190 AWDNPGYEDT
-1200 QPSGVTIHLKE
+1200 QPSSVTIHLKE
-1211 RDTGDVVS
+1211 RDTGDIVS
-1219 TAELTSENGWQYTFT
+1219 TAELTGENGWQYTFT

-1324 GWTYIFEDLPESSYS
+1324 GWTYIFEDLPEGTYS

-1352 ERSDAGGFIITNTY
+1352 ERSDAGSFIITNTY
-1366 ERPLDPEPIEP
+1366 ERPLYPEPIEPIDP

-1394 PETTGNEPSP
+1394 PGTTGNEPNP

-1411 SVPPTEPTEE
+1411 SVPPTEPTEESTEE

-1435 PIKETQETPSVSAK
+1435 PIKETQETPSVSAN

-1464 LLMFAGVGLLVFGF
+1464 LLMFAGAGLLVFGF

>member
-1 MEAGCTIFL
+1 
-10 RWYTP
+10 
-15 PCGTRFAAHE
+15 
-25 HNDNAKERNTAMKKR
+25 MKKR

-66 DDFVEDWEGAAD
+66 DDFVEDREDIAD
-78 FTDDSY
+78 YTDDSYSSGY

-108 EVVAE
+108 EVIAE

-125 KAADSI
+125 RAADSI

-136 EDEVQVSDAA
+136 EDEVQDTDAA
-146 KDRNDLENPDEETES
+146 EDRNDREDPDEETKS
-161 DTQNPW
+161 GTNPG

-201 DPFSYYDDNAL
+201 DPFSYYDDDAS

-230 HENYAYTDVSGT
+230 HEDYAYTDVSSGT
-242 KYTVDLYTDHTATI
+242 EYMVDLYTDHTAKI
-256 WELTTSSGEA
+256 WKLTTSSGGA

-273 IYYTGDDGVQEPAP
+273 IYYTDDDDVPEPTP

-292 LSLSYYSGVTSDNN
+292 LRLSYWSGVTSDNN
-306 NYTSLVLPDTLTDIR
+306 NYTALVLPDTLTDIGG
-321 RSLSGFK
+321 SLSGFK

-347 NMMEL
+347 NMKQL

-366 GSVVSGCT
+366 GSVVSGCKSLT
-374 KLETIHLP
+374 TIHLP

-416 FSKCT
+416 FSECT
-421 SLKSI
+421 SLESI
-426 ELPASITTIPRSM
+426 ELPASITTIPSSM

-464 SVTDWN
+464 SVTDWKDQ
-470 GHETAD
+470 EIAD

-496 YGCSALTTVDL
+496 YGCSALETVDL
-507 HNVTTME
+507 HSVTTMG
-514 YGAFQGCKE
+514 YAAFQGCDA

-537 GNAFCYDSKITSVI
+537 GHAFCYDPNITSVI
-551 TCPTLKS
+551 TCPTLRS
-558 IGDWAFIWAGIST
+558 IGDWAFIWADIST
-571 ISLPETLNSIGEY
+571 ISLPETLNSIGTY
-584 TFFLASLSGTVAL
+584 TFYKASLSGTVAL
-597 PDSLTKLGA
+597 PDSLTQLGA
-606 NAFNGCEEIEAI
+606 SAFSGCEEVNAI
-618 QIGSGLTDI
+618 QIGSGLKDI
-627 PSNAFDG
+627 PANAFAG
-634 CRKLT
+634 CTNLK
-639 TITVNNRQ
+639 TITVNNRR
-647 EDVKIPKIDR
+647 EDVTIPKIDG
-657 VTVTYTIPSLTA
+657 VTVTYTIPSLEAT
-669 DDDKVSTATDALSL
+669 DDKVSNAEGALSL
-683 QDAVKQAATNGTPVT
+683 QQAVDQANGPVT
-698 IEKDIR
+698 IEIEKNIC
-704 LDEPV
+704 LNAPV
-709 TITAEQKVEITA
+709 TIAKGKQVEITA
-721 TENHNIFG
+721 NANENYNLFG
-729 NKDQNLANLFVVEAG
+729 NKDEKPTNLFVVEEG

-773 NGNVVIEKS
+773 DGNVVIEKS
-782 TLEGNNIGVI
+782 TLEGNDVGVI
-792 EDKGS
+792 EDNGS
-797 SAKLILENGTI
+797 SAELILENGTI

-814 GAHSA
+814 GALSA

-832 GGTIR
+832 GGTIQA
-837 DNIANTSSSDS
+837 NIANTSSSDS

-864 EGSICNNSGQC
+864 GGSICNNSGQC

-884 NDAKARFT
+884 SNAAKARFT
-892 MNGGTLSNNESHSY
+892 MNGGSLSNNESRSY
-906 TSDSTP
+906 TPNSTP

-924 VLNNGTITGNCA
+924 VLNDGTITGNCA
-936 YGGAGGGVAVM
+936 HDGAGGGVAVM
-947 DELPTKEHGT
+947 DELPTEEHGT
-957 AFTMYSGTISNNT
+957 AFTMNGGTISNNT

-976 SGGGIYSCSNRVSLL
+976 SGGGIYSCSNYVSLL

-1009 GNTQIYT
+1009 GNTEIYT
-1016 TLHIQNALITGNT
+1016 TLHIENALITGNT

-1038 CPTGDAKLYMQNGA
+1038 CPTGDAKLYMQDGA

-1096 SDGFLYAPPGNLGTS
+1096 SDGFLYAPPGNRGTS
-1111 GQGTRYNAV
+1111 GQGTRYNTV

-1147 IPAVG
+1147 IPATG

-1182 SNSISVKK
+1182 SYSISVKK
-1190 VWDNPGYEDT
+1190 AWDNPGYEDT
-1200 QPSGVTIHLKE
+1200 QPSSVTIHLKE
-1211 RDTGDVVS
+1211 RDTGDIVS
-1219 TAELTSENGWQYTFT
+1219 TAELTGENGWQYTFT

-1324 GWTYIFEDLPESSYS
+1324 GWTYIFEDLPEGTYS

-1366 ERPLDPEPIEP
+1366 ERPLYPEPIEPIDP

-1394 PETTGNEPSP
+1394 PGTTGNEPNP

-1411 SVPPTEPTEE
+1411 SVPPTEPTEESTDE

-1435 PIKETQETPSVSAK
+1435 PIKETQETSSVSAK

-1464 LLMFAGVGLLVFGF
+1464 LLMFAGAGLLVFGF

>member
-1 MEAGCTIFL
+1 
-10 RWYTP
+10 
-15 PCGTRFAAHE
+15 
-25 HNDNAKERNTAMKKR
+25 MKKR

-66 DDFVEDWEGAAD
+66 DDFVEDREDIAD
-78 FTDDSY
+78 YTDDSYSSGY

-108 EVVAE
+108 EVIAE

-125 KAADSI
+125 RAADSI

-136 EDEVQVSDAA
+136 EDEVQDTDAA
-146 KDRNDLENPDEETES
+146 EDRNDREDSDEETKS
-161 DTQNPW
+161 GTNPG
-167 EAGPSDAETEEDV
+167 ETGPSDAETEEDV

-201 DPFSYYDDNAL
+201 DPFSYYDDDAS

-230 HENYAYTDVSGT
+230 HEDYAYTDVSSGT
-242 KYTVDLYTDHTATI
+242 EYMVDLYTDHTAKI
-256 WELTTSSGEA
+256 WKLTTSSGEA
-266 ECILPST
+266 KCILPST
-273 IYYTGDDGVQEPAP
+273 IYYTDDDGVPEPNP

-292 LSLSYYSGVTSDNN
+292 LRFSPYGNSVTSVNN
-306 NYTSLVLPDTLTDIR
+306 NYTALVLPDTLTDIGG
-321 RSLSGFK
+321 SLSGFK

-347 NMMEL
+347 YMKQL
-352 KTLTFDEGVEEIAS
+352 RTLTFEEGVEEIAS
-366 GSVVSGCT
+366 GSVVSGCKSLT
-374 KLETIHLP
+374 TIHLP

-416 FSKCT
+416 FSECT
-421 SLKSI
+421 SLESI
-426 ELPASITTIPRSM
+426 ELPASITTIPSYM

-450 AKGTITAIGNGAFG
+450 AKGTITAIGNSAFK
-464 SVTDWN
+464 S
-470 GHETAD
+470 D

-496 YGCSALTTVDL
+496 YGCSALETVDL
-507 HNVTTME
+507 HSVTTME
-514 YGAFQGCKE
+514 YAAFQGCDA

-531 KLEVIP
+531 NLEVIP
-537 GNAFCYDSKITSVI
+537 GHAFCYDPNITSVV
-551 TCPTLKS
+551 TCPTLRS
-558 IGDWAFIWAGIST
+558 IGDWAFIWAGILT
-571 ISLPETLNSIGEY
+571 ISLPETLNSIGTY
-584 TFFLASLSGTVAL
+584 TFYKSSLSGTVAL
-597 PDSLTKLGA
+597 PDSLTQLGA
-606 NAFNGCEEIEAI
+606 SAFSGCEKVEAI

-627 PSNAFDG
+627 PKDAFDG
-634 CRKLT
+634 CTNLK
-639 TITVNNRQ
+639 TITVNNRR
-647 EDVKIPKIDR
+647 EDVHIPEIDG
-657 VTVTYTIPSLTA
+657 VTVTYTIPSLEAT
-669 DDDKVSTATDALSL
+669 DDKVSNAEGALSL
-683 QDAVKQAATNGTPVT
+683 QQAVDQANGPVT
-698 IEKDIR
+698 IEIEKNIC
-704 LDEPV
+704 LNAPV
-709 TITAEQKVEITA
+709 RIAAGQRVEITA
-721 TENHNIFG
+721 NTNCNIFG
-729 NKDQNLANLFVVEAG
+729 NKDKDLTNLFVVEEG

-773 NGNVVIEKS
+773 DGNVVIEKS
-782 TLEGNNIGVI
+782 TLEGNDMGVI
-792 EDKGS
+792 EDNGS
-797 SAKLILENGTI
+797 SAELILENGTI

-814 GAHSA
+814 GALSA

-832 GGTIR
+832 GGTIQ
-837 DNIANTSSSDS
+837 DNIANTPSSDS

-864 EGSICNNSGQC
+864 GGSICNNSGQC

-884 NDAKARFT
+884 SNAAKARFT
-892 MNGGTLSNNESHSY
+892 MNSGTLSNNESRSY
-906 TSDSTP
+906 TPNSTP

-947 DELPTKEHGT
+947 DELPTEEHGT
-957 AFTMYSGTISNNT
+957 AFTMNGGTISNNT

-976 SGGGIYSCSNRVSLL
+976 SGGGIYSCSNYVSLL

-1009 GNTQIYT
+1009 GNTEIYT
-1016 TLHIQNALITGNT
+1016 TLHIENALITGNT

-1038 CPTGDAKLYMQNGA
+1038 CPTGDAKLYMQDGA

-1096 SDGFLYAPPGNLGTS
+1096 SDGFLYAPAGNRGTS
-1111 GQGTRYNAV
+1111 GQGTRYNTV

-1147 IPAVG
+1147 IPATG

-1182 SNSISVKK
+1182 SYSISVKK
-1190 VWDNPGYEDT
+1190 AWDNPGYEDT

-1211 RDTGDVVS
+1211 RDTGDIVS
-1219 TAELTSENGWQYTFT
+1219 TAELTGENGWQHTFT
-1234 DLPLSPNH
+1234 DLPLSPDH

-1324 GWTYIFEDLPESSYS
+1324 GWTYIFEDLPEGTYS

-1366 ERPLDPEPIEP
+1366 ERPLYPEPIEPIDP

-1394 PETTGNEPSP
+1394 PGTTGNEPNP

-1411 SVPPTEPTEE
+1411 SVPPTEPTEESTEE

-1435 PIKETQETPSVSAK
+1435 PIKETQETPSVSAN

-1464 LLMFAGVGLLVFGF
+1464 LLMFAGAGLLVFGF

>member
-1 MEAGCTIFL
+1 
-10 RWYTP
+10 
-15 PCGTRFAAHE
+15 
-25 HNDNAKERNTAMKKR
+25 
-40 LLAGLLATSIALS
+40 
-53 ISMGAFPAMAATN
+53 MAATN
-66 DDFVEDWEGAAD
+66 DDFVEDREDIAD
-78 FTDDSY
+78 YTDDSYSSGY

-108 EVVAE
+108 EVIAE

-125 KAADSI
+125 RAADSI
-131 EETEP
+131 EETES
-136 EDEVQVSDAA
+136 EDEVQDTDAA
-146 KDRNDLENPDEETES
+146 EDRNDREDSDEETRS
-161 DTQNPW
+161 GTNPG
-167 EAGPSDAETEEDV
+167 ETGPSDAETEEDV
-180 PDSWEETPKIDSEL
+180 SDSWEETPKIDSEL

-201 DPFSYYDDNAL
+201 DPFSYYDDDAS

-230 HENYAYTDVSGT
+230 HEDYAYTDVSSGT
-242 KYTVDLYTDHTATI
+242 EYMVDLYTDHTAKI
-256 WELTTSSGEA
+256 WKLTTSSGGA

-273 IYYTGDDGVQEPAP
+273 IYYTDDDDVPEPTP

-292 LSLSYYSGVTSDNN
+292 LRFSPYGNSVTSVNN
-306 NYTSLVLPDTLTDIR
+306 NYTALVLPDTLTDIGG
-321 RSLSGFK
+321 SLSGFK

-347 NMMEL
+347 YMKEL
-352 KTLTFDEGVEEIAS
+352 RTLTFEEGVEEIAS
-366 GSVVSGCT
+366 GSVVSGCKNLT
-374 KLETIHLP
+374 TIHLP

-416 FSKCT
+416 FSECT
-421 SLKSI
+421 SLESI
-426 ELPASITTIPRSM
+426 ELPASITTIPSSM

-470 GHETAD
+470 DQETAD

-496 YGCSALTTVDL
+496 YGCSALETVDL
-507 HNVTTME
+507 HSVTTMG
-514 YGAFQGCKE
+514 YAAFQGCDA

-537 GNAFCYDSKITSVI
+537 GHAFCYDPNITSVI
-551 TCPTLKS
+551 TCPTLRS
-558 IGDWAFIWAGIST
+558 IGDWAFIWADIST
-571 ISLPETLNSIGEY
+571 ISLPETLNSIGTY
-584 TFFLASLSGTVAL
+584 TFYKASLSGTVAL
-597 PDSLTKLGA
+597 PDSLTQLGA
-606 NAFNGCEEIEAI
+606 SAFSGCEEVNAI
-618 QIGSGLTDI
+618 QIGSGLKDI
-627 PSNAFDG
+627 PANAFAG
-634 CRKLT
+634 CTNLK
-639 TITVNNRQ
+639 TITVNNRW
-647 EDVKIPKIDR
+647 EDVTIPKIDG
-657 VTVTYTIPSLTA
+657 VTVTYTIPSLEAT
-669 DDDKVSTATDALSL
+669 DDKVSNAEGALSL
-683 QDAVKQAATNGTPVT
+683 QQAVDQANGTPVT

-709 TITAEQKVEITA
+709 RIAAGQRVEITA
-721 TENHNIFG
+721 NVNCNIFG
-729 NKDQNLANLFVVEAG
+729 NNDKNLTNLFVVEPG

-773 NGNVVIEKS
+773 DGNVVIEKS
-782 TLEGNNIGVI
+782 TLEGNDVGVI
-792 EDKGS
+792 EDNGS
-797 SAKLILENGTI
+797 SAELILENGTI

-814 GAHSA
+814 GALSA

-832 GGTIR
+832 GGTIQA
-837 DNIANTSSSDS
+837 NIANTSSSDS

-864 EGSICNNSGQC
+864 GGSICNNSGQC

-884 NDAKARFT
+884 SNAAKARFT
-892 MNGGTLSNNESHSY
+892 MNGGSLSNNESRSY
-906 TSDSTP
+906 TPNSTP

-924 VLNNGTITGNCA
+924 VLNDGTITGNCA
-936 YGGAGGGVAVM
+936 HDGAGGGVAVM
-947 DELPTKEHGT
+947 DELPTEEHGT
-957 AFTMYSGTISNNT
+957 AFTMNGGTISNNT

-976 SGGGIYSCSNRVSLL
+976 SGGGIYSCSNYVSLL

-1009 GNTQIYT
+1009 GNTEIYT
-1016 TLHIQNALITGNT
+1016 TLHIENALITGNT

-1038 CPTGDAKLYMQNGA
+1038 CPTGDAKLYMQDGA

-1096 SDGFLYAPPGNLGTS
+1096 SDGFLYAPPGNRGTS
-1111 GQGTRYNAV
+1111 GQGTRYNTV

-1147 IPAVG
+1147 IPATG

-1182 SNSISVKK
+1182 SYSISVKK
-1190 VWDNPGYEDT
+1190 AWDNPGYEDT
-1200 QPSGVTIHLKE
+1200 QPSSVTIHLKE
-1211 RDTGDVVS
+1211 RDTGDIVS
-1219 TAELTSENGWQYTFT
+1219 TAELTGENGWQYTFT

-1262 GNFIITNTYLTTP
+1262 GNFIITNTHLTTP
-1275 TPDVPAVTISV
+1275 TPMPDVPAVTISV

-1324 GWTYIFEDLPESSYS
+1324 GWTYIFEDLPEGTYS

-1366 ERPLDPEPIEP
+1366 ERPLYPEPIEPIDP

-1394 PETTGNEPSP
+1394 PGTTGNEPNP

-1411 SVPPTEPTEE
+1411 SVPPTEPTEESTDE

-1435 PIKETQETPSVSAK
+1435 PIKETQETSSVSAK

-1464 LLMFAGVGLLVFGF
+1464 LLMFAGAGLLVFGF